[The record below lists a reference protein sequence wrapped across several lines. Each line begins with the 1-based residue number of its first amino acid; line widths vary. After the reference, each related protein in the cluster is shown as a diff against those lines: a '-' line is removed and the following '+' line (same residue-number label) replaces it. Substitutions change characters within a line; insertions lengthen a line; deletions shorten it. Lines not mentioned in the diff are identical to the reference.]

1 MVSKNNKKLI
11 AEKNRRNEKQRFA
24 IRKLNIGVASVLL
37 GITFSIYGGGQVVA
51 HADTANASDQVDTI
65 DTGDNSLADKSEV
78 TLSSATS
85 STSQSSTSATSANSA
100 VQSQLSANSQPAATA
115 SESAVASSA
124 AVEATKDQSTAENQP
139 SASQEVQTPAQTQP
153 VAQENGSE
161 DTSLDATRQ
170 VLKTIANRNSVPA
183 AIHLMSFAAVPT
195 SVETTT
201 LNLFT
206 NQETNANALAE
217 SKVAATALAAEAE
230 DPNAVTVSDAKGF
243 INAIQNGTATTI
255 NVAKDL
261 NLAEQRD
268 SKYTEINIKNKRN
281 IVIQSDNPEEKRTI
295 DFSGYSFDMN
305 TQNSVTFKDLNI
317 YARSY
322 WGLVYNAGGYTFNN
336 VNFTGSQLIYT
347 KPSINSTLTFKNNIT
362 ANSVSSYVG
371 PLDGKTR
378 DTQQSGGQ
386 QILQFEGGTNQIIF
400 DENSNVTLT
409 TEDANALEIDG
420 GITTIDVKDGANVAI
435 NPHSKGNPENRNG
448 IGTGYVARAIAANAK
463 MTINIDPNST
473 LTINTEKVD
482 GDKDVAGALYLN
494 SDAALNVNGKLVI
507 NSNGTPSA
515 NKSNGVPVYING
527 SAKINVGN
535 GGSFSLD
542 ATNLGNYSSS
552 LISINGTGTVKL
564 DPHSS
569 FKISGDGTGAVTAI
583 NLSSGSTFTSDQPDS
598 FTIDLSANTSN
609 DKSLIKNG
617 TINFSRVKTVTD
629 GNESQPLGKID
640 VTYDRNGNATSYTIT
655 AQDKNTVKQVAD
667 GLTNKSLIS
676 LVKAGEDVTLSNL
689 HLSKNNVLTGTV
701 ASSGSNNPV
710 YVTVTVG
717 GVSTNVPV
725 AGNYTV
731 YTNAN
736 GTVTSNNVDYAAQTA
751 STGGNFSIDL
761 SKLASKLTDDA
772 QVTVTATKD
781 FVESA
786 QTESVA
792 ALRALNTTTLQELV
806 DDAPTEEAK
815 PSYYNATAEAQKAY
829 TDAISTG
836 KTILAN
842 PNNYDQ
848 VDVDNAVTA
857 IQTAQKALTG
867 KETNKTELQDA
878 IDQASTVES
887 SDNYTNSDADLQKAY
902 TDAISAGQTVL
913 SNDNA
918 TQTEVD
924 NALTTINNAKDALNG
939 DAKKAASK
947 EALQKAVDEAP
958 TVKSDDAA
966 YYNGSDEA
974 KTAYDKAVSAGQT
987 VLADPDATAT
997 QITDALNAINTAKG
1011 NLKGEATDKSV
1022 LQKVVDNSATVKESN
1037 NYTNAD
1043 ETQKT
1048 AYDSAVTSAQTVLN
1062 KTNATQAE
1070 VNQALQDLETANNNL
1085 NGDAKT
1091 EAANKAALEGAV
1103 KDAPNVRNTP
1113 AYYNG
1118 SEEAQ
1123 TAYNNAINAGQAVLN
1138 QANPSASEVK
1148 NALDAINAAKD
1159 NLKGEATNT
1168 EALETALTN
1177 ANNAKQTG
1185 NYTNADQANQ
1195 EALNNA
1201 ITVGQEI
1208 LKNTKATQADVDNA
1222 AKVITD
1228 AINGLN
1234 GDTNLANAKNAATED
1249 IQKALDTKTTEIT
1262 DATNIDQATK
1272 DQLIADAKKAAEDAN
1287 TAINQ
1292 ATNANAVNT
1301 AKTEGI
1307 TKINNVKIP
1316 SLDDA
1321 KTNAAKEIDQAL
1333 TDKTKEITDAENI
1346 DQTTKDQL
1354 IKEATDAATTAKDA
1368 IEKSTTNDEA
1378 TKAGQAGVD
1387 AINNVKVP
1395 SVTDSQNAAKD
1406 AIDDALNAK
1415 TKEINDAN
1423 NIDQTTKDQ
1432 LIKEATDAANNA
1444 KEAIDKATTAD
1455 AIKTAQDEGT
1465 TNINNVTVPSLED
1478 AKTKAAANIDQA
1490 LTDKTK
1496 EINAANN
1503 IDQATKDQLIKAATD
1518 AATTAKDAIEKATTN
1533 DAATK
1538 AGQDGVDAIN
1548 NVKIPS
1554 VTDSQ
1559 NAAKEAIDNAL
1570 NAKTKEINDA
1580 NNINQTTKDQL
1591 IKAATDAANN
1601 AKEAIDQAT
1610 TNAAV
1615 TKAQTNGV
1623 NAINGIKVPTESAV
1637 KEAAKKAVVDAATAK
1652 NNAIDSS
1659 NLTAEEKAALKQKVT
1674 EAQNAADQAI
1684 DNATSNAA
1692 VTEAQNSGVN
1702 AIDGIKVPTTSTT
1715 KEQAITDLN
1724 KAVDEA
1730 KKAIDQDNNLTN
1742 EEKQTVKDQIDSDA
1756 KNAQDTINNAK
1767 TNDDVK
1773 KAAADGT
1780 LAIDKDVAN
1789 AAIDNAAAGKKEEI
1803 SNSSLTDEEKTALN
1817 NEVDQKAQDAKEAIN
1832 NATTPEAVTTA
1843 QENGI
1848 KNINDIDV
1856 PTESAAKQA
1865 AKEAVANAANEK
1877 NAAIDSSNLT
1887 AEEKAALKQDVT
1899 EAQNAANT
1907 AIDNATT
1914 NADVTEAKDNGISAI
1929 DGIKVPTTSAN
1940 KEKAITDLNN
1950 EVENAK
1956 KAIDQDS
1963 NLTDEQ
1969 KQAAKDQIDSDA
1981 KTAQEAI
1988 NNAKTDNEVNNA
2000 VNSGKVSIDKDVA
2013 NAAIDNAVAGKKSE
2027 ISNLPLTDEEKTALN
2042 NEVDQKA
2049 QDAKEAINNATTPE
2063 AVTTAQENG
2072 IKNINE
2078 TSVPTQSAAK
2088 EAAKKAVAEAAEA
2101 KNNAID
2107 SSNLTAEEKAALK
2120 QKVTEAQTAADQAID
2135 NATTNAAVTEAQ
2147 TNGVNAINGIEVPN
2161 KSDAKDQATAALNTA
2176 VENAKKAID
2185 QDSNLTDEQKQAAK
2199 DQIDSDAKTAQDAID
2214 NAKTDDEVNT
2224 AVDNGQLSIDKDV
2237 ANAAIDNAVA
2247 GKKAEI
2253 SNSPLT
2259 DEEKTA
2265 LNNEVDQK
2273 ANTAKKAINAA
2284 TTPETVT
2291 SAQDNC
2297 IKNINETSVP
2307 TQSAAKE
2314 AAKKAVAEAAEAK
2327 NNAIDSSNLTDEEKA
2342 TLKQKVTDAQNA
2354 ADQAIDNATTNA
2366 AVTEAQTNGVN
2377 TINGIEVPTK
2387 SDAKD
2392 QATAELN
2399 TAVENAKKAIDQDSN
2414 LTDEQKQAAKD
2425 QIDSDAKTAQ
2435 EAINNAKTNDD
2446 VKKAADNGTLAID
2459 KDVANA
2465 AIDNALA
2472 GKKSEISN
2480 SSLTDEEKATLN
2492 NEVDQKANIAKDAI
2506 NTATTPE
2513 AVTTSQD
2520 KGIKD
2525 INKTSVPTESAA
2537 KQAAKEAVAKAADEK
2552 NAAIDASNLTDEEK
2566 ATLKQKVTEAQNAA
2580 DQAIDNATTNAAV
2593 TEAKDNG
2600 VTAIDHIKVPTTSAN
2615 KEKAITDLNTAVDE
2629 AKEAIDQDSNLTD
2642 EEKQAAK
2649 DQIDSDA
2656 KTAQDAINNAKTN
2669 DDVKKAAADGTLA
2682 IDKDVANTAIDNAVA
2697 GKKSEIS
2704 NLPLTDEEKTALNNE
2719 VDQKANIA
2727 KEAINTATTPEAVTS
2742 AQESGIKNINDTSVP
2757 AESAAKQAAKKA
2769 VAKAADEKNA
2779 AIDASNLTDEEKA
2792 TLKQKVTEAQNAADQ
2807 AIDNA
2812 TTNAA
2817 VTEAKNNGVS
2827 AIDHIKV
2834 PTTSANKEKAITD
2847 LNNEVE
2853 KAKQAIDQDSNLTD
2867 EEKQAVKSQIDT
2879 EAKTAQD
2886 AINSAKTDNEVN
2898 NAVNS
2903 GKVSIDKDVANAAID
2918 NAVAGKLKEIQDPL
2932 TTDEKQAYTDLINSE
2947 ANNAKQNIA
2956 NATTVEEVTTAQNSG
2971 VDAINKIEVPT
2982 TSTVKDDAIKA
2993 IDKALQNKTDEINNA
3008 SNINPQEKTDLINQA
3023 TEAANVAKNNINN
3036 ATTNA
3041 DVDTAQTNGEKAIAD
3056 VTVPNLSDVKKESID
3071 LVNKALDAKTA
3082 EINNASNLS
3091 QDEKQSLINDATNAA
3106 TEAINNIN
3114 ESQTNDD
3121 AKAAA
3126 TTGVQN
3132 IENVTIPTLDDAKK
3146 NANQAIDDALNS
3158 KVNEINNASN
3168 LNDTEKQKLV
3178 DQATEVATTAKNNV
3192 ENATTNDAARDAANA
3207 GIDNIKGIRFTSLE
3221 DAKKVANTAID
3232 NALQVKTDEINNA
3245 SNLSTEEK
3253 QDLINQASEAAKNAK
3268 DNINNATTNDAVTD
3282 AQNKGIADI
3291 ANVTVPSLAQAKQDA
3306 INAIKQVQ
3314 DAKNKQISAAS
3325 NLSAKE
3331 QKELSDQVDKIAND
3345 AIAKINDAA
3354 TTTNDAVTAIR
3365 DDAIKQITDLF
3376 IPTLDGAQ
3384 TDALNAI
3391 ESAKNAKLNDINN
3404 AVHLTD
3410 QEKQALVDQ
3419 TNKAA
3424 DEATKAIN
3432 AAQTNDEVK
3441 SAETAGLDII
3451 NNITIPTLVQKQ
3463 QEAIEE
3469 LNAARD
3475 AKNSAIDNA
3484 ADLTT
3489 DEKNALKDKVQAEYS
3504 NAVSNI
3510 TSATTDEA
3518 VTAAKENGIA
3528 AIKDIQIP
3536 TMSAAK
3542 EQATTDLKTA
3552 VDDAKKAIDQDSNL
3566 TDEEKQAAK
3575 DQIDSDAKKAQE
3587 AIDNA
3592 KTDDEVNS
3600 AVDNGKLAIDKDI
3613 ANAAIDN
3620 AVAGK
3625 KAEIAKSPLT
3635 DEEKTALNNEVDQK
3649 AQDAKEAINDATTPE
3664 AVTTAQEN
3672 GIKKINDTEVP
3683 TESAAK
3689 EAAKKAVA
3697 EAAET
3702 KNNAIDSSNLTNEEK
3717 TALKQEVTDAQNAAN
3732 TAIDNATTNAAVTE
3746 AEDNGIKAINGIE
3759 IPTKSPAKEQATT
3772 DLNDAVDDAKK
3783 AIDQDNNLTDEEK
3796 QAAKDQIDSDAKKA
3810 QEAIDNAKTA
3820 DEVKTAVDNGQL
3832 AIDKDVANTA
3842 IDNAVAGK
3850 KAEIAKAPLTT
3861 DEAKALNDLVD
3872 QEAKAAKKAIDSAT
3886 TIPAVDDAKNT
3897 GVAAIN
3903 DIAVPTTSSTKDQAN
3918 QTIDDALANKIKEI
3932 NDATNLSDKQKQDL
3946 IDQANEE
3953 AVKAKE
3959 NIKNATSNE
3968 AVNKATTDGVDAIA
3982 NVTVPSLDDAKKDAS
3997 QLIDDVLKQKED
4009 EINNASHLTNQEKQ
4023 DLINQAQNAA
4033 DEAKDKINQAT
4044 TNDDVATERDAGAE
4058 KIANIV
4064 VPSLEDAKDKATKA
4078 IDDALAD
4085 KTKEINDQTHLS
4097 DQEKKDLINQI
4108 TDIADKAKDKIN
4120 NDSNDAEVAKD
4131 EKDGIDAIVDTK
4143 VPGLEDRKQNAIKSL
4158 DEAKSTKLAQIDEAT
4173 HLTADEKANLTQQV
4187 DAEYNKALDNINKAT
4202 TNDDADKASADG
4214 VEAILNIAV
4223 PSLNEKKQDSIDALN
4238 EVRDAKK
4245 EEINNANNLNQDEK
4259 DELTKQVD
4267 QIADNAIN
4275 AINGAKDDQTAKNAE
4290 NKGIQDIL
4298 DVKVPSLDEV
4308 KTNAKQAIADA
4319 LESKTNEINAA
4330 SNLDSATKQELIN
4343 RANAEADT
4351 AIEKIDQA
4359 TSNDQALAAS
4369 QAGIDKILGIEVP
4382 TLADAKQS
4390 AIDAINDALKQKE
4403 AEINNASQLTS
4414 DEKQNLINQVNS
4426 IADNAKNAINN
4437 ATTNQSVEETKNA
4450 GIEKINA
4457 INVPTISATKDEAIK
4472 AIDDALTNK
4481 VNEINN
4487 ATNITA
4493 DEKANLIDEAN
4504 NAANTAKDNI
4514 TKATSDSE
4522 VATATTDGINAI
4534 ANVTVPSLETAKDQ
4548 AKNLIDD
4555 VLNEKKNEI
4564 NNADNLSDSQKQ
4576 DLINQA
4582 TDEADQAKKNI
4593 DNATTNNDVQTA
4605 EDNGAQAIENVTV
4618 SSLDEAKKASTKV
4631 IDEVLKEKTAEI
4643 NAATNLSNTEKDAL
4657 IKDATTAANTAKDN
4671 IAKATTNDAVKDA
4684 ETDGV
4689 KAILDIKVPG
4699 REDQQKDAIA
4709 ALDRALADKVSE
4721 IDNANNLSETTKQD
4735 LKQQAQAAY
4744 TTAVDNVNNAQT
4756 SAEINAARDN
4766 GVQAILDITVPT
4778 LTDAQDAS
4786 ITAVEQ
4792 VRDAKKTQIEAAK
4805 NLTETQKEALKNQ
4818 VDEIADKAIDNIKNA
4833 TTDATVKDAETA
4845 GINEIL
4851 NVTIPTLDAAKSDAK
4866 QAIADALTAK
4876 TAEINAAQNLTDA
4889 EKQKLI
4895 DQAQTEAAAANKNID
4910 AATTNDAAELAAKN
4924 GVQAILDI
4932 QVPTVEETRD
4942 QAKKNVD
4949 NALNSKKEEINNSNL
4964 SPAAKEALIN
4974 EAEQAAENARTA
4986 IDNATTA
4993 SAIGEAEAAGI
5004 AAIENIKVSNASTES
5019 DNSSNHQTNTETP
5032 TEGNSA
5038 SQDNN
5043 NATQAPVQGN
5053 NTQADLT
5060 GSHGTNLTIGQ
5071 QTEKAADTN
5080 SKETLPQ
5087 TGNETERGLSIAG
5100 LAIASLLG
5108 LFGLSGLGKKRD

>member
-37 GITFSIYGGGQVVA
+37 GITFSIYGGGQAVA
-51 HADTANASDQVDTI
+51 HADTANASDQVAASNTD
-65 DTGDNSLADKSEV
+65 DNSLTDKSAV
-78 TLSSATS
+78 TLSSTAANA
-85 STSQSSTSATSANSA
+85 SQSSTSATSANSA
-100 VQSQLSANSQPAATA
+100 AQSQASANSQPAAIA
-115 SESAVASSA
+115 SNNAPASTA
-124 AVEATKDQSTAENQP
+124 AVEATKDQSTSENQ
-139 SASQEVQTPAQTQP
+139 SSTSQEVQTPAPAQP
-153 VAQENGSE
+153 VGQENSSGN
-161 DTSLDATRQ
+161 TSLDATRQ
-170 VLKTIANRNSVPA
+170 VLNAVARRNSNSA
-183 AIHLMSFAAVPT
+183 GAIHLTSFAAVPA
-195 SVETTT
+195 SDGVETTT

-206 NQETNANALAE
+206 NQETNANNLAE
-217 SKVAATALAAEAE
+217 SKVATTALATEAE
-230 DPNAVTVSDAKGF
+230 DPKAVTVSDADGL
-243 INAIQNGTATTI
+243 INAIQGTATTI
-255 NVAKDL
+255 NVANDI
-261 NLAEQRD
+261 NLGTKT
-268 SKYTEINIKNKRN
+268 SSYYTGTSISNKRD
-281 IVIQSDNPEEKRTI
+281 ITIQSAIPGTKYTI
-295 DFSGYSFDMN
+295 DFAGYGFNMYSNDYG
-305 TQNSVTFKDLNI
+305 VTFKDLNLYGQSYYGI
-317 YARSY
+317 VRS
-322 WGLVYNAGGYTFNN
+322 AGSYTFDN
-336 VNFTGSQLIYT
+336 VDYTGSQLVYT
-347 KPSINSTLTFKNNIT
+347 DSGYNATVTFKNTVNAT
-362 ANSVSSYVG
+362 SVASYVG
-371 PLDGKTR
+371 PLDKKTR
-378 DTQQSGGQ
+378 SAQGNNGNQQV
-386 QILQFEGGTNQIIF
+386 LQFRDGTNSIVF
-400 DENSNVTLT
+400 DEGSNVHLKTVNSNVI
-409 TEDANALEIDG
+409 EIDG
-420 GITTIDVKDGANVAI
+420 GTTTIDVKTGSNVTLE
-435 NPHSKGNPENRNG
+435 PHTTTGPESNFMNVNG
-448 IGTGYVARAIAANAK
+448 IGRGIASSGTTTLNIEKDATLNIPLTMDSGDKYLSSALDLNYGA
-463 MTINIDPNST
+463 TINN
-473 LTINTEKVD
+473 
-482 GDKDVAGALYLN
+482 
-494 SDAALNVNGKLVI
+494 
-507 NSNGTPSA
+507 NGTLKITSDGSPYYRSD
-515 NKSNGVPVYING
+515 GWDDPVYING
-527 SAKINVGN
+527 DASINVGN
-535 GGSFSLD
+535 GASFILES
-542 ATNLGNYSSS
+542 TNLGSYNGH
-552 LISINGTGTVKL
+552 LITISGTGTVKL

-569 FKISGDGTGAVTAI
+569 FKINGDGTGAVTAI
-583 NLSSGSTFTSDQPDS
+583 NLSSGSKFTSDQPDS
-598 FTIDLSANTSN
+598 FTIDLSKNTSTG
-609 DKSLIKNG
+609 KSLIKNG

-629 GNESQPLGKID
+629 GSESQPLGKID
-640 VTYDRNGNATSYTIT
+640 ITYNGNGNVKSYLIT
-655 AQDKNTVKQVAD
+655 AQDENTVKQVAD
-667 GLTNKSLIS
+667 GLANKSLIS

-701 ASSGSNNPV
+701 ASSGSYNPI

-725 AGNYTV
+725 VGNYTV
-731 YTNAN
+731 YTNTN
-736 GTVTSNNVDYAAQTA
+736 GTVTSNNVDYATQTA

-761 SKLASKLTDDA
+761 SSLASSLTDDTKVA
-772 QVTVTATKD
+772 VTATKD

-792 ALRALNTTTLQELV
+792 ALRALNTTTLQGLV
-806 DDAPTEEAK
+806 DAAPEEEAK
-815 PSYYNATAEAQKAY
+815 SSYYNATPEAQKAY
-829 TDAISTG
+829 TDAISNG
-836 KTILAN
+836 QTILN
-842 PNNYDQ
+842 NIKNSTENYDQ
-848 VDVDNAVTA
+848 SDIDDAVTA

-887 SDNYTNSDADLQKAY
+887 SNNYTNADANLQKAY

-913 SNDNA
+913 SNANA

-966 YYNGSDEA
+966 YYNGSAEA
-974 KTAYDKAVSAGQT
+974 KTAYDNAITAGQT
-987 VLADPDATAT
+987 VLDNPDATAT

-1011 NLKGEATDKSV
+1011 NLKGEATDKAA
-1022 LQKVVDNSATVKESN
+1022 LQTAVDNSATVKESN

-1048 AYDSAVTSAQTVLN
+1048 AYDNAVTAAQTVLN

-1091 EAANKAALEGAV
+1091 EAANKAALEAAV

-1123 TAYNNAINAGQAVLN
+1123 TAYNNAITAGQAVLN
-1138 QANPSASEVK
+1138 QANPSASDVK

-1159 NLKGEATNT
+1159 NLKGETTST

-1177 ANNAKQTG
+1177 ANNAKETG

-1201 ITVGQEI
+1201 ITAGQEI
-1208 LKNTKATQADVDNA
+1208 LKNTNATQAEVDNA
-1222 AKVITD
+1222 AKAITD

-1234 GDTNLANAKNAATED
+1234 GDTNLANAKNVATED
-1249 IQKALDTKTTEIT
+1249 IQKALNTKTTEIT

-1272 DQLIADAKKAAEDAN
+1272 DQLIADAKKSAEDAN

-1292 ATNANAVNT
+1292 ATDTNAVNT

-1316 SLDDA
+1316 SLDRA
-1321 KTNAAKEIDQAL
+1321 KQAAKQAIDQAL
-1333 TDKTKEITDAENI
+1333 DTKTKEINAANSI

-1368 IEKSTTNDEA
+1368 IEKATTNDAA

-1406 AIDDALNAK
+1406 VINDALNAK

-1432 LIKEATDAANNA
+1432 LIKEATDAANTA

-1465 TNINNVTVPSLED
+1465 TNINKVTVPSLED
-1478 AKTKAAANIDQA
+1478 AKKAATKAVDDA
-1490 LTDKTK
+1490 LTAQT
-1496 EINAANN
+1496 EVINKADNLSDAEKKDL
-1503 IDQATKDQLIKAATD
+1503 IDQATTEANKAKENIE
-1518 AATTAKDAIEKATTN
+1518 AATTNNEAAQAGQAGVDAIKKIVPTSLDTVKSDANKAIDDALTKKLEEINSTNALTTDEKTALTQEVNTAADKAKEEITNATTN
-1533 DAATK
+1533 DAVIEAQNT
-1538 AGQDGVDAIN
+1538 GV
-1548 NVKIPS
+1548 
-1554 VTDSQ
+1554 T
-1559 NAAKEAIDNAL
+1559 AID
-1570 NAKTKEINDA
+1570 
-1580 NNINQTTKDQL
+1580 
-1591 IKAATDAANN
+1591 
-1601 AKEAIDQAT
+1601 
-1610 TNAAV
+1610 
-1615 TKAQTNGV
+1615 
-1623 NAINGIKVPTESAV
+1623 GIKVPTESAV
-1637 KEAAKKAVVDAATAK
+1637 KEAAKKAVAEAATAK
-1652 NNAIDSS
+1652 NNAIDASNLTNEEKTALKQKVTDAQNAADQAIDNATTNAAVTEAQNNGIKAINGIEVTTSTAKEAAKKAVAEAATAKNNAIDASNLTAEEKTALKQKVTDAQNAADQAIDKATTNTAVTEAQTNGVNAIDGIKVPTTSTTKEQAKTDLNKAVDEAKKAIDQDSNLTDEEKQAAKDQIDSDAKTAQDAINNAKTNDDVKKAAGDGTLTIDKDVANAAIDNAVAGKKAEISKSPLTDEEKTALNNEVDQKAQDAKGAINNATTPETVTTAQDNGIKNINDTEVPTKSAAKEAAKKAVAEAAEAKNNAIDSSNLTDEEKAALKQEVTDAQNAANTAIDNATTNAAVTEAEDNGIKAINGIEIPTKSDAKDQATTDLNDAVDDAKKAIDQDNNLTDAEKQAAKDQIDSAAKKAQEAINNAKTDDEVKTAVDNGQLSIDKDVANAAIDNAVAGKKAEISNSPLTDEEKTALNNGVDQKAQDAKEAINNATTPEAVTTAQENGIKNINETSVPTKSAAKEAAKKAVAKAADEKNAAIDSSNLTAEEKATLKQEVTDAQTAADQAIDNATTNAAVTEAQTNGVTAIDGIKVPTESTAKEAAKKAVADAVTAKNDAINAS

-1684 DNATSNAA
+1684 DNATTNAA

-1702 AIDGIKVPTTSTT
+1702 AIDGIKVPITSTT
-1715 KEQAITDLN
+1715 KEQATTDLN

-1730 KKAIDQDNNLTN
+1730 KKAIDQDSNLTD
-1742 EEKQTVKDQIDSDA
+1742 EEKQATKDQIDSDA
-1756 KNAQDTINNAK
+1756 KTAQDVINNAK

-1773 KAAADGT
+1773 KAAAAGT

-1789 AAIDNAAAGKKEEI
+1789 AAIDNAVAGKKAEI
-1803 SNSSLTDEEKTALN
+1803 SKTPLTDEEKTTLN

-1848 KNINDIDV
+1848 KDINETSV

-1887 AEEKAALKQDVT
+1887 AEEKAALKQEVT

-1940 KEKAITDLNN
+1940 KEKATTDLNTAVD
-1950 EVENAK
+1950 EAK

-2013 NAAIDNAVAGKKSE
+2013 NV
-2027 ISNLPLTDEEKTALN
+2027 
-2042 NEVDQKA
+2042 
-2049 QDAKEAINNATTPE
+2049 
-2063 AVTTAQENG
+2063 
-2072 IKNINE
+2072 
-2078 TSVPTQSAAK
+2078 
-2088 EAAKKAVAEAAEA
+2088 
-2101 KNNAID
+2101 
-2107 SSNLTAEEKAALK
+2107 
-2120 QKVTEAQTAADQAID
+2120 
-2135 NATTNAAVTEAQ
+2135 
-2147 TNGVNAINGIEVPN
+2147 
-2161 KSDAKDQATAALNTA
+2161 
-2176 VENAKKAID
+2176 
-2185 QDSNLTDEQKQAAK
+2185 
-2199 DQIDSDAKTAQDAID
+2199 
-2214 NAKTDDEVNT
+2214 
-2224 AVDNGQLSIDKDV
+2224 
-2237 ANAAIDNAVA
+2237 
-2247 GKKAEI
+2247 
-2253 SNSPLT
+2253 
-2259 DEEKTA
+2259 
-2265 LNNEVDQK
+2265 
-2273 ANTAKKAINAA
+2273 
-2284 TTPETVT
+2284 
-2291 SAQDNC
+2291 
-2297 IKNINETSVP
+2297 
-2307 TQSAAKE
+2307 
-2314 AAKKAVAEAAEAK
+2314 
-2327 NNAIDSSNLTDEEKA
+2327 
-2342 TLKQKVTDAQNA
+2342 
-2354 ADQAIDNATTNA
+2354 
-2366 AVTEAQTNGVN
+2366 
-2377 TINGIEVPTK
+2377 
-2387 SDAKD
+2387 
-2392 QATAELN
+2392 
-2399 TAVENAKKAIDQDSN
+2399 
-2414 LTDEQKQAAKD
+2414 
-2425 QIDSDAKTAQ
+2425 
-2435 EAINNAKTNDD
+2435 
-2446 VKKAADNGTLAID
+2446 
-2459 KDVANA
+2459 
-2465 AIDNALA
+2465 
-2472 GKKSEISN
+2472 
-2480 SSLTDEEKATLN
+2480 
-2492 NEVDQKANIAKDAI
+2492 
-2506 NTATTPE
+2506 
-2513 AVTTSQD
+2513 
-2520 KGIKD
+2520 
-2525 INKTSVPTESAA
+2525 
-2537 KQAAKEAVAKAADEK
+2537 
-2552 NAAIDASNLTDEEK
+2552 
-2566 ATLKQKVTEAQNAA
+2566 
-2580 DQAIDNATTNAAV
+2580 
-2593 TEAKDNG
+2593 
-2600 VTAIDHIKVPTTSAN
+2600 
-2615 KEKAITDLNTAVDE
+2615 
-2629 AKEAIDQDSNLTD
+2629 
-2642 EEKQAAK
+2642 
-2649 DQIDSDA
+2649 
-2656 KTAQDAINNAKTN
+2656 
-2669 DDVKKAAADGTLA
+2669 
-2682 IDKDVANTAIDNAVA
+2682 
-2697 GKKSEIS
+2697 
-2704 NLPLTDEEKTALNNE
+2704 
-2719 VDQKANIA
+2719 
-2727 KEAINTATTPEAVTS
+2727 
-2742 AQESGIKNINDTSVP
+2742 
-2757 AESAAKQAAKKA
+2757 
-2769 VAKAADEKNA
+2769 
-2779 AIDASNLTDEEKA
+2779 
-2792 TLKQKVTEAQNAADQ
+2792 
-2807 AIDNA
+2807 
-2812 TTNAA
+2812 
-2817 VTEAKNNGVS
+2817 
-2827 AIDHIKV
+2827 
-2834 PTTSANKEKAITD
+2834 
-2847 LNNEVE
+2847 
-2853 KAKQAIDQDSNLTD
+2853 
-2867 EEKQAVKSQIDT
+2867 
-2879 EAKTAQD
+2879 
-2886 AINSAKTDNEVN
+2886 
-2898 NAVNS
+2898 
-2903 GKVSIDKDVANAAID
+2903 AID

-3178 DQATEVATTAKNNV
+3178 DQATEAATTAKNNV

-3489 DEKNALKDKVQAEYS
+3489 DEKNSLKDKVQAEYS

-3518 VTAAKENGIA
+3518 VTTAKENGIA

-3536 TMSAAK
+3536 TKSAAK
-3542 EQATTDLKTA
+3542 EQATTDLNTA

-3620 AVAGK
+3620 AAAGK

-3635 DEEKTALNNEVDQK
+3635 DEEKTALNNKVAQK

-3759 IPTKSPAKEQATT
+3759 VPTKSAAKEQATT

-3783 AIDQDNNLTDEEK
+3783 AIDQDSNLTDEEK

-3810 QEAIDNAKTA
+3810 QEVIDNAKTA

-3832 AIDKDVANTA
+3832 AIDKDVANAA

-3886 TIPAVDDAKNT
+3886 TIPAVEDAKNT

-3918 QTIDDALANKIKEI
+3918 QTIDDALANKTKEI
-3932 NDATNLSDKQKQDL
+3932 NDATNLSNKQKQDL
-3946 IDQANEE
+3946 IDEATEE
-3953 AVKAKE
+3953 AAKAKE

-3997 QLIDDVLKQKED
+3997 QLIDDVLKQKEA
-4009 EINNASHLTNQEKQ
+4009 EINNASHLTDQEKQ
-4023 DLINQAQNAA
+4023 DLIHQAQNAA

-4058 KIANIV
+4058 KIANIA
-4064 VPSLEDAKDKATKA
+4064 VPSLDDAKDKATKA

-4085 KTKEINDQTHLS
+4085 KTKEINEQTHLS
-4097 DQEKKDLINQI
+4097 DQEKNDLIKQI

-4131 EKDGIDAIVDTK
+4131 EKEGIDAIVDTK
-4143 VPGLEDRKQNAIKSL
+4143 VPGLEDHKQNAIKSL
-4158 DEAKSTKLAQIDEAT
+4158 DEAKSTKLAQIDEAG

-4369 QAGIDKILGIEVP
+4369 QAGVDKILGIEVP

-4403 AEINNASQLTS
+4403 TEINNALQLTS

-4457 INVPTISATKDEAIK
+4457 INVPTTSATKDEAIK

-4564 NNADNLSDSQKQ
+4564 NNADNLSNSQKQ

-4618 SSLDEAKKASTKV
+4618 PSLDEAKKASTKV

-4689 KAILDIKVPG
+4689 KAILDIKVPS

-4818 VDEIADKAIDNIKNA
+4818 VDKIADKAIDNIKNA

-4910 AATTNDAAELAAKN
+4910 AATTNDSAELAAKN

>member
-37 GITFSIYGGGQVVA
+37 GITFSIYGGGQAVA
-51 HADTANASDQVDTI
+51 HADTANASDQVAASNTD
-65 DTGDNSLADKSEV
+65 DNSLTDKSAV
-78 TLSSATS
+78 TLSSTAANA
-85 STSQSSTSATSANSA
+85 SQSSTSATSANSA
-100 VQSQLSANSQPAATA
+100 AQSQASANSQPAAIA
-115 SESAVASSA
+115 SNNAPASTA
-124 AVEATKDQSTAENQP
+124 AVEATKDQSTSENQ
-139 SASQEVQTPAQTQP
+139 SSTSQEVQTPAPAQP
-153 VAQENGSE
+153 VGQENSSGN
-161 DTSLDATRQ
+161 TSLDATRQ
-170 VLKTIANRNSVPA
+170 VLNAVARRNSNSA
-183 AIHLMSFAAVPT
+183 GAIHLTSFAAVPA
-195 SVETTT
+195 SDGVETTT

-206 NQETNANALAE
+206 NQETNANNLAE
-217 SKVAATALAAEAE
+217 SKVATTALATEAE
-230 DPNAVTVSDAKGF
+230 DPKAVTVSDADGL
-243 INAIQNGTATTI
+243 INAIQGTATTI
-255 NVAKDL
+255 NVANDI
-261 NLAEQRD
+261 NLGTKT
-268 SKYTEINIKNKRN
+268 SSYYTGTSISNKRD
-281 IVIQSDNPEEKRTI
+281 ITIQSAIPGTKYTI
-295 DFSGYSFDMN
+295 DFAGYGFNMYSNDYG
-305 TQNSVTFKDLNI
+305 VTFKDLNLYGQSYYGI
-317 YARSY
+317 VRS
-322 WGLVYNAGGYTFNN
+322 AGSYTFDN
-336 VNFTGSQLIYT
+336 VDYTGSQLVYT
-347 KPSINSTLTFKNNIT
+347 DSGYNATVTFKNTVNAT
-362 ANSVSSYVG
+362 SVASYVG
-371 PLDGKTR
+371 PLDKKTR
-378 DTQQSGGQ
+378 SAQGNNGNQQV
-386 QILQFEGGTNQIIF
+386 LQFRDGTNSIVF
-400 DENSNVTLT
+400 DEGSNVHLKTVNSNVI
-409 TEDANALEIDG
+409 EIDG
-420 GITTIDVKDGANVAI
+420 GTTTIDVKTGSNVTLE
-435 NPHSKGNPENRNG
+435 PHTTTGPESNFMNVNG
-448 IGTGYVARAIAANAK
+448 IGRGIASSGTTTLNIEKDATLNIPLTMDSGDKYLSSALDLNYGA
-463 MTINIDPNST
+463 TINN
-473 LTINTEKVD
+473 
-482 GDKDVAGALYLN
+482 
-494 SDAALNVNGKLVI
+494 
-507 NSNGTPSA
+507 NGTLKITSDGSPYYRSD
-515 NKSNGVPVYING
+515 GWDDPVYING
-527 SAKINVGN
+527 DASINVGN
-535 GGSFSLD
+535 GASFILES
-542 ATNLGNYSSS
+542 TNLGSYNGH
-552 LISINGTGTVKL
+552 LITISGTGTVKL

-569 FKISGDGTGAVTAI
+569 FKINGDGTGAVTAI
-583 NLSSGSTFTSDQPDS
+583 NLSSGSKFTSDQPDS
-598 FTIDLSANTSN
+598 FTIDLSKNTSTG
-609 DKSLIKNG
+609 KSLIKNG

-629 GNESQPLGKID
+629 GSESQPLGKID
-640 VTYDRNGNATSYTIT
+640 ITYNGNGNVKSYLIT
-655 AQDKNTVKQVAD
+655 AQDENTVKQVAD
-667 GLTNKSLIS
+667 GLANKSLIS

-701 ASSGSNNPV
+701 ASSGSYNPI

-725 AGNYTV
+725 VGNYTV
-731 YTNAN
+731 YTNTN
-736 GTVTSNNVDYAAQTA
+736 GTVTSNNVDYATQTA

-761 SKLASKLTDDA
+761 SSLASSLTDDTKVA
-772 QVTVTATKD
+772 VTATKD

-792 ALRALNTTTLQELV
+792 ALRALNTTTLQGLV
-806 DDAPTEEAK
+806 DAAPEEEAK
-815 PSYYNATAEAQKAY
+815 SSYYNATPEAQKAY
-829 TDAISTG
+829 TDAISNG
-836 KTILAN
+836 QTILN
-842 PNNYDQ
+842 NIKNSTENYDQ
-848 VDVDNAVTA
+848 SDIDDAVTA

-887 SDNYTNSDADLQKAY
+887 SNNYTNADANLQKAY

-913 SNDNA
+913 SNANA

-966 YYNGSDEA
+966 YYNGSAEA
-974 KTAYDKAVSAGQT
+974 KTAYDNAITAGQT
-987 VLADPDATAT
+987 VLDNPDATAT

-1011 NLKGEATDKSV
+1011 NLKGEATDKAA
-1022 LQKVVDNSATVKESN
+1022 LQTAVDNSATVKESN

-1043 ETQKT
+1043 QTQKT
-1048 AYDSAVTSAQTVLN
+1048 AYDKAVTAAQTVLD

-1070 VNQALQDLETANNNL
+1070 VNQALQDLEIANRNL

-1091 EAANKAALEGAV
+1091 EAANKAALEAAV

-1118 SEEAQ
+1118 SEETQ
-1123 TAYNNAINAGQAVLN
+1123 TAYNNAITAGQTVLN
-1138 QANPSASEVK
+1138 EANPSASEVK

-1159 NLKGEATNT
+1159 NLKGKATNT

-1177 ANNAKQTG
+1177 ANNAKETG

-1201 ITVGQEI
+1201 IIAGQEI
-1208 LKNTKATQADVDNA
+1208 LKNTSATQAQVDSA
-1222 AKVITD
+1222 AKAITD
-1228 AINGLN
+1228 AISGLN
-1234 GDTNLANAKNAATED
+1234 GDTNLANAKTAATED

-1272 DQLIADAKKAAEDAN
+1272 DQLIADAKKSAEDAN

-1292 ATNANAVNT
+1292 ATDTNAVNT

-1316 SLDDA
+1316 SLDRA
-1321 KTNAAKEIDQAL
+1321 KQAAKQAIDQAL
-1333 TDKTKEITDAENI
+1333 DTKTKEINAANSI

-1368 IEKSTTNDEA
+1368 IEKATTNDAA

-1387 AINNVKVP
+1387 AIKKIVPTSLDTVK
-1395 SVTDSQNAAKD
+1395 SDANK
-1406 AIDDALNAK
+1406 AIDDAL
-1415 TKEINDAN
+1415 TKKLEEINSAN
-1423 NIDQTTKDQ
+1423 DLTTDEKTALTQ
-1432 LIKEATDAANNA
+1432 EANTAADKA
-1444 KEAIDKATTAD
+1444 KEEI
-1455 AIKTAQDEGT
+1455 
-1465 TNINNVTVPSLED
+1465 TN
-1478 AKTKAAANIDQA
+1478 
-1490 LTDKTK
+1490 
-1496 EINAANN
+1496 
-1503 IDQATKDQLIKAATD
+1503 
-1518 AATTAKDAIEKATTN
+1518 ATTN
-1533 DAATK
+1533 DAVIEA
-1538 AGQDGVDAIN
+1538 QNNGV
-1548 NVKIPS
+1548 
-1554 VTDSQ
+1554 T
-1559 NAAKEAIDNAL
+1559 AID
-1570 NAKTKEINDA
+1570 
-1580 NNINQTTKDQL
+1580 
-1591 IKAATDAANN
+1591 
-1601 AKEAIDQAT
+1601 
-1610 TNAAV
+1610 
-1615 TKAQTNGV
+1615 
-1623 NAINGIKVPTESAV
+1623 GIKVPTESAV
-1637 KEAAKKAVVDAATAK
+1637 KEAAKKAVAEAATAK
-1652 NNAIDSS
+1652 NNAIDASNLTNEEKTALKQKVTDAQNAADQAIDNATTNAAVTEAQNNGIKAINGIEVTTSTAKEAAKKAVAEAATAKNNAIDASNLTAEEKTALKQKVTDAQNAADQAIDKATTNTAVTEAQTNGVNAIDGIKVPTTSTTKEQAKTDLNKAVDEAKKAIDQDSNLTDEEKQAAKDQIDSDAKTAQDAINNAKTNDDVKKAAGDGTLTIDKDVANAAIDNAVAGKKAEISKSPLTDEEKTALNNEVDQKAQDAKGAINNATTPETVTTAQDNGIKNINDTEVPTKSAAKEAAKKAVAEAAEAKNNAIDSSNLTDEEKAALKQEVTDAQNAANTAIDNATTNAAVTEAEDNGIKAINGIEIPTKSDAKDQATTDLNDAVDDAKKAIDQDNNLTDAEKQAAKDQIDSAAKKAQEAINNAKTDDEVKTAVDNGQLSIDKDVANAAIDNAVAGKKAEISNSPLTDEEKTALNNGVDQKAQDAKEAINNATTPEAVTTAQENGIKNINETSVPTKSAAKEAAKKAVAKAADEKNAAIDSSNLTAEEKATLKQEVTDAQTAADQAIDNATTNAAVTEAQTNGVTAIDGIKVPTESTAKEAAKKAVADAVTAKNDAINAS

-1684 DNATSNAA
+1684 DNATTNAA

-1702 AIDGIKVPTTSTT
+1702 AIDGIKVPITSTT
-1715 KEQAITDLN
+1715 KEQATTDLN

-1730 KKAIDQDNNLTN
+1730 KKAIDQDSNLTD
-1742 EEKQTVKDQIDSDA
+1742 EEKQATKDQIDSDA
-1756 KNAQDTINNAK
+1756 KTAQDVINNAK

-1773 KAAADGT
+1773 KAAAAGT

-1789 AAIDNAAAGKKEEI
+1789 AAIDNAVAGKKAEI
-1803 SNSSLTDEEKTALN
+1803 SKTPLTDEEKTTLN

-1848 KNINDIDV
+1848 KDINETSV

-1887 AEEKAALKQDVT
+1887 AEEKAALKQEVT

-1940 KEKAITDLNN
+1940 KEKATTDLNTAVD
-1950 EVENAK
+1950 EAK

-2013 NAAIDNAVAGKKSE
+2013 NV
-2027 ISNLPLTDEEKTALN
+2027 
-2042 NEVDQKA
+2042 
-2049 QDAKEAINNATTPE
+2049 
-2063 AVTTAQENG
+2063 
-2072 IKNINE
+2072 
-2078 TSVPTQSAAK
+2078 
-2088 EAAKKAVAEAAEA
+2088 
-2101 KNNAID
+2101 
-2107 SSNLTAEEKAALK
+2107 
-2120 QKVTEAQTAADQAID
+2120 
-2135 NATTNAAVTEAQ
+2135 
-2147 TNGVNAINGIEVPN
+2147 
-2161 KSDAKDQATAALNTA
+2161 
-2176 VENAKKAID
+2176 
-2185 QDSNLTDEQKQAAK
+2185 
-2199 DQIDSDAKTAQDAID
+2199 
-2214 NAKTDDEVNT
+2214 
-2224 AVDNGQLSIDKDV
+2224 
-2237 ANAAIDNAVA
+2237 
-2247 GKKAEI
+2247 
-2253 SNSPLT
+2253 
-2259 DEEKTA
+2259 
-2265 LNNEVDQK
+2265 
-2273 ANTAKKAINAA
+2273 
-2284 TTPETVT
+2284 
-2291 SAQDNC
+2291 
-2297 IKNINETSVP
+2297 
-2307 TQSAAKE
+2307 
-2314 AAKKAVAEAAEAK
+2314 
-2327 NNAIDSSNLTDEEKA
+2327 
-2342 TLKQKVTDAQNA
+2342 
-2354 ADQAIDNATTNA
+2354 
-2366 AVTEAQTNGVN
+2366 
-2377 TINGIEVPTK
+2377 
-2387 SDAKD
+2387 
-2392 QATAELN
+2392 
-2399 TAVENAKKAIDQDSN
+2399 
-2414 LTDEQKQAAKD
+2414 
-2425 QIDSDAKTAQ
+2425 
-2435 EAINNAKTNDD
+2435 
-2446 VKKAADNGTLAID
+2446 
-2459 KDVANA
+2459 
-2465 AIDNALA
+2465 
-2472 GKKSEISN
+2472 
-2480 SSLTDEEKATLN
+2480 
-2492 NEVDQKANIAKDAI
+2492 
-2506 NTATTPE
+2506 
-2513 AVTTSQD
+2513 
-2520 KGIKD
+2520 
-2525 INKTSVPTESAA
+2525 
-2537 KQAAKEAVAKAADEK
+2537 
-2552 NAAIDASNLTDEEK
+2552 
-2566 ATLKQKVTEAQNAA
+2566 
-2580 DQAIDNATTNAAV
+2580 
-2593 TEAKDNG
+2593 
-2600 VTAIDHIKVPTTSAN
+2600 
-2615 KEKAITDLNTAVDE
+2615 
-2629 AKEAIDQDSNLTD
+2629 
-2642 EEKQAAK
+2642 
-2649 DQIDSDA
+2649 
-2656 KTAQDAINNAKTN
+2656 
-2669 DDVKKAAADGTLA
+2669 
-2682 IDKDVANTAIDNAVA
+2682 
-2697 GKKSEIS
+2697 
-2704 NLPLTDEEKTALNNE
+2704 
-2719 VDQKANIA
+2719 
-2727 KEAINTATTPEAVTS
+2727 
-2742 AQESGIKNINDTSVP
+2742 
-2757 AESAAKQAAKKA
+2757 
-2769 VAKAADEKNA
+2769 
-2779 AIDASNLTDEEKA
+2779 
-2792 TLKQKVTEAQNAADQ
+2792 
-2807 AIDNA
+2807 
-2812 TTNAA
+2812 
-2817 VTEAKNNGVS
+2817 
-2827 AIDHIKV
+2827 
-2834 PTTSANKEKAITD
+2834 
-2847 LNNEVE
+2847 
-2853 KAKQAIDQDSNLTD
+2853 
-2867 EEKQAVKSQIDT
+2867 
-2879 EAKTAQD
+2879 
-2886 AINSAKTDNEVN
+2886 
-2898 NAVNS
+2898 
-2903 GKVSIDKDVANAAID
+2903 AID

-3178 DQATEVATTAKNNV
+3178 DQATEAATTAKNNV

-3253 QDLINQASEAAKNAK
+3253 QDLINQASEVAKNAK
-3268 DNINNATTNDAVTD
+3268 DNINNATTNDAVTE

-3291 ANVTVPSLAQAKQDA
+3291 ANVTVPSLDQVKQDA

-3325 NLSAKE
+3325 NLSTEE

-3345 AIAKINDAA
+3345 AIAQINDSS
-3354 TTTNDAVTAIR
+3354 TTTNDAVTATR

-3404 AVHLTD
+3404 ATHLTD

-3419 TNKAA
+3419 TNKVA
-3424 DEATKAIN
+3424 DDATKEIK
-3432 AAQTNDEVK
+3432 AAQTNDAVK
-3441 SAETAGLDII
+3441 SAETAGLDNI
-3451 NNITIPTLVQKQ
+3451 NNIAIPTLVQKQ

-3469 LNAARD
+3469 LNVARD
-3475 AKNSAIDNA
+3475 AKSSAIDNA
-3484 ADLTT
+3484 TDLTT
-3489 DEKNALKDKVQAEYS
+3489 DEKNSLKDKVQAEYS

-3518 VTAAKENGIA
+3518 VTTAKENGIA

-3536 TMSAAK
+3536 TKSPAK
-3542 EQATTDLKTA
+3542 EQATSDLNTA
-3552 VDDAKKAIDQDSNL
+3552 VDEAKNAIDQDNNL

-3592 KTDDEVNS
+3592 TTDDEVNT
-3600 AVDNGKLAIDKDI
+3600 AVDNGKLAIDKDV

-3620 AVAGK
+3620 AVSGK
-3625 KAEIAKSPLT
+3625 KNEISKSLLT
-3635 DEEKTALNNEVDQK
+3635 DEEKAALNDEVDEK
-3649 AQDAKEAINDATTPE
+3649 AQAAKDAINNAITPE
-3664 AVTTAQEN
+3664 AVSTAQEN

-3759 IPTKSPAKEQATT
+3759 VPTKSAAKEQATT

-3783 AIDQDNNLTDEEK
+3783 AIDQDSNLTDEEK

-3810 QEAIDNAKTA
+3810 QEVIDNAKTA

-3832 AIDKDVANTA
+3832 AIDKDVANAA

-3886 TIPAVDDAKNT
+3886 TIPAVEDAKNT

-3918 QTIDDALANKIKEI
+3918 QTIDDALANKTKEI
-3932 NDATNLSDKQKQDL
+3932 NDATNLSNKQKQDL
-3946 IDQANEE
+3946 IDEATEE
-3953 AVKAKE
+3953 AAKAKE

-3997 QLIDDVLKQKED
+3997 QLIDDVLKQKEA
-4009 EINNASHLTNQEKQ
+4009 EINNASHLTDQEKQ
-4023 DLINQAQNAA
+4023 DLIHQAQNAA

-4058 KIANIV
+4058 KIANIA
-4064 VPSLEDAKDKATKA
+4064 VPSLDDAKDKATKA

-4085 KTKEINDQTHLS
+4085 KTKEINEQTHLS
-4097 DQEKKDLINQI
+4097 DQEKNDLIKQI

-4131 EKDGIDAIVDTK
+4131 EKEGIDAIVDTK
-4143 VPGLEDRKQNAIKSL
+4143 VPGLEDHKQNAIKSL
-4158 DEAKSTKLAQIDEAT
+4158 DEAKSTKLAQIDEAG

-4369 QAGIDKILGIEVP
+4369 QAGVDKILGIEVP

-4403 AEINNASQLTS
+4403 TEINNALQLTS

-4457 INVPTISATKDEAIK
+4457 INVPTTSATKDEAIK

-4564 NNADNLSDSQKQ
+4564 NNADNLSNSQKQ

-4618 SSLDEAKKASTKV
+4618 PSLDEAKKASTKV

-4689 KAILDIKVPG
+4689 KAILDIKVPS

-4818 VDEIADKAIDNIKNA
+4818 VDKIADKAIDNIKNA

-4910 AATTNDAAELAAKN
+4910 AATTNDSAELAAKN

>member
-37 GITFSIYGGGQVVA
+37 GITFSIYGGGQAVA
-51 HADTANASDQVDTI
+51 HADTANASDQVAASNTD
-65 DTGDNSLADKSEV
+65 DNSLTDKSAV
-78 TLSSATS
+78 TLSSTAANA
-85 STSQSSTSATSANSA
+85 SQSSTSATSANSA
-100 VQSQLSANSQPAATA
+100 AQSQASANSQPAAIA
-115 SESAVASSA
+115 SNNAPASTA
-124 AVEATKDQSTAENQP
+124 AVEATKDQSTSENQ
-139 SASQEVQTPAQTQP
+139 SSTSQEVQTPAPAQP
-153 VAQENGSE
+153 VGQENSSGN
-161 DTSLDATRQ
+161 TSLDATRQ
-170 VLKTIANRNSVPA
+170 VLNAVARRNSNSA
-183 AIHLMSFAAVPT
+183 GAIHLTSFAAVPA
-195 SVETTT
+195 SDGVETTT

-206 NQETNANALAE
+206 NQETNANNLAE
-217 SKVAATALAAEAE
+217 SKVATTALATEAE
-230 DPNAVTVSDAKGF
+230 DPKAVTVSDADGL
-243 INAIQNGTATTI
+243 INAIQGTATTI
-255 NVAKDL
+255 NVANDI
-261 NLAEQRD
+261 NLGTKT
-268 SKYTEINIKNKRN
+268 SSYYTGTSISNKRD
-281 IVIQSDNPEEKRTI
+281 ITIQSAIPGTKYTI
-295 DFSGYSFDMN
+295 DFAGYGFNMYSNDYG
-305 TQNSVTFKDLNI
+305 VTFKDLNLYGQSYYGI
-317 YARSY
+317 VRS
-322 WGLVYNAGGYTFNN
+322 AGSYTFDN
-336 VNFTGSQLIYT
+336 VDYTGSQLVYT
-347 KPSINSTLTFKNNIT
+347 DSGYNATVTFKNTVNAT
-362 ANSVSSYVG
+362 SVASYVG
-371 PLDGKTR
+371 PLDKKTR
-378 DTQQSGGQ
+378 SAQGNNGNQQV
-386 QILQFEGGTNQIIF
+386 LQFRDGTNSIVF
-400 DENSNVTLT
+400 DEGSNVHLKTVNSNVI
-409 TEDANALEIDG
+409 EIDG
-420 GITTIDVKDGANVAI
+420 GTTTIDVKTGSNVTLE
-435 NPHSKGNPENRNG
+435 PHTTTGPESNFMNVNG
-448 IGTGYVARAIAANAK
+448 IGRGIASSGTTTLNIEKDATLNIPLTMDSGDKYLSSALDLNSGA
-463 MTINIDPNST
+463 TINN
-473 LTINTEKVD
+473 
-482 GDKDVAGALYLN
+482 
-494 SDAALNVNGKLVI
+494 
-507 NSNGTPSA
+507 NGTLKITSDGSPYYRSD
-515 NKSNGVPVYING
+515 GWDDPVYING
-527 SAKINVGN
+527 DASINVGN
-535 GGSFSLD
+535 GASFILES
-542 ATNLGNYSSS
+542 TNLGSYNGH
-552 LISINGTGTVKL
+552 LITISGTGTVKL

-569 FKISGDGTGAVTAI
+569 FKINGDGTGAVTAI
-583 NLSSGSTFTSDQPDS
+583 NLSSGSKFTSDQPDS
-598 FTIDLSANTSN
+598 FTIDLSKNTSTG
-609 DKSLIKNG
+609 KSLIKNG

-629 GNESQPLGKID
+629 GSESQPLGKID
-640 VTYDRNGNATSYTIT
+640 ITYNGNGNVKSYLIT
-655 AQDKNTVKQVAD
+655 AQDENTVKQVAD
-667 GLTNKSLIS
+667 GLANKSLIS

-701 ASSGSNNPV
+701 ASSGSYNPI

-725 AGNYTV
+725 VGNYTV
-731 YTNAN
+731 YTNTN

-761 SKLASKLTDDA
+761 SSLASSLTDDTKVA
-772 QVTVTATKD
+772 VTATKD

-792 ALRALNTTTLQELV
+792 ALRALNTTTLQGLV
-806 DDAPTEEAK
+806 DAAPEEEAK
-815 PSYYNATAEAQKAY
+815 SSYYNATPEAQKAY
-829 TDAISTG
+829 TDAISNG
-836 KTILAN
+836 QTILN
-842 PNNYDQ
+842 NIKNSTENYDQ
-848 VDVDNAVTA
+848 SDIDDAVTA

-887 SDNYTNSDADLQKAY
+887 SNNYTNADANLQKAY

-966 YYNGSDEA
+966 YYNGSDET
-974 KTAYDKAVSAGQT
+974 KTAYDKAISAGQT

-1011 NLKGEATDKSV
+1011 NLKGEATDKSA
-1022 LQKVVDNSATVKESN
+1022 LQTAVDNSATVKESN

-1048 AYDSAVTSAQTVLN
+1048 AYDNAVTAAQTVLD

-1091 EAANKAALEGAV
+1091 EAANKAALEAAV

-1123 TAYNNAINAGQAVLN
+1123 TAYNNAITAGQAVLN
-1138 QANPSASEVK
+1138 QANPSASDVK

-1159 NLKGEATNT
+1159 NLKGETTST

-1177 ANNAKQTG
+1177 ANNAKETG

-1201 ITVGQEI
+1201 TTAGQEI
-1208 LKNTKATQADVDNA
+1208 LKNTNATQAEVDNA
-1222 AKVITD
+1222 AKAITD

-1234 GDTNLANAKNAATED
+1234 GDTNLANAKNVATED
-1249 IQKALDTKTTEIT
+1249 IQKALNTKTTEIT

-1272 DQLIADAKKAAEDAN
+1272 DQLIADAKKSAEDAN

-1292 ATNANAVNT
+1292 ATDTNAVNT

-1316 SLDDA
+1316 SLDRA
-1321 KTNAAKEIDQAL
+1321 KQAAKQAIDQAL
-1333 TDKTKEITDAENI
+1333 DTKTKEINAANSI

-1368 IEKSTTNDEA
+1368 IEKATTNDAA

-1387 AINNVKVP
+1387 AIKKIVPTSLDTVK
-1395 SVTDSQNAAKD
+1395 SDANK
-1406 AIDDALNAK
+1406 AIDDAL
-1415 TKEINDAN
+1415 TKKLEEINSTNAL
-1423 NIDQTTKDQ
+1423 TTDEKTALTQ
-1432 LIKEATDAANNA
+1432 EVNTAADKA
-1444 KEAIDKATTAD
+1444 KEEI
-1455 AIKTAQDEGT
+1455 
-1465 TNINNVTVPSLED
+1465 TN
-1478 AKTKAAANIDQA
+1478 
-1490 LTDKTK
+1490 
-1496 EINAANN
+1496 
-1503 IDQATKDQLIKAATD
+1503 
-1518 AATTAKDAIEKATTN
+1518 ATTN
-1533 DAATK
+1533 DAVIEAQNT
-1538 AGQDGVDAIN
+1538 GV
-1548 NVKIPS
+1548 
-1554 VTDSQ
+1554 T
-1559 NAAKEAIDNAL
+1559 AID
-1570 NAKTKEINDA
+1570 
-1580 NNINQTTKDQL
+1580 
-1591 IKAATDAANN
+1591 
-1601 AKEAIDQAT
+1601 
-1610 TNAAV
+1610 
-1615 TKAQTNGV
+1615 
-1623 NAINGIKVPTESAV
+1623 GIKVPTESAV
-1637 KEAAKKAVVDAATAK
+1637 KEAAKKAVAEAATAK
-1652 NNAIDSS
+1652 NNAIDAS
-1659 NLTAEEKAALKQKVT
+1659 NLTNEEKTALKQKVT
-1674 EAQNAADQAI
+1674 DAQNAADQAI
-1684 DNATSNAA
+1684 DNATTNAA
-1692 VTEAQNSGVN
+1692 VTEAQNNGIKAINGIEVTTSTAKEAAKKAVAEAATAKNNAIDASNLTAEEKTALKQKVTDAQNAADQAIDKATTNTAVTEAQTNGVN

-1715 KEQAITDLN
+1715 KEQAKTDLNKAVDEAKKAIDQDSNLTDEEKQAAKDQIDSDAKTAQDAINNAKTNDDVKKAAGDGTLTIDKDVANAAIDNAVAGKKAEISKSPLTDEEKTALNNEVDQKAQDAKGAINNATTPETVTTAQDNGIKNINDTEVPTKSAAKEAAKKAVAEAAEAKNNAIDSSNLTDEEKAALKQEVTDAQNAANTAIDNATTNAAVTEAEDNGIKAINGIEIPTKSDAKDQATTDLNDAVDDAKKAIDQDNNLTDAEKQAAKDQIDSAAKKAQEAINNAKTDDEVKTAVDNGQLSIDKDVANAAIDNAVAGKKAEISNSPLTDEEKTALNNGVDQKAQDAKEAINNATTPEAVTTAQENGIKNINETSVPTKSAAKEAAKKAVAKAADEKNAAIDSSNLTAEEKATLKQEVTDAQTAADQAIDNATTNAAVTEAQTNGVNAINGINVPSASTTKEQAKTDFN

-1730 KKAIDQDNNLTN
+1730 KKAIDQDNNLTD
-1742 EEKQTVKDQIDSDA
+1742 EQKQAAKDQIDSDA
-1756 KNAQDTINNAK
+1756 KTAQEAINNAK

-1773 KAAADGT
+1773 KAVDAGT
-1780 LAIDKDVAN
+1780 LVIDKDVAN
-1789 AAIDNAAAGKKEEI
+1789 AAIDNAVAGKKAEI
-1803 SNSSLTDEEKTALN
+1803 SKTPLTDEEKTTLN

-1848 KNINDIDV
+1848 KDINETSV

-1887 AEEKAALKQDVT
+1887 AEEKAALKQEVT

-1914 NADVTEAKDNGISAI
+1914 NADVIEAKDNGISAI

-1940 KEKAITDLNN
+1940 KEKATTDLNTAVD
-1950 EVENAK
+1950 EAK

-2013 NAAIDNAVAGKKSE
+2013 NV
-2027 ISNLPLTDEEKTALN
+2027 
-2042 NEVDQKA
+2042 
-2049 QDAKEAINNATTPE
+2049 
-2063 AVTTAQENG
+2063 
-2072 IKNINE
+2072 
-2078 TSVPTQSAAK
+2078 
-2088 EAAKKAVAEAAEA
+2088 
-2101 KNNAID
+2101 
-2107 SSNLTAEEKAALK
+2107 
-2120 QKVTEAQTAADQAID
+2120 
-2135 NATTNAAVTEAQ
+2135 
-2147 TNGVNAINGIEVPN
+2147 
-2161 KSDAKDQATAALNTA
+2161 
-2176 VENAKKAID
+2176 
-2185 QDSNLTDEQKQAAK
+2185 
-2199 DQIDSDAKTAQDAID
+2199 
-2214 NAKTDDEVNT
+2214 
-2224 AVDNGQLSIDKDV
+2224 
-2237 ANAAIDNAVA
+2237 
-2247 GKKAEI
+2247 
-2253 SNSPLT
+2253 
-2259 DEEKTA
+2259 
-2265 LNNEVDQK
+2265 
-2273 ANTAKKAINAA
+2273 
-2284 TTPETVT
+2284 
-2291 SAQDNC
+2291 
-2297 IKNINETSVP
+2297 
-2307 TQSAAKE
+2307 
-2314 AAKKAVAEAAEAK
+2314 
-2327 NNAIDSSNLTDEEKA
+2327 
-2342 TLKQKVTDAQNA
+2342 
-2354 ADQAIDNATTNA
+2354 
-2366 AVTEAQTNGVN
+2366 
-2377 TINGIEVPTK
+2377 
-2387 SDAKD
+2387 
-2392 QATAELN
+2392 
-2399 TAVENAKKAIDQDSN
+2399 
-2414 LTDEQKQAAKD
+2414 
-2425 QIDSDAKTAQ
+2425 
-2435 EAINNAKTNDD
+2435 
-2446 VKKAADNGTLAID
+2446 
-2459 KDVANA
+2459 
-2465 AIDNALA
+2465 
-2472 GKKSEISN
+2472 
-2480 SSLTDEEKATLN
+2480 
-2492 NEVDQKANIAKDAI
+2492 
-2506 NTATTPE
+2506 
-2513 AVTTSQD
+2513 
-2520 KGIKD
+2520 
-2525 INKTSVPTESAA
+2525 
-2537 KQAAKEAVAKAADEK
+2537 
-2552 NAAIDASNLTDEEK
+2552 
-2566 ATLKQKVTEAQNAA
+2566 
-2580 DQAIDNATTNAAV
+2580 
-2593 TEAKDNG
+2593 
-2600 VTAIDHIKVPTTSAN
+2600 
-2615 KEKAITDLNTAVDE
+2615 
-2629 AKEAIDQDSNLTD
+2629 
-2642 EEKQAAK
+2642 
-2649 DQIDSDA
+2649 
-2656 KTAQDAINNAKTN
+2656 
-2669 DDVKKAAADGTLA
+2669 
-2682 IDKDVANTAIDNAVA
+2682 
-2697 GKKSEIS
+2697 
-2704 NLPLTDEEKTALNNE
+2704 
-2719 VDQKANIA
+2719 
-2727 KEAINTATTPEAVTS
+2727 
-2742 AQESGIKNINDTSVP
+2742 
-2757 AESAAKQAAKKA
+2757 
-2769 VAKAADEKNA
+2769 
-2779 AIDASNLTDEEKA
+2779 
-2792 TLKQKVTEAQNAADQ
+2792 
-2807 AIDNA
+2807 
-2812 TTNAA
+2812 
-2817 VTEAKNNGVS
+2817 
-2827 AIDHIKV
+2827 
-2834 PTTSANKEKAITD
+2834 
-2847 LNNEVE
+2847 
-2853 KAKQAIDQDSNLTD
+2853 
-2867 EEKQAVKSQIDT
+2867 
-2879 EAKTAQD
+2879 
-2886 AINSAKTDNEVN
+2886 
-2898 NAVNS
+2898 
-2903 GKVSIDKDVANAAID
+2903 AID

-2956 NATTVEEVTTAQNSG
+2956 NATTVEEVTTAQING
-2971 VDAINKIEVPT
+2971 VDEITNTEIPT
-2982 TSTVKDDAIKA
+2982 TSSAKDKA
-2993 IDKALQNKTDEINNA
+2993 IAAINDALQKKSDEINNA
-3008 SNINPQEKTDLINQA
+3008 SNINTQEKTDLIKQA
-3023 TEAANVAKNNINN
+3023 TEAANTAKDNINN

-3041 DVDTAQTNGEKAIAD
+3041 AVDTAQTNGEKAIAD

-3178 DQATEVATTAKNNV
+3178 DQATEAATTAKNNV

-3221 DAKKVANTAID
+3221 DAKNAANTAID

-3245 SNLSTEEK
+3245 SNLSTDEK
-3253 QDLINQASEAAKNAK
+3253 QDLINQATEVAKNAK
-3268 DNINNATTNDAVTD
+3268 DNINNATTNDAVTE

-3291 ANVTVPSLAQAKQDA
+3291 ANVTVPSLDQVKQDA

-3325 NLSAKE
+3325 NLSTEE

-3489 DEKNALKDKVQAEYS
+3489 DEKNSLKDKVQAEYS

-3518 VTAAKENGIA
+3518 VTTAKENGIA

-3536 TMSAAK
+3536 TKSAAK
-3542 EQATTDLKTA
+3542 EQATTDLNTA

-3620 AVAGK
+3620 AAAGK

-3635 DEEKTALNNEVDQK
+3635 DEEKTALNNKVAQK

-3759 IPTKSPAKEQATT
+3759 VPTKSAAKEQATT

-3783 AIDQDNNLTDEEK
+3783 AIDQDSNLTDEEK

-3810 QEAIDNAKTA
+3810 QEVIDNAKTA
-3820 DEVKTAVDNGQL
+3820 DEVKTAVDNGHL
-3832 AIDKDVANTA
+3832 AIDKDVANAA

-3886 TIPAVDDAKNT
+3886 TIPAVEDAKNT

-3918 QTIDDALANKIKEI
+3918 QTIDDALANKTKEI
-3932 NDATNLSDKQKQDL
+3932 NDATNLSNKQKQDL
-3946 IDQANEE
+3946 IDEANEE
-3953 AVKAKE
+3953 AAKAKE

-3997 QLIDDVLKQKED
+3997 QLIDDVLKQKEA
-4009 EINNASHLTNQEKQ
+4009 EINNASHLTDQEKQ
-4023 DLINQAQNAA
+4023 DLIHQVQNAA

-4085 KTKEINDQTHLS
+4085 KTKEINEQTHLS
-4097 DQEKKDLINQI
+4097 DQEKNDLIKQI

-4131 EKDGIDAIVDTK
+4131 EKEGIDAIVDTK
-4143 VPGLEDRKQNAIKSL
+4143 VPGLEDHKQNAIKSL
-4158 DEAKSTKLAQIDEAT
+4158 DEAKSTKLAQIDEAG

-4238 EVRDAKK
+4238 EVREAKK
-4245 EEINNANNLNQDEK
+4245 EEINNANNLSQDEK

-4275 AINGAKDDQTAKNAE
+4275 AINGAKDDQTAKDAE

-4330 SNLDSATKQELIN
+4330 SNLDSATKQDLIN
-4343 RANAEADT
+4343 RANVEADT

-4369 QAGIDKILGIEVP
+4369 QAGVDKILGIEVP

-4403 AEINNASQLTS
+4403 TEINNASQLTS

-4426 IADNAKNAINN
+4426 IADDAKNAINN
-4437 ATTNQSVEETKNA
+4437 ATTNQSVEEAKNA

-4457 INVPTISATKDEAIK
+4457 INVPTTSATKDEAIK

-4481 VNEINN
+4481 INEINN

-4493 DEKANLIDEAN
+4493 EEKANLIDEAN

-4564 NNADNLSDSQKQ
+4564 NNAQNLSDSQKQ

-4618 SSLDEAKKASTKV
+4618 PSLDDAKKASTKV

-4671 IAKATTNDAVKDA
+4671 ISKATTNDAVKDA

-4786 ITAVEQ
+4786 ITAIEQ

-4833 TTDATVKDAETA
+4833 TTDVTVKDAETV

-4876 TAEINAAQNLTDA
+4876 TAEINAAQNLTDT

-4910 AATTNDAAELAAKN
+4910 AATTNDTAELAAKN

-5019 DNSSNHQTNTETP
+5019 DTSSNHQTNTETP

>member
-37 GITFSIYGGGQVVA
+37 GITFSIYGGGQAVA
-51 HADTANASDQVDTI
+51 HADTANASDQVAASNTD
-65 DTGDNSLADKSEV
+65 DNSLTDKSAV
-78 TLSSATS
+78 TLSSTAANA
-85 STSQSSTSATSANSA
+85 SQSSTSATSANSA
-100 VQSQLSANSQPAATA
+100 AQSQASANSQPAAIA
-115 SESAVASSA
+115 SNNAPASTA
-124 AVEATKDQSTAENQP
+124 AVEATKDQSTSENQ
-139 SASQEVQTPAQTQP
+139 SSTSQEVQTPAPAQP
-153 VAQENGSE
+153 VGQENSSGN
-161 DTSLDATRQ
+161 TSLDATRQ
-170 VLKTIANRNSVPA
+170 VLNAVARRNSNSA
-183 AIHLMSFAAVPT
+183 GAIHLTSFAAVPA
-195 SVETTT
+195 SDGVETTT

-206 NQETNANALAE
+206 NQETNANNLAE
-217 SKVAATALAAEAE
+217 SKVATTALATEAE
-230 DPNAVTVSDAKGF
+230 DPKAVTVSDADGL
-243 INAIQNGTATTI
+243 INAIQGTATTI
-255 NVAKDL
+255 NVANDI
-261 NLAEQRD
+261 NLGTKT
-268 SKYTEINIKNKRN
+268 SSYYTGTSISNKRD
-281 IVIQSDNPEEKRTI
+281 ITIQSAIPGTKYTI
-295 DFSGYSFDMN
+295 DFAGYGFNMYSNDYG
-305 TQNSVTFKDLNI
+305 VTFKDLNLYGQSYYGI
-317 YARSY
+317 VRS
-322 WGLVYNAGGYTFNN
+322 AGSYTFDN
-336 VNFTGSQLIYT
+336 VDYTGSQLVYT
-347 KPSINSTLTFKNNIT
+347 DSGYNATVTFKNTVNAT
-362 ANSVSSYVG
+362 SVASYVG
-371 PLDGKTR
+371 PLDKKTR
-378 DTQQSGGQ
+378 SAQGNNGNQQV
-386 QILQFEGGTNQIIF
+386 LQFRDGTNSIVF
-400 DENSNVTLT
+400 DEGSNVHLKTVNSNVI
-409 TEDANALEIDG
+409 EIDG
-420 GITTIDVKDGANVAI
+420 GTTTIDVKTGSNVTLE
-435 NPHSKGNPENRNG
+435 PHTTTGPESNFMNVNG
-448 IGTGYVARAIAANAK
+448 IGRGIASSGTTTLNIEKDATLNIPLTMDSGDKYLSSALDLNSGA
-463 MTINIDPNST
+463 TINN
-473 LTINTEKVD
+473 
-482 GDKDVAGALYLN
+482 
-494 SDAALNVNGKLVI
+494 
-507 NSNGTPSA
+507 NGTLKITSDGSPYYRSD
-515 NKSNGVPVYING
+515 GWDDPVYING
-527 SAKINVGN
+527 DASINVGN
-535 GGSFSLD
+535 GASFILES
-542 ATNLGNYSSS
+542 TNLGSYNGH
-552 LISINGTGTVKL
+552 LITISGTGTVKL

-569 FKISGDGTGAVTAI
+569 FKINGDGTGAVTAI
-583 NLSSGSTFTSDQPDS
+583 NLSSGSKFTSDQPDS
-598 FTIDLSANTSN
+598 FTIDLSKNTSTG
-609 DKSLIKNG
+609 KSLIKNG

-629 GNESQPLGKID
+629 GSESQPLGKID
-640 VTYDRNGNATSYTIT
+640 ITYNGNGNVKSYLIT
-655 AQDKNTVKQVAD
+655 AQDENTVKQVAD
-667 GLTNKSLIS
+667 GLANKSLIS

-701 ASSGSNNPV
+701 ASSGSYNPI

-725 AGNYTV
+725 VGNYTV
-731 YTNAN
+731 YTNTN

-761 SKLASKLTDDA
+761 SSLASSLTDDTKVA
-772 QVTVTATKD
+772 VTATKD

-792 ALRALNTTTLQELV
+792 ALRALNTTTLQGLV
-806 DDAPTEEAK
+806 DAAPEEEAK
-815 PSYYNATAEAQKAY
+815 SSYYNATPEAQKAY
-829 TDAISTG
+829 TDAISNG
-836 KTILAN
+836 QTILN
-842 PNNYDQ
+842 NIKNSTENYDQ
-848 VDVDNAVTA
+848 SDIDDAVTA

-887 SDNYTNSDADLQKAY
+887 SNNYTNADANLQKAY

-913 SNDNA
+913 SNANA

-966 YYNGSDEA
+966 YYNGSDET
-974 KTAYDKAVSAGQT
+974 KTAYDKAISAGQT

-1011 NLKGEATDKSV
+1011 NLKGEATDKSA
-1022 LQKVVDNSATVKESN
+1022 LQTAVDNSATVKESN

-1048 AYDSAVTSAQTVLN
+1048 AYDNAVTAAQTVLD

-1091 EAANKAALEGAV
+1091 EAANKAALEAAV

-1123 TAYNNAINAGQAVLN
+1123 TAYNNAITAGQAVLN
-1138 QANPSASEVK
+1138 QANPSASDVK

-1159 NLKGEATNT
+1159 NLKGETTST

-1177 ANNAKQTG
+1177 ANNAKETG

-1201 ITVGQEI
+1201 TTAGQEI
-1208 LKNTKATQADVDNA
+1208 LKNTNATQAEVDNA
-1222 AKVITD
+1222 AKAITD

-1234 GDTNLANAKNAATED
+1234 GDTNLANAKNVATED
-1249 IQKALDTKTTEIT
+1249 IQKALNTKTTEIT

-1272 DQLIADAKKAAEDAN
+1272 DQLIADAKKSAEDAN

-1292 ATNANAVNT
+1292 ATDTNAVNT

-1316 SLDDA
+1316 SLDRA
-1321 KTNAAKEIDQAL
+1321 KQAAKQAIDQAL
-1333 TDKTKEITDAENI
+1333 DTKTKEINAANSI

-1368 IEKSTTNDEA
+1368 IEKATTNDAA

-1387 AINNVKVP
+1387 AIKKIVPTSLDTVK
-1395 SVTDSQNAAKD
+1395 SDANK
-1406 AIDDALNAK
+1406 AIDDAL
-1415 TKEINDAN
+1415 TKKLEEINSTNAL
-1423 NIDQTTKDQ
+1423 TTDEKTALTQ
-1432 LIKEATDAANNA
+1432 EVNTAADKA
-1444 KEAIDKATTAD
+1444 KEEI
-1455 AIKTAQDEGT
+1455 
-1465 TNINNVTVPSLED
+1465 TN
-1478 AKTKAAANIDQA
+1478 
-1490 LTDKTK
+1490 
-1496 EINAANN
+1496 
-1503 IDQATKDQLIKAATD
+1503 
-1518 AATTAKDAIEKATTN
+1518 ATTN
-1533 DAATK
+1533 DAVIEAQNT
-1538 AGQDGVDAIN
+1538 GV
-1548 NVKIPS
+1548 
-1554 VTDSQ
+1554 T
-1559 NAAKEAIDNAL
+1559 AID
-1570 NAKTKEINDA
+1570 
-1580 NNINQTTKDQL
+1580 
-1591 IKAATDAANN
+1591 
-1601 AKEAIDQAT
+1601 
-1610 TNAAV
+1610 
-1615 TKAQTNGV
+1615 
-1623 NAINGIKVPTESAV
+1623 GIKVPTESAV
-1637 KEAAKKAVVDAATAK
+1637 KEAAKKAVAEAATAK
-1652 NNAIDSS
+1652 NNAIDAS
-1659 NLTAEEKAALKQKVT
+1659 NLTNEEKTALKQKVT
-1674 EAQNAADQAI
+1674 DAQNAADQAI
-1684 DNATSNAA
+1684 DNATTNAA
-1692 VTEAQNSGVN
+1692 VTEAQNNGIKAINGIEVTTSTAKEAAKKAVAEAATAKNNAIDASNLTAEEKTALKQKVTDAQNAADQAIDKATTNTAVTEAQTNGVN

-1715 KEQAITDLN
+1715 KEQAKTDLNKAVDEAKKAIDQDSNLTDEEKQAAKDQIDSDAKTAQDAINNAKTNDDVKKAAGDGTLTIDKDVANAAIDNAVAGKKAEISKSPLTDEEKTALNNEVDQKAQDAKGAINNATTPETVTTAQDNGIKNINDTEVPTKSAAKEAAKKAVAEAAEAKNNAIDSSNLTDEEKAALKQEVTDAQNAANTAIDNATTNAAVTEAEDNGIKAINGIEIPTKSDAKDQATTDLNDAVDDAKKAIDQDNNLTDAEKQAAKDQIDSAAKKAQEAINNAKTDDEVKTAVDNGQLSIDKDVANAAIDNAVAGKKAEISNSPLTDEEKTALNNGVDQKAQDAKEAINNATTPEAVTTAQENGIKNINETSVPTKSAAKEAAKKAVAKAADEKNAAIDSSNLTAEEKATLKQEVTDAQTAADQAIDNATTNAAVTEAQTNGVNAINGINVPSASTTKEQAKTDFN

-1730 KKAIDQDNNLTN
+1730 KKAIDQDNNLTD
-1742 EEKQTVKDQIDSDA
+1742 EQKQAAKDQIDSDA
-1756 KNAQDTINNAK
+1756 KTAQEAINNAK

-1773 KAAADGT
+1773 KAVDAGT
-1780 LAIDKDVAN
+1780 LVIDKDVAN
-1789 AAIDNAAAGKKEEI
+1789 AAIDNAVAGKKAEI
-1803 SNSSLTDEEKTALN
+1803 SKTPLTDEEKTTLN

-1848 KNINDIDV
+1848 KDINETSV

-1887 AEEKAALKQDVT
+1887 AEEKAALKQEVT

-1914 NADVTEAKDNGISAI
+1914 NADVIEAKDNGISAI

-1940 KEKAITDLNN
+1940 KEKATTDLNTAVD
-1950 EVENAK
+1950 EAK

-2013 NAAIDNAVAGKKSE
+2013 NV
-2027 ISNLPLTDEEKTALN
+2027 
-2042 NEVDQKA
+2042 
-2049 QDAKEAINNATTPE
+2049 
-2063 AVTTAQENG
+2063 
-2072 IKNINE
+2072 
-2078 TSVPTQSAAK
+2078 
-2088 EAAKKAVAEAAEA
+2088 
-2101 KNNAID
+2101 
-2107 SSNLTAEEKAALK
+2107 
-2120 QKVTEAQTAADQAID
+2120 
-2135 NATTNAAVTEAQ
+2135 
-2147 TNGVNAINGIEVPN
+2147 
-2161 KSDAKDQATAALNTA
+2161 
-2176 VENAKKAID
+2176 
-2185 QDSNLTDEQKQAAK
+2185 
-2199 DQIDSDAKTAQDAID
+2199 
-2214 NAKTDDEVNT
+2214 
-2224 AVDNGQLSIDKDV
+2224 
-2237 ANAAIDNAVA
+2237 
-2247 GKKAEI
+2247 
-2253 SNSPLT
+2253 
-2259 DEEKTA
+2259 
-2265 LNNEVDQK
+2265 
-2273 ANTAKKAINAA
+2273 
-2284 TTPETVT
+2284 
-2291 SAQDNC
+2291 
-2297 IKNINETSVP
+2297 
-2307 TQSAAKE
+2307 
-2314 AAKKAVAEAAEAK
+2314 
-2327 NNAIDSSNLTDEEKA
+2327 
-2342 TLKQKVTDAQNA
+2342 
-2354 ADQAIDNATTNA
+2354 
-2366 AVTEAQTNGVN
+2366 
-2377 TINGIEVPTK
+2377 
-2387 SDAKD
+2387 
-2392 QATAELN
+2392 
-2399 TAVENAKKAIDQDSN
+2399 
-2414 LTDEQKQAAKD
+2414 
-2425 QIDSDAKTAQ
+2425 
-2435 EAINNAKTNDD
+2435 
-2446 VKKAADNGTLAID
+2446 
-2459 KDVANA
+2459 
-2465 AIDNALA
+2465 
-2472 GKKSEISN
+2472 
-2480 SSLTDEEKATLN
+2480 
-2492 NEVDQKANIAKDAI
+2492 
-2506 NTATTPE
+2506 
-2513 AVTTSQD
+2513 
-2520 KGIKD
+2520 
-2525 INKTSVPTESAA
+2525 
-2537 KQAAKEAVAKAADEK
+2537 
-2552 NAAIDASNLTDEEK
+2552 
-2566 ATLKQKVTEAQNAA
+2566 
-2580 DQAIDNATTNAAV
+2580 
-2593 TEAKDNG
+2593 
-2600 VTAIDHIKVPTTSAN
+2600 
-2615 KEKAITDLNTAVDE
+2615 
-2629 AKEAIDQDSNLTD
+2629 
-2642 EEKQAAK
+2642 
-2649 DQIDSDA
+2649 
-2656 KTAQDAINNAKTN
+2656 
-2669 DDVKKAAADGTLA
+2669 
-2682 IDKDVANTAIDNAVA
+2682 
-2697 GKKSEIS
+2697 
-2704 NLPLTDEEKTALNNE
+2704 
-2719 VDQKANIA
+2719 
-2727 KEAINTATTPEAVTS
+2727 
-2742 AQESGIKNINDTSVP
+2742 
-2757 AESAAKQAAKKA
+2757 
-2769 VAKAADEKNA
+2769 
-2779 AIDASNLTDEEKA
+2779 
-2792 TLKQKVTEAQNAADQ
+2792 
-2807 AIDNA
+2807 
-2812 TTNAA
+2812 
-2817 VTEAKNNGVS
+2817 
-2827 AIDHIKV
+2827 
-2834 PTTSANKEKAITD
+2834 
-2847 LNNEVE
+2847 
-2853 KAKQAIDQDSNLTD
+2853 
-2867 EEKQAVKSQIDT
+2867 
-2879 EAKTAQD
+2879 
-2886 AINSAKTDNEVN
+2886 
-2898 NAVNS
+2898 
-2903 GKVSIDKDVANAAID
+2903 AID

-2956 NATTVEEVTTAQNSG
+2956 NATTVEEVTTAQTNG
-2971 VDAINKIEVPT
+2971 VNEITNTEIPT
-2982 TSTVKDDAIKA
+2982 TSSAKDKA
-2993 IDKALQNKTDEINNA
+2993 IAAINDALQKKTDEINNA
-3008 SNINPQEKTDLINQA
+3008 SNINTQEKTDLINQA
-3023 TEAANVAKNNINN
+3023 TEAANAAKNNINN

-3041 DVDTAQTNGEKAIAD
+3041 DVDTAQTKGEKAIAD

-3071 LVNKALDAKTA
+3071 LINKALDAKTN

-3091 QDEKQSLINDATNAA
+3091 QDEKQGLINDATNAA

-3114 ESQTNDD
+3114 QAQTNDD

-3132 IENVTIPTLDDAKK
+3132 IENITIPTLDEAKK

-3168 LNDTEKQKLV
+3168 LNETEKQKLV
-3178 DQATEVATTAKNNV
+3178 DQANEAATTAKNNV
-3192 ENATTNDAARDAANA
+3192 EKATTNDDARDAANA
-3207 GIDNIKGIRFTSLE
+3207 GIDNIKGITFTSLE
-3221 DAKKVANTAID
+3221 DAKNAANTAID

-3489 DEKNALKDKVQAEYS
+3489 DEKNSLKDKVQAEYS

-3518 VTAAKENGIA
+3518 VTTAKENGIA

-3536 TMSAAK
+3536 TKSAAK
-3542 EQATTDLKTA
+3542 EQATTDLNTA

-3620 AVAGK
+3620 AAAGK

-3635 DEEKTALNNEVDQK
+3635 DEEKTALNNKVAQK

-3759 IPTKSPAKEQATT
+3759 VPTKSAAKEQATT

-3783 AIDQDNNLTDEEK
+3783 AIDQDSNLTDEEK

-3810 QEAIDNAKTA
+3810 QEVIDNAKTA
-3820 DEVKTAVDNGQL
+3820 DEVKTAVDNGHL
-3832 AIDKDVANTA
+3832 AIDKDVANAA

-3886 TIPAVDDAKNT
+3886 TIPAVEDAKNT

-3918 QTIDDALANKIKEI
+3918 QTIDDALANKTKEI
-3932 NDATNLSDKQKQDL
+3932 NDATNLSNKQKQDL
-3946 IDQANEE
+3946 IDEANEE
-3953 AVKAKE
+3953 AAKAKE

-3997 QLIDDVLKQKED
+3997 QLIDDVLKQKEA
-4009 EINNASHLTNQEKQ
+4009 EINNASHLTDQEKQ
-4023 DLINQAQNAA
+4023 DLIHQVQNAA

-4085 KTKEINDQTHLS
+4085 KTKEINEQTHLS
-4097 DQEKKDLINQI
+4097 DQEKNDLIKQI

-4131 EKDGIDAIVDTK
+4131 EKEGIDAIVDTK
-4143 VPGLEDRKQNAIKSL
+4143 VPGLEDHKQNAIKSL
-4158 DEAKSTKLAQIDEAT
+4158 DEAKSTKLAQIDEAG

-4238 EVRDAKK
+4238 EVREAKK
-4245 EEINNANNLNQDEK
+4245 EEINNANNLSQDEK

-4275 AINGAKDDQTAKNAE
+4275 AINGAKDDQTAKDAE

-4330 SNLDSATKQELIN
+4330 SNLDSATKQDLIN
-4343 RANAEADT
+4343 RANVEADT

-4369 QAGIDKILGIEVP
+4369 QAGVDKILGIEVP

-4403 AEINNASQLTS
+4403 TEINNASQLTS

-4426 IADNAKNAINN
+4426 IADDAKNAINN
-4437 ATTNQSVEETKNA
+4437 ATTNQSVEEAKNA

-4457 INVPTISATKDEAIK
+4457 INVPTTSATKDEAIK

-4481 VNEINN
+4481 INEINN

-4493 DEKANLIDEAN
+4493 EEKANLIDEAN

-4564 NNADNLSDSQKQ
+4564 NNAQNLSDSQKQ

-4618 SSLDEAKKASTKV
+4618 PSLDDAKKASTKV

-4671 IAKATTNDAVKDA
+4671 ISKATTNDAVKDA

-4786 ITAVEQ
+4786 ITAIEQ

-4833 TTDATVKDAETA
+4833 TTDVTVKDAETV

-4876 TAEINAAQNLTDA
+4876 TAEINAAQNLTDT

-4910 AATTNDAAELAAKN
+4910 AATTNDTAELAAKN

-5019 DNSSNHQTNTETP
+5019 DTSSNHQTNTETP

>member
-37 GITFSIYGGGQVVA
+37 GITFSIYGGGQAVA
-51 HADTANASDQVDTI
+51 HADTANASDQVAASNTD
-65 DTGDNSLADKSEV
+65 DNSLTDKSAV
-78 TLSSATS
+78 TLSSTAANA
-85 STSQSSTSATSANSA
+85 SQSSTSATSANSA
-100 VQSQLSANSQPAATA
+100 AQSQASANSQPAAIA
-115 SESAVASSA
+115 SNNAPASTA
-124 AVEATKDQSTAENQP
+124 AVEATKDQSTSENQ
-139 SASQEVQTPAQTQP
+139 SSTSQEVQTPAPAQP
-153 VAQENGSE
+153 VGQENSSGN
-161 DTSLDATRQ
+161 TSLDATRQ
-170 VLKTIANRNSVPA
+170 VLNAVARRNSNSA
-183 AIHLMSFAAVPT
+183 GAIHLTSFAAVPA
-195 SVETTT
+195 SDGVETTT

-206 NQETNANALAE
+206 NQETNANNLAE
-217 SKVAATALAAEAE
+217 SKVATTALATEAE
-230 DPNAVTVSDAKGF
+230 DPKAVTVSDADGL
-243 INAIQNGTATTI
+243 INAIQGTATTI
-255 NVAKDL
+255 NVANDI
-261 NLAEQRD
+261 NLGTKT
-268 SKYTEINIKNKRN
+268 SSYYTGTSISNKRD
-281 IVIQSDNPEEKRTI
+281 ITIQSAIPGTKYTI
-295 DFSGYSFDMN
+295 DFAGYGFNMYSNDYG
-305 TQNSVTFKDLNI
+305 VTFKDLNLYGQSYYGI
-317 YARSY
+317 VRS
-322 WGLVYNAGGYTFNN
+322 AGSYTFDN
-336 VNFTGSQLIYT
+336 VDYTGSQLVYT
-347 KPSINSTLTFKNNIT
+347 DSGYNATVTFKNTVNAT
-362 ANSVSSYVG
+362 SVASYVG
-371 PLDGKTR
+371 PLDKKTR
-378 DTQQSGGQ
+378 SAQGNNGNQQV
-386 QILQFEGGTNQIIF
+386 LQFRDGTNSIVF
-400 DENSNVTLT
+400 DEGSNVHLKTVNSNVI
-409 TEDANALEIDG
+409 EIDG
-420 GITTIDVKDGANVAI
+420 GTTTIDVKTGSNVTLE
-435 NPHSKGNPENRNG
+435 PHTTTGPESNFMNVNG
-448 IGTGYVARAIAANAK
+448 IGRGIASSGTTTLNIEKDATLNIPLTMDSGDKYLSSALDLNSGA
-463 MTINIDPNST
+463 TINN
-473 LTINTEKVD
+473 
-482 GDKDVAGALYLN
+482 
-494 SDAALNVNGKLVI
+494 
-507 NSNGTPSA
+507 NGTLKITSDGSPYYRSD
-515 NKSNGVPVYING
+515 GWDDPVYING
-527 SAKINVGN
+527 DASINVGN
-535 GGSFSLD
+535 GASFILES
-542 ATNLGNYSSS
+542 TNLGSYNGH
-552 LISINGTGTVKL
+552 LITISGTGTVKL

-569 FKISGDGTGAVTAI
+569 FKINGDGTGAVTAI
-583 NLSSGSTFTSDQPDS
+583 NLSSGSKFTSDQPDS
-598 FTIDLSANTSN
+598 FTIDLSKNTSTG
-609 DKSLIKNG
+609 KSLIKNG

-629 GNESQPLGKID
+629 GSESQPLGKID
-640 VTYDRNGNATSYTIT
+640 ITYNGNGNVKSYLIT
-655 AQDKNTVKQVAD
+655 AQDENTVKQVAD
-667 GLTNKSLIS
+667 GLANKSLIS

-701 ASSGSNNPV
+701 ASSGSYNPI

-725 AGNYTV
+725 VGNYTV
-731 YTNAN
+731 YTNTN

-761 SKLASKLTDDA
+761 SSLASSLTDDTKVA
-772 QVTVTATKD
+772 VTATKD

-792 ALRALNTTTLQELV
+792 ALRALNTTTLQGLV
-806 DDAPTEEAK
+806 DAAPEEEAK
-815 PSYYNATAEAQKAY
+815 SSYYNATPEAQKAY
-829 TDAISTG
+829 TDAISNG
-836 KTILAN
+836 QTILN
-842 PNNYDQ
+842 NIKNSTENYDQ
-848 VDVDNAVTA
+848 SDIDDAVTA

-887 SDNYTNSDADLQKAY
+887 SNNYTNADANLQKAY

-913 SNDNA
+913 SNANA

-966 YYNGSDEA
+966 YYNGSDET
-974 KTAYDKAVSAGQT
+974 KTAYDKAISAGQT

-1011 NLKGEATDKSV
+1011 NLKGEATDKSA
-1022 LQKVVDNSATVKESN
+1022 LQTAVDNSATVKESN

-1048 AYDSAVTSAQTVLN
+1048 AYDNAVTAAQTVLD

-1091 EAANKAALEGAV
+1091 EAANKAALEAAV

-1123 TAYNNAINAGQAVLN
+1123 TAYNNAITAGQAVLN
-1138 QANPSASEVK
+1138 QANPSASDVK

-1159 NLKGEATNT
+1159 NLKGETTST

-1177 ANNAKQTG
+1177 ANNAKETG

-1201 ITVGQEI
+1201 TTAGQEI
-1208 LKNTKATQADVDNA
+1208 LKNTNATQAEVDNA
-1222 AKVITD
+1222 AKAITD

-1234 GDTNLANAKNAATED
+1234 GDTNLANAKNVATED
-1249 IQKALDTKTTEIT
+1249 IQKALNTKTTEIT

-1272 DQLIADAKKAAEDAN
+1272 DQLIADAKKSAEDAN

-1292 ATNANAVNT
+1292 ATDTNAVNT

-1316 SLDDA
+1316 SLDRA
-1321 KTNAAKEIDQAL
+1321 KQAAKQAIDQAL
-1333 TDKTKEITDAENI
+1333 DTKTKEINAANSI

-1368 IEKSTTNDEA
+1368 IEKATTNDAA

-1387 AINNVKVP
+1387 AIKKIVPTSLDTVK
-1395 SVTDSQNAAKD
+1395 SDANK
-1406 AIDDALNAK
+1406 AIDDAL
-1415 TKEINDAN
+1415 TKKLEEINSTNAL
-1423 NIDQTTKDQ
+1423 TTDEKTALTQ
-1432 LIKEATDAANNA
+1432 EVNTAADKA
-1444 KEAIDKATTAD
+1444 KEEI
-1455 AIKTAQDEGT
+1455 
-1465 TNINNVTVPSLED
+1465 TN
-1478 AKTKAAANIDQA
+1478 
-1490 LTDKTK
+1490 
-1496 EINAANN
+1496 
-1503 IDQATKDQLIKAATD
+1503 
-1518 AATTAKDAIEKATTN
+1518 ATTN
-1533 DAATK
+1533 DAVIEAQNT
-1538 AGQDGVDAIN
+1538 GV
-1548 NVKIPS
+1548 
-1554 VTDSQ
+1554 T
-1559 NAAKEAIDNAL
+1559 AID
-1570 NAKTKEINDA
+1570 
-1580 NNINQTTKDQL
+1580 
-1591 IKAATDAANN
+1591 
-1601 AKEAIDQAT
+1601 
-1610 TNAAV
+1610 
-1615 TKAQTNGV
+1615 
-1623 NAINGIKVPTESAV
+1623 GIKVPTESAV
-1637 KEAAKKAVVDAATAK
+1637 KEAAKKAVAEAATAK
-1652 NNAIDSS
+1652 NNAIDAS
-1659 NLTAEEKAALKQKVT
+1659 NLTNEEKTALKQKVT
-1674 EAQNAADQAI
+1674 DAQNAADQAI
-1684 DNATSNAA
+1684 DNATTNAA
-1692 VTEAQNSGVN
+1692 VTEAQNNGIKAINGIEVTTSTAKEAAKKAVAEAATAKNNAIDASNLTAEEKTALKQKVTDAQNAADQAIDKATTNTAVTEAQTNGVN

-1715 KEQAITDLN
+1715 KEQAKTDLNKAVDEAKKAIDQDSNLTDEEKQAAKDQIDSDAKTAQDAINNAKTNDDVKKAAGDGTLTIDKDVANAAIDNAVAGKKAEISKSPLTDEEKTALNNEVDQKAQDAKGAINNATTPETVTTAQDNGIKNINDTEVPTKSAAKEAAKKAVAEAAEAKNNAIDSSNLTDEEKAALKQEVTDAQNAANTAIDNATTNAAVTEAEDNGIKAINGIEIPTKSPAKDQATTDLNDAVDDAKKAIDQDSNLTDAEKQAAKDQIDSAAKKAQEAINNAKTDDEVKTAVDNGQLSIDKDVANAAIDNAVAGKKAEISNSPLTDEEKTALNNGVDQKAQDAKEAINNATTPEAVTTAQENGIKNINETSVPTKSAAKEAAKKAVAKAADEKNAAIDSSNLTAEEKATLKQEVTDAQTAADQAIDNATTNAAVTEAQTNGVNAINGINVPSASTTKEQAKTDFN

-1730 KKAIDQDNNLTN
+1730 KKAIDQDNNLTD
-1742 EEKQTVKDQIDSDA
+1742 EQKQAAKDQIDSDA
-1756 KNAQDTINNAK
+1756 KTAQEAINNAK

-1773 KAAADGT
+1773 KAVDAGT
-1780 LAIDKDVAN
+1780 LVIDKDVAN
-1789 AAIDNAAAGKKEEI
+1789 AAIDNAVAGKKAEI
-1803 SNSSLTDEEKTALN
+1803 SKTPLTDEEKTTLN

-1848 KNINDIDV
+1848 KDINETSV

-1887 AEEKAALKQDVT
+1887 AEEKAALKQEVT

-1914 NADVTEAKDNGISAI
+1914 NADVIEAKDNGISAI

-1940 KEKAITDLNN
+1940 KEKATTDLNTAVD
-1950 EVENAK
+1950 EAK

-2013 NAAIDNAVAGKKSE
+2013 NV
-2027 ISNLPLTDEEKTALN
+2027 
-2042 NEVDQKA
+2042 
-2049 QDAKEAINNATTPE
+2049 
-2063 AVTTAQENG
+2063 
-2072 IKNINE
+2072 
-2078 TSVPTQSAAK
+2078 
-2088 EAAKKAVAEAAEA
+2088 
-2101 KNNAID
+2101 
-2107 SSNLTAEEKAALK
+2107 
-2120 QKVTEAQTAADQAID
+2120 
-2135 NATTNAAVTEAQ
+2135 
-2147 TNGVNAINGIEVPN
+2147 
-2161 KSDAKDQATAALNTA
+2161 
-2176 VENAKKAID
+2176 
-2185 QDSNLTDEQKQAAK
+2185 
-2199 DQIDSDAKTAQDAID
+2199 
-2214 NAKTDDEVNT
+2214 
-2224 AVDNGQLSIDKDV
+2224 
-2237 ANAAIDNAVA
+2237 
-2247 GKKAEI
+2247 
-2253 SNSPLT
+2253 
-2259 DEEKTA
+2259 
-2265 LNNEVDQK
+2265 
-2273 ANTAKKAINAA
+2273 
-2284 TTPETVT
+2284 
-2291 SAQDNC
+2291 
-2297 IKNINETSVP
+2297 
-2307 TQSAAKE
+2307 
-2314 AAKKAVAEAAEAK
+2314 
-2327 NNAIDSSNLTDEEKA
+2327 
-2342 TLKQKVTDAQNA
+2342 
-2354 ADQAIDNATTNA
+2354 
-2366 AVTEAQTNGVN
+2366 
-2377 TINGIEVPTK
+2377 
-2387 SDAKD
+2387 
-2392 QATAELN
+2392 
-2399 TAVENAKKAIDQDSN
+2399 
-2414 LTDEQKQAAKD
+2414 
-2425 QIDSDAKTAQ
+2425 
-2435 EAINNAKTNDD
+2435 
-2446 VKKAADNGTLAID
+2446 
-2459 KDVANA
+2459 
-2465 AIDNALA
+2465 
-2472 GKKSEISN
+2472 
-2480 SSLTDEEKATLN
+2480 
-2492 NEVDQKANIAKDAI
+2492 
-2506 NTATTPE
+2506 
-2513 AVTTSQD
+2513 
-2520 KGIKD
+2520 
-2525 INKTSVPTESAA
+2525 
-2537 KQAAKEAVAKAADEK
+2537 
-2552 NAAIDASNLTDEEK
+2552 
-2566 ATLKQKVTEAQNAA
+2566 
-2580 DQAIDNATTNAAV
+2580 
-2593 TEAKDNG
+2593 
-2600 VTAIDHIKVPTTSAN
+2600 
-2615 KEKAITDLNTAVDE
+2615 
-2629 AKEAIDQDSNLTD
+2629 
-2642 EEKQAAK
+2642 
-2649 DQIDSDA
+2649 
-2656 KTAQDAINNAKTN
+2656 
-2669 DDVKKAAADGTLA
+2669 
-2682 IDKDVANTAIDNAVA
+2682 
-2697 GKKSEIS
+2697 
-2704 NLPLTDEEKTALNNE
+2704 
-2719 VDQKANIA
+2719 
-2727 KEAINTATTPEAVTS
+2727 
-2742 AQESGIKNINDTSVP
+2742 
-2757 AESAAKQAAKKA
+2757 
-2769 VAKAADEKNA
+2769 
-2779 AIDASNLTDEEKA
+2779 
-2792 TLKQKVTEAQNAADQ
+2792 
-2807 AIDNA
+2807 
-2812 TTNAA
+2812 
-2817 VTEAKNNGVS
+2817 
-2827 AIDHIKV
+2827 
-2834 PTTSANKEKAITD
+2834 
-2847 LNNEVE
+2847 
-2853 KAKQAIDQDSNLTD
+2853 
-2867 EEKQAVKSQIDT
+2867 
-2879 EAKTAQD
+2879 
-2886 AINSAKTDNEVN
+2886 
-2898 NAVNS
+2898 
-2903 GKVSIDKDVANAAID
+2903 AID

-2956 NATTVEEVTTAQNSG
+2956 NATTVEEVTTAQING
-2971 VDAINKIEVPT
+2971 VDEITNTEIPT
-2982 TSTVKDDAIKA
+2982 TSSAKDKA
-2993 IDKALQNKTDEINNA
+2993 IAAINDALQKKSDEINNA
-3008 SNINPQEKTDLINQA
+3008 SNINTQEKTDLIKQA
-3023 TEAANVAKNNINN
+3023 TEAANTAKDNINN

-3041 DVDTAQTNGEKAIAD
+3041 AVDTAQTNGEKAIAD

-3071 LVNKALDAKTA
+3071 LINKALDAKTD

-3178 DQATEVATTAKNNV
+3178 DQATEAATTAKNNV
-3192 ENATTNDAARDAANA
+3192 ENATTNDAVRDAANA
-3207 GIDNIKGIRFTSLE
+3207 GIDNIKGISFTSLE
-3221 DAKKVANTAID
+3221 DAKNAANTAID

-3291 ANVTVPSLAQAKQDA
+3291 ANVTVPSLDQVKQDA

-3325 NLSAKE
+3325 NLSTEE

-3345 AIAKINDAA
+3345 AIAKINDVA
-3354 TTTNDAVTAIR
+3354 TTTNDAVTATR

-3489 DEKNALKDKVQAEYS
+3489 DEKNSLKDKVQAEYS

-3518 VTAAKENGIA
+3518 VTTAKENGIA

-3536 TMSAAK
+3536 TKSAAK
-3542 EQATTDLKTA
+3542 EQATTDLNTA

-3620 AVAGK
+3620 AAAGK

-3635 DEEKTALNNEVDQK
+3635 DEEKTALNNKVAQK

-3759 IPTKSPAKEQATT
+3759 VPTKSPAKDQATT

-3783 AIDQDNNLTDEEK
+3783 AIDQDSNLTDEEK

-3810 QEAIDNAKTA
+3810 QEVIDNAKTA
-3820 DEVKTAVDNGQL
+3820 DEVKTAVDNGHL
-3832 AIDKDVANTA
+3832 AIDKDVANAA

-3886 TIPAVDDAKNT
+3886 TIPAVEDAKNT

-3918 QTIDDALANKIKEI
+3918 QTIDDALANKTKEI
-3932 NDATNLSDKQKQDL
+3932 NDATNLSNKQKQDL
-3946 IDQANEE
+3946 IDEANEE
-3953 AVKAKE
+3953 AAKAKE

-3997 QLIDDVLKQKED
+3997 QLIDDVLKQKEA
-4009 EINNASHLTNQEKQ
+4009 EINNASHLTDQEKQ
-4023 DLINQAQNAA
+4023 DLIHQVQNAA

-4085 KTKEINDQTHLS
+4085 KTKEINEQTHLS
-4097 DQEKKDLINQI
+4097 DQEKNDLIKQI

-4131 EKDGIDAIVDTK
+4131 EKEGIDAIVDTK
-4143 VPGLEDRKQNAIKSL
+4143 VPGLEDHKQNAIKSL
-4158 DEAKSTKLAQIDEAT
+4158 DEAKSTKLAQIDEAG

-4238 EVRDAKK
+4238 EVREAKK
-4245 EEINNANNLNQDEK
+4245 EEINNANNLSQDEK

-4275 AINGAKDDQTAKNAE
+4275 AINGAKDDQTAKDAE

-4330 SNLDSATKQELIN
+4330 SNLDSATKQDLIN
-4343 RANAEADT
+4343 RANVEADT

-4369 QAGIDKILGIEVP
+4369 QAGVDKILGIEVP

-4403 AEINNASQLTS
+4403 TEINNASQLTS

-4426 IADNAKNAINN
+4426 IADDAKNAINN
-4437 ATTNQSVEETKNA
+4437 ATTNQSVEEAKNA

-4457 INVPTISATKDEAIK
+4457 INVPTTSATKDEAIK

-4481 VNEINN
+4481 INEINN

-4493 DEKANLIDEAN
+4493 EEKANLIDEAN

-4564 NNADNLSDSQKQ
+4564 NNAQNLSDSQKQ

-4618 SSLDEAKKASTKV
+4618 PSLDDAKKASTKV

-4671 IAKATTNDAVKDA
+4671 ISKATTNDAVKDA

-4786 ITAVEQ
+4786 ITAIEQ

-4833 TTDATVKDAETA
+4833 TTDVTVKDAETV

-4876 TAEINAAQNLTDA
+4876 TAEINAAQNLTDT

-4910 AATTNDAAELAAKN
+4910 AATTNDTAELAAKN

-5019 DNSSNHQTNTETP
+5019 DTSSNHQTNTETP

>member
-24 IRKLNIGVASVLL
+24 IRKLNVGVASVLL
-37 GITFSIYGGGQVVA
+37 GITFSIYGGGQAVA
-51 HADTANASDQVDTI
+51 HADTGNARGQVAARDA
-65 DTGDNSLADKSEV
+65 GDNSLATKSEV
-78 TLSSATS
+78 ALSSAN
-85 STSQSSTSATSANSA
+85 QSSTSATSANGA
-100 VQSQLSANSQPAATA
+100 VQSQSSANSQPAATA
-115 SESAVASSA
+115 NTPVSDSAVASNA
-124 AVEATKDQSTAENQP
+124 AVEATKNQSTAENQP
-139 SASQEVQTPAQTQP
+139 SPSQKVQTPAQP
-153 VAQENGSE
+153 VAQENGSS
-161 DTSLDATRQ
+161 DASLNTTRQ
-170 VLKTIANRNSVPA
+170 VLHTIANRN
-183 AIHLMSFAAVPT
+183 LMLVAKSFAAVPASD
-195 SVETTT
+195 SVETST

-217 SKVAATALAAEAE
+217 SKVATTALAAETE
-230 DPNAVTVSDAKGF
+230 DPNAVTVSTAQDF
-243 INAIQNGTATTI
+243 INAIQKGTANTI
-255 NVAKDL
+255 NVASDL
-261 NLAEQRD
+261 NLG
-268 SKYTEINIKNKRN
+268 NIKSSTNYTLNISNKRDL
-281 IVIQSDNPEEKRTI
+281 VIQSADGDKKTI
-295 DFSGYSFDMN
+295 DLNGYSFRMSSD
-305 TQNSVTFKDLNI
+305 NSVTFKDLTMYGRNWFGAI
-317 YARSY
+317 ENASSY
-322 WGLVYNAGGYTFNN
+322 TFDNVDYTGSELVYTTRSAT
-336 VNFTGSQLIYT
+336 V
-347 KPSINSTLTFKNNIT
+347 TFKNNVT
-362 ANSVSSYVG
+362 AHAVDKYTS
-371 PLDGKTR
+371 PLDGEEYKT
-378 DTQQSGGQ
+378 QPGQ
-386 QILQFEGGTNQIIF
+386 QVLQFTTGTNQIIF
-400 DENSNVTLT
+400 DEGSNVTLET
-409 TEDANALEIDG
+409 DNGNVIQNQGDAT
-420 GITTIDVKDGANVAI
+420 ITVKNGANVTLNPHASTVSFENAGTVSKVARGIYSAGGAI
-435 NPHSKGNPENRNG
+435 NIEQGGNLVINLSQNSGDPYLPG
-448 IGTGYVARAIAANAK
+448 AI
-463 MTINIDPNST
+463 
-473 LTINTEKVD
+473 
-482 GDKDVAGALYLN
+482 YLN
-494 SDAALNVNGKLVI
+494 SGAVINDNGNIKINVNGAPY
-507 NSNGTPSA
+507 NGAKYT
-515 NKSNGVPVYING
+515 PVYLNG
-527 SAKINVGN
+527 DSTIKVGN
-535 GGSFSLD
+535 GASFEI
-542 ATNLGNYSSS
+542 AAENLGDFNSS
-552 LISINGTGTVKL
+552 LFTVNGKGTVTL
-564 DPHSS
+564 EPHST
-569 FKISGDGTGAVTAI
+569 FKITGDGTGAVTAVG
-583 NLSSGSTFTSDQPDS
+583 LGSGSTFTSDQPDA
-598 FTIDLSANTSN
+598 FTIDLSANTS
-609 DKSLIKNG
+609 DGKALIKNG
-617 TINFSRVKTVTD
+617 TIKFSRVKTVTTD
-629 GNESQPLGKID
+629 GTTSEPLGKID

-655 AQDKNTVKQVAD
+655 AQDENTVKQVAD
-667 GLTNKSLIS
+667 GLTNKSLIN
-676 LVKAGEDVTLSNL
+676 LVQAGEDVTLSNL

-701 ASSGSNNPV
+701 ASSGSDNPI

-731 YTNAN
+731 YTNTN
-736 GTVTSNNVDYAAQTA
+736 GTVTSDNVDYAAQTG

-761 SKLASKLTDDA
+761 SKLASSLTDDT

-781 FVESA
+781 FVEGS

-792 ALRALNTTTLQELV
+792 ALRALNTATLQELV
-806 DDAPTEEAK
+806 DAAPAEKAK

-848 VDVDNAVTA
+848 VDVDDAVTA
-857 IQTAQKALTG
+857 IQNAQKALIG
-867 KETNKTELQDA
+867 EPTNKTELQDA

-887 SDNYTNSDADLQKAY
+887 NDNYTNADSNLQKAY

-939 DAKKAASK
+939 DAKKTASK
-947 EALQKAVDEAP
+947 EALQKAVNEAP

-966 YYNGSDEA
+966 YYNGSAEA
-974 KTAYDKAVSAGQT
+974 KAAYDNAITAGQT
-987 VLADPDATAT
+987 VLANPDATAT
-997 QITDALNAINTAKG
+997 QITDALTAINTAKG
-1011 NLKGEATDKSV
+1011 NLKGEATDKSA
-1022 LQKVVDNSATVKESN
+1022 LQTAVDNSATVKESN

-1043 ETQKT
+1043 QTQKT
-1048 AYDSAVTSAQTVLN
+1048 AYDKAVTAAQTVLD

-1091 EAANKAALEGAV
+1091 EAANKAALEAAVKDAPNVRNTPAYYNGSKETQTAYNNAITAGQKVLGNPDATATQITDALNAINTAKGNLKGEATDKSALQTAVDNSATVKESNNYTNADQTQKTAYDKAVTAAQTVLDKTNATQAEVNQALQDLETANNNLNGDAKTEAANKAALEAAV

-1123 TAYNNAINAGQAVLN
+1123 TAYNNAINAGQAVLD
-1138 QANPSASEVK
+1138 QANPAASEVK

-1159 NLKGEATNT
+1159 NLKGVATNT
-1168 EALETALTN
+1168 EALETALTS
-1177 ANNAKQTG
+1177 ANKAKETG
-1185 NYTNADQANQ
+1185 NYTNADQAKQ

-1201 ITVGQEI
+1201 ITAGQEI
-1208 LKNTKATQADVDNA
+1208 LKNTNATQAQVNSA
-1222 AKVITD
+1222 AKAITE
-1228 AINGLN
+1228 AISGLN
-1234 GDTNLANAKNAATED
+1234 GNANLEDAKDAATEA
-1249 IQKALDTKTTEIT
+1249 IQKALDSKTTQIT

-1272 DQLIADAKKAAEDAN
+1272 EQLIADAKKAAENAN

-1292 ATNANAVNT
+1292 ATDPNAVNT
-1301 AKTEGI
+1301 AKAEGI
-1307 TKINNVKIP
+1307 TNINKVTVP
-1316 SLDDA
+1316 SLDG
-1321 KTNAAKEIDQAL
+1321 AKEAANKAIDQAL
-1333 TDKTKEITDAENI
+1333 DTKTKEINNAENI

-1354 IKEATDAATTAKDA
+1354 IKEATDAANTAKDA
-1368 IEKSTTNDEA
+1368 IKKSTTNDEA

-1395 SVTDSQNAAKD
+1395 SVTDSQNAAKE
-1406 AIDDALNAK
+1406 AIDNALNAK

-1444 KEAIDKATTAD
+1444 KEAIDKATAAD
-1455 AIKTAQDEGT
+1455 AIKTARDEGT

-1478 AKTKAAANIDQA
+1478 AKKAANKAVDDA
-1490 LTDKTK
+1490 LTAQT
-1496 EINAANN
+1496 EVINKADNLSDTEKKDL
-1503 IDQATKDQLIKAATD
+1503 IDQATAEANKAKENIET
-1518 AATTAKDAIEKATTN
+1518 ATTNNEAAQAGQAGVDAIKKIVPTSLDTVKSDANKAIDDALTKKLEEINSANDLTTDEKTALTQEANTAADKAKEEITNATTN
-1533 DAATK
+1533 DAVIEA
-1538 AGQDGVDAIN
+1538 QNNGV
-1548 NVKIPS
+1548 
-1554 VTDSQ
+1554 T
-1559 NAAKEAIDNAL
+1559 AID
-1570 NAKTKEINDA
+1570 
-1580 NNINQTTKDQL
+1580 
-1591 IKAATDAANN
+1591 
-1601 AKEAIDQAT
+1601 
-1610 TNAAV
+1610 
-1615 TKAQTNGV
+1615 
-1623 NAINGIKVPTESAV
+1623 GIKVPTESAV
-1637 KEAAKKAVVDAATAK
+1637 KEAAKQAVADAATAK
-1652 NNAIDSS
+1652 NKAIDAS
-1659 NLTAEEKAALKQKVT
+1659 NLTDEEKADLKQKVT

-1684 DNATSNAA
+1684 DNATTNAA
-1692 VTEAQNSGVN
+1692 VTEAQNKGVN
-1702 AIDGIKVPTTSTT
+1702 TINGIKVPTTSAT

-1724 KAVDEA
+1724 TTVDDA
-1730 KKAIDQDNNLTN
+1730 KKAIDQDN
-1742 EEKQTVKDQIDSDA
+1742 
-1756 KNAQDTINNAK
+1756 
-1767 TNDDVK
+1767 
-1773 KAAADGT
+1773 
-1780 LAIDKDVAN
+1780 
-1789 AAIDNAAAGKKEEI
+1789 
-1803 SNSSLTDEEKTALN
+1803 
-1817 NEVDQKAQDAKEAIN
+1817 
-1832 NATTPEAVTTA
+1832 
-1843 QENGI
+1843 
-1848 KNINDIDV
+1848 
-1856 PTESAAKQA
+1856 
-1865 AKEAVANAANEK
+1865 
-1877 NAAIDSSNLT
+1877 
-1887 AEEKAALKQDVT
+1887 
-1899 EAQNAANT
+1899 
-1907 AIDNATT
+1907 
-1914 NADVTEAKDNGISAI
+1914 
-1929 DGIKVPTTSAN
+1929 
-1940 KEKAITDLNN
+1940 
-1950 EVENAK
+1950 
-1956 KAIDQDS
+1956 

-1981 KTAQEAI
+1981 KTAQDAI
-1988 NNAKTDNEVNNA
+1988 NNAKTNDDVKKAADNGTLA
-2000 VNSGKVSIDKDVA
+2000 IDKDVA
-2013 NAAIDNAVAGKKSE
+2013 NAAIDNAVAGKKAE
-2027 ISNLPLTDEEKTALN
+2027 ISNSSLTDEEKAALN

-2049 QDAKEAINNATTPE
+2049 QAAKEAVNAATTPE
-2063 AVTTAQENG
+2063 AVTSAQG
-2072 IKNINE
+2072 SGVKNIND
-2078 TSVPTQSAAK
+2078 TSVPAESDAKQAAK
-2088 EAAKKAVAEAAEA
+2088 RAVAEAADA

-2107 SSNLTAEEKAALK
+2107 ASNLTDEEKAALK
-2120 QKVTEAQTAADQAID
+2120 QKVTDAQNAADQAID

-2147 TNGVNAINGIEVPN
+2147 NKGVSAIDGIEIPN
-2161 KSDAKDQATAALNTA
+2161 KSDAKEKAVTDLNTA

-2199 DQIDSDAKTAQDAID
+2199 DQIDSDAKTAQDAI
-2214 NAKTDDEVNT
+2214 
-2224 AVDNGQLSIDKDV
+2224 
-2237 ANAAIDNAVA
+2237 
-2247 GKKAEI
+2247 
-2253 SNSPLT
+2253 
-2259 DEEKTA
+2259 
-2265 LNNEVDQK
+2265 
-2273 ANTAKKAINAA
+2273 
-2284 TTPETVT
+2284 
-2291 SAQDNC
+2291 
-2297 IKNINETSVP
+2297 
-2307 TQSAAKE
+2307 
-2314 AAKKAVAEAAEAK
+2314 
-2327 NNAIDSSNLTDEEKA
+2327 
-2342 TLKQKVTDAQNA
+2342 
-2354 ADQAIDNATTNA
+2354 
-2366 AVTEAQTNGVN
+2366 
-2377 TINGIEVPTK
+2377 
-2387 SDAKD
+2387 
-2392 QATAELN
+2392 
-2399 TAVENAKKAIDQDSN
+2399 
-2414 LTDEQKQAAKD
+2414 
-2425 QIDSDAKTAQ
+2425 
-2435 EAINNAKTNDD
+2435 NNAKTNDD
-2446 VKKAADNGTLAID
+2446 VKKAVDDGTLAID

-2465 AIDNALA
+2465 AIDNAA
-2472 GKKSEISN
+2472 
-2480 SSLTDEEKATLN
+2480 
-2492 NEVDQKANIAKDAI
+2492 
-2506 NTATTPE
+2506 
-2513 AVTTSQD
+2513 
-2520 KGIKD
+2520 
-2525 INKTSVPTESAA
+2525 
-2537 KQAAKEAVAKAADEK
+2537 
-2552 NAAIDASNLTDEEK
+2552 
-2566 ATLKQKVTEAQNAA
+2566 
-2580 DQAIDNATTNAAV
+2580 
-2593 TEAKDNG
+2593 
-2600 VTAIDHIKVPTTSAN
+2600 
-2615 KEKAITDLNTAVDE
+2615 
-2629 AKEAIDQDSNLTD
+2629 
-2642 EEKQAAK
+2642 
-2649 DQIDSDA
+2649 
-2656 KTAQDAINNAKTN
+2656 
-2669 DDVKKAAADGTLA
+2669 
-2682 IDKDVANTAIDNAVA
+2682 
-2697 GKKSEIS
+2697 
-2704 NLPLTDEEKTALNNE
+2704 
-2719 VDQKANIA
+2719 
-2727 KEAINTATTPEAVTS
+2727 
-2742 AQESGIKNINDTSVP
+2742 
-2757 AESAAKQAAKKA
+2757 
-2769 VAKAADEKNA
+2769 
-2779 AIDASNLTDEEKA
+2779 
-2792 TLKQKVTEAQNAADQ
+2792 
-2807 AIDNA
+2807 
-2812 TTNAA
+2812 
-2817 VTEAKNNGVS
+2817 
-2827 AIDHIKV
+2827 
-2834 PTTSANKEKAITD
+2834 
-2847 LNNEVE
+2847 
-2853 KAKQAIDQDSNLTD
+2853 
-2867 EEKQAVKSQIDT
+2867 
-2879 EAKTAQD
+2879 
-2886 AINSAKTDNEVN
+2886 
-2898 NAVNS
+2898 
-2903 GKVSIDKDVANAAID
+2903 
-2918 NAVAGKLKEIQDPL
+2918 AGKLKEIQDPL
-2932 TTDEKQAYTDLINSE
+2932 TTEEKQAYTDLINSE

-2956 NATTVEEVTTAQNSG
+2956 NATTVEEVTAAQTNG
-2971 VDAINKIEVPT
+2971 VNEITNTEIPT
-2982 TSTVKDDAIKA
+2982 TSSAKEKA
-2993 IDKALQNKTDEINNA
+2993 IAAINDALQTKTDEINNA
-3008 SNINPQEKTDLINQA
+3008 SNINTQEKTDLINQA
-3023 TEAANVAKNNINN
+3023 TEAANAAKNNINN

-3041 DVDTAQTNGEKAIAD
+3041 DVDTAQIKGEKAIAD

-3071 LVNKALDAKTA
+3071 LINKALDAKTN

-3091 QDEKQSLINDATNAA
+3091 QDEKQGLINDATNAA
-3106 TEAINNIN
+3106 TEAINNVN
-3114 ESQTNDD
+3114 QAQTNDD

-3132 IENVTIPTLDDAKK
+3132 IENVTIPTLDDVKK
-3146 NANQAIDDALNS
+3146 NANQAIDDALNA

-3178 DQATEVATTAKNNV
+3178 DRANEAAATAKNNV
-3192 ENATTNDAARDAANA
+3192 ENAATNDGVRDAANV
-3207 GIDNIKGIRFTSLE
+3207 GIDNIKGITFTSLE
-3221 DAKKVANTAID
+3221 DAKNAANTAID

-3253 QDLINQASEAAKNAK
+3253 QDLINQASEVAKNAK
-3268 DNINNATTNDAVTD
+3268 DNINNATTNDAVTE

-3291 ANVTVPSLAQAKQDA
+3291 ANVTVPSLDQVKQDA

-3325 NLSAKE
+3325 NLSAEE
-3331 QKELSDQVDKIAND
+3331 QKELTDQVDKIAND

-3354 TTTNDAVTAIR
+3354 TTTNDAVNATR
-3365 DDAIKQITDLF
+3365 DEAIKQITDLF

-3384 TDALNAI
+3384 TDAINAI

-3404 AVHLTD
+3404 AAHLTD

-3419 TNKAA
+3419 TNKVA
-3424 DEATKAIN
+3424 DEAMKEIK
-3432 AAQTNDEVK
+3432 AAQTNDAVK
-3441 SAETAGLDII
+3441 SAETAGLDNI

-3463 QEAIEE
+3463 QEAIGE

-3518 VTAAKENGIA
+3518 VTTAKENGIA

-3536 TMSAAK
+3536 TKSPAK
-3542 EQATTDLKTA
+3542 EQATSDLKTA
-3552 VDDAKKAIDQDSNL
+3552 VDEAKNAIDQDSNL

-3592 KTDDEVNS
+3592 KTDDEVS
-3600 AVDNGKLAIDKDI
+3600 GAVDNGNLAIDKDV

-3625 KAEIAKSPLT
+3625 KEEISKSPLT
-3635 DEEKTALNNEVDQK
+3635 DEEKAALNSEVDQK
-3649 AQDAKEAINDATTPE
+3649 AQDAKEAINNAITPE
-3664 AVTTAQEN
+3664 AVTTAQDN
-3672 GIKKINDTEVP
+3672 GIKNINDTEVP
-3683 TESAAK
+3683 TESTAK
-3689 EAAKKAVA
+3689 EAAKKAIT
-3697 EAAET
+3697 EAAEA
-3702 KNNAIDSSNLTNEEK
+3702 KNNAIDSSNLTDEEK
-3717 TALKQEVTDAQNAAN
+3717 AALKQEVTDAQNAAN

-3759 IPTKSPAKEQATT
+3759 IPTKSPAKDQATT
-3772 DLNDAVDDAKK
+3772 DLNDAVNDAKK
-3783 AIDQDNNLTDEEK
+3783 AIDQDNNLTDAEK

-3810 QEAIDNAKTA
+3810 QEAIDNAKTD

-3832 AIDKDVANTA
+3832 AIDKDVANAA

-3861 DEAKALNDLVD
+3861 DEANALNDLVD

-3886 TIPAVDDAKNT
+3886 TIPAVEDAKNT

-3953 AVKAKE
+3953 AAKAKE

-3997 QLIDDVLKQKED
+3997 QVIDDVLKQKED
-4009 EINNASHLTNQEKQ
+4009 EINNASHLTEQEKQ

-4033 DEAKDKINQAT
+4033 NEAKDKINQAT
-4044 TNDDVATERDAGAE
+4044 TNDDVATERDTGAE

-4097 DQEKKDLINQI
+4097 DQEKNDLIKQI

-4143 VPGLEDRKQNAIKSL
+4143 VPGLEDRKQNAIKTL

-4223 PSLNEKKQDSIDALN
+4223 PSLDEKKQDSIDALN
-4238 EVRDAKK
+4238 EVREAKK
-4245 EEINNANNLNQDEK
+4245 EEINNANNLSQDEK

-4275 AINGAKDDQTAKNAE
+4275 AIDGAKDDQTAKDAE

-4298 DVKVPSLDEV
+4298 DVKVPSLDEA
-4308 KTNAKQAIADA
+4308 KTNAKQAVADA

-4369 QAGIDKILGIEVP
+4369 QAGVDKILGIEVP

-4403 AEINNASQLTS
+4403 TEINNASQLTS

-4437 ATTNQSVEETKNA
+4437 ATTNQSVEEAKNA

-4457 INVPTISATKDEAIK
+4457 INVPTTSATKDEAIK

-4493 DEKANLIDEAN
+4493 EEKANLIDEAN

-4522 VATATTDGINAI
+4522 VATATTDGIDAI

-4548 AKNLIDD
+4548 AKNMIDD

-4564 NNADNLSDSQKQ
+4564 NNAQNLSDKQKQ

-4618 SSLDEAKKASTKV
+4618 PSLDNAKKASTKV

-4643 NAATNLSNTEKDAL
+4643 NAATNLSNAEKDAL

-4684 ETDGV
+4684 ETDGI

-4721 IDNANNLSETTKQD
+4721 INNANNLSETTKQD

-4756 SAEINAARDN
+4756 SAEINTARDN

-4786 ITAVEQ
+4786 ITAIEQ

-4805 NLTETQKEALKNQ
+4805 NLTEAQKEALKNQ

-4851 NVTIPTLDAAKSDAK
+4851 NVTIPTLEAAKSDAK
-4866 QAIADALTAK
+4866 QAITDALTAK

-4895 DQAQTEAAAANKNID
+4895 DQAQTEAAAANKKID
-4910 AATTNDAAELAAKN
+4910 AATTNDAVELAAKN

-4993 SAIGEAEAAGI
+4993 SAISEAEAAGI
-5004 AAIENIKVSNASTES
+5004 AAIENIKVSNAPTES

-5032 TEGNSA
+5032 TEGNST

-5060 GSHGTNLTIGQ
+5060 GSHGTNLTTGQ

-5080 SKETLPQ
+5080 SKEALPQ

-5108 LFGLSGLGKKRD
+5108 LFGLSGLGKKKRD

>member
-24 IRKLNIGVASVLL
+24 IRKLNVGVASVLL

-51 HADTANASDQVDTI
+51 HADTNDASDQVATSG
-65 DTGDNSLADKSEV
+65 TGDNSLANKSEV
-78 TLSSATS
+78 TLSSAAS
-85 STSQSSTSATSANSA
+85 SANQSSTSATSANSA
-100 VQSQLSANSQPAATA
+100 VQSQASANSQTAATA
-115 SESAVASSA
+115 NTPASDDAVASTA
-124 AVEATKDQSTAENQP
+124 TVEATKDQSTTEKQP
-139 SASQEVQTPAQTQP
+139 SASQEVQTPTQAQP
-153 VAQENGSE
+153 VAQENGSS
-161 DTSLDATRQ
+161 DASLNATRQ
-170 VLKTIANRNSVPA
+170 VLDTITNRNSMPVENY
-183 AIHLMSFAAVPT
+183 LTSFAAAPT
-195 SVETTT
+195 S
-201 LNLFT
+201 
-206 NQETNANALAE
+206 ASA
-217 SKVAATALAAEAE
+217 VAASDATAEAE
-230 DPNAVTVSDAKGF
+230 DSNAITVSNAQELMDALGS
-243 INAIQNGTATTI
+243 GTATTI
-255 NVAKDL
+255 NIA
-261 NLAEQRD
+261 NN
-268 SKYTEINIKNKRN
+268 INMGDIKTGENINVDITNKRN
-281 IVIQSDNPEEKRTI
+281 ITIQSSGATKNTV
-295 DFSGYSFDMN
+295 DFNGYSFKMN
-305 TQNSVTFKDLNI
+305 SNDYGVTFKNI
-317 YARSY
+317 TLYGRSY
-322 WGLVYNAGGYTFNN
+322 FGIIRNAGSYTFDN
-336 VNFTGSQLIYT
+336 VDYTGSQLVYT
-347 KPSINSTLTFKNNIT
+347 EAGYNSTVNFNGTVN
-362 ANSVSSYVG
+362 ANSVASYVG
-371 PLDGKTR
+371 LNGTTYKTQGGGN
-378 DTQQSGGQ
+378 QQV
-386 QILQFEGGTNQIIF
+386 LQFRSGTNTINFNENSTVNLVTTNANVIENGGGTTSI
-400 DENSNVTLT
+400 NV
-409 TEDANALEIDG
+409 
-420 GITTIDVKDGANVAI
+420 KKGANVI
-435 NPHSKGNPENRNG
+435 LEPHTQTGMEQFFSVDG
-448 IGTGYVARAIAANAK
+448 IARGIASNA
-463 MTINIDPNST
+463 TTN
-473 LTINTEKVD
+473 LTIDEGANLNISL
-482 GDKDVAGALYLN
+482 KDNPDDAYHSSALYLN
-494 SDAALNVNGKLVI
+494 SGATINNNGNLTI
-507 NSNGTPSA
+507 TSDGTPYYKASGIDA
-515 NKSNGVPVYING
+515 PIYING
-527 SAKINVGN
+527 DAVINVGN
-535 GGSFSLD
+535 TGNLTLA
-542 ATNLGNYSSS
+542 ATNLGTYNGD
-552 LISINGTGTVKL
+552 LMKINGTGTVKL
-564 DPHSS
+564 DPHST
-569 FKISGDGTGAVTAI
+569 FKISADGTGALTAI
-583 NLSSGSTFTSDQPDS
+583 NLSSGSTFTSDQPKE
-598 FTIDLSANTSN
+598 FTIDLSANTN
-609 DKSLIKNG
+609 DSKALIKNG
-617 TINFSRVKTVTD
+617 MIEFTRVKNTNVD
-629 GNESQPLGKID
+629 EDYQNPLGMMN
-640 VTYDRNGNATSYTIT
+640 VTYDRNGKVTNYTISSQNEGT
-655 AQDKNTVKQVAD
+655 TTEVANHLESD
-667 GLTNKSLIS
+667 RSN
-676 LVKAGEDVTLSNL
+676 VRFVAAGEDVTLSEV
-689 HLSKNNVLTGTV
+689 HLSKDNKLTGIISAPEEGNSPIYIWV
-701 ASSGSNNPV
+701 EINGSPVELGNN
-710 YVTVTVG
+710 
-717 GVSTNVPV
+717 S
-725 AGNYTV
+725 YTV
-731 YTNAN
+731 YTDNN
-736 GTVTSNNVDYAAQTA
+736 GNITSSVLKAAGRTGN
-751 STGGNFSIDL
+751 TGGQFEIDL
-761 SKLASKLTDDA
+761 SSMADQLTNDAMISVVATRYFVDSKTIEE
-772 QVTVTATKD
+772 TVAELRKVDTA
-781 FVESA
+781 
-786 QTESVA
+786 
-792 ALRALNTTTLQELV
+792 TLQELV
-806 DDAPTEEAK
+806 DAASAEEQK
-815 PSYYNATAEAQKAY
+815 PSYYNATEEAQMAY
-829 TDAISTG
+829 NNAIAAG
-836 KTILAN
+836 QDILDN
-842 PNNYDQ
+842 PTSYDQ
-848 VDVDNAVTA
+848 SDVDGAVSV
-857 IQTAQKALTG
+857 IQLALTALTG
-867 KETNKTELQDA
+867 KETDKTALQTA
-878 IDQASTVES
+878 VDQASSVES
-887 SDNYTNSDADLQKAY
+887 SDNYTNADTRLQDNYQA
-902 TDAISAGQTVL
+902 AIKAGQGIL
-913 SNDNA
+913 SKENA

-974 KTAYDKAVSAGQT
+974 KKAYDEAITAGQK
-987 VLADPDATAT
+987 VLDDSDATAT
-997 QITDALNAINTAKG
+997 QITAALDAINTAKG
-1011 NLKGEATDKSV
+1011 NLKGEATDKSA
-1022 LQKVVDNSATVKESN
+1022 LQKAVDNSATVKESN

-1048 AYDSAVTSAQTVLN
+1048 AYDNAVTAAQTVLD

-1091 EAANKAALEGAV
+1091 EAANKAALEAAV
-1103 KDAPNVRNTP
+1103 KDAPNVRNTS

-1123 TAYNNAINAGQAVLN
+1123 TAYNNAITAGQAVLN
-1138 QANPSASEVK
+1138 EANPSASDVK

-1177 ANNAKQTG
+1177 ANNAKNTG

-1201 ITVGQEI
+1201 ITAGQEI
-1208 LKNTKATQADVDNA
+1208 LKNTNATQADVDNA
-1222 AKVITD
+1222 AKAITD

-1234 GDTNLANAKNAATED
+1234 GDTNLTNAKNAATED

-1287 TAINQ
+1287 NAINQ
-1292 ATNANAVNT
+1292 ATNADAVNT

-1307 TKINNVKIP
+1307 T
-1316 SLDDA
+1316 
-1321 KTNAAKEIDQAL
+1321 
-1333 TDKTKEITDAENI
+1333 
-1346 DQTTKDQL
+1346 
-1354 IKEATDAATTAKDA
+1354 
-1368 IEKSTTNDEA
+1368 
-1378 TKAGQAGVD
+1378 
-1387 AINNVKVP
+1387 
-1395 SVTDSQNAAKD
+1395 
-1406 AIDDALNAK
+1406 
-1415 TKEINDAN
+1415 
-1423 NIDQTTKDQ
+1423 
-1432 LIKEATDAANNA
+1432 
-1444 KEAIDKATTAD
+1444 
-1455 AIKTAQDEGT
+1455 
-1465 TNINNVTVPSLED
+1465 NINNVTVPSLDD
-1478 AKTKAAANIDQA
+1478 AKKAANKAVDDA
-1490 LTDKTK
+1490 LTAQT
-1496 EINAANN
+1496 EVINKADNLSDTEKKDL
-1503 IDQATKDQLIKAATD
+1503 IDQATAEANKAKENIET
-1518 AATTAKDAIEKATTN
+1518 ATTNNEATQAGQAGVDAIKKIVPTSLDTVKSDANKAIDDALTKKLEEINSANDLTTDEKTTLTQEANTAADKAKEEITNATTN
-1533 DAATK
+1533 DAVIEA
-1538 AGQDGVDAIN
+1538 QNNGV
-1548 NVKIPS
+1548 
-1554 VTDSQ
+1554 T
-1559 NAAKEAIDNAL
+1559 AID
-1570 NAKTKEINDA
+1570 
-1580 NNINQTTKDQL
+1580 
-1591 IKAATDAANN
+1591 
-1601 AKEAIDQAT
+1601 
-1610 TNAAV
+1610 
-1615 TKAQTNGV
+1615 
-1623 NAINGIKVPTESAV
+1623 GIKVPTESAA
-1637 KEAAKKAVVDAATAK
+1637 KEAAKKAVADAATAK
-1652 NNAIDSS
+1652 NNAIDAS
-1659 NLTAEEKAALKQKVT
+1659 NLTNEEKAALKQKVT
-1674 EAQNAADQAI
+1674 DAQNAADQAI
-1684 DNATSNAA
+1684 DNATTNAA
-1692 VTEAQNSGVN
+1692 VTEAQTNGVN
-1702 AIDGIKVPTTSTT
+1702 AINGIEVPNKSDA
-1715 KEQAITDLN
+1715 KEKAVTDLN
-1724 KAVDEA
+1724 
-1730 KKAIDQDNNLTN
+1730 
-1742 EEKQTVKDQIDSDA
+1742 
-1756 KNAQDTINNAK
+1756 
-1767 TNDDVK
+1767 
-1773 KAAADGT
+1773 
-1780 LAIDKDVAN
+1780 
-1789 AAIDNAAAGKKEEI
+1789 
-1803 SNSSLTDEEKTALN
+1803 TA
-1817 NEVDQKAQDAKEAIN
+1817 
-1832 NATTPEAVTTA
+1832 
-1843 QENGI
+1843 
-1848 KNINDIDV
+1848 
-1856 PTESAAKQA
+1856 
-1865 AKEAVANAANEK
+1865 
-1877 NAAIDSSNLT
+1877 
-1887 AEEKAALKQDVT
+1887 
-1899 EAQNAANT
+1899 
-1907 AIDNATT
+1907 
-1914 NADVTEAKDNGISAI
+1914 
-1929 DGIKVPTTSAN
+1929 
-1940 KEKAITDLNN
+1940 
-1950 EVENAK
+1950 VENAK

-1969 KQAAKDQIDSDA
+1969 KQVAKDQIDSDA

-1988 NNAKTDNEVNNA
+1988 NNAKTNDDVKKAANDGTLA
-2000 VNSGKVSIDKDVA
+2000 IDKDVA
-2013 NAAIDNAVAGKKSE
+2013 NAAIDNAVAGKKAE
-2027 ISNLPLTDEEKTALN
+2027 ISNSPLTDEEKTALN

-2049 QDAKEAINNATTPE
+2049 NVAKEAINAATTPE
-2063 AVTTAQENG
+2063 AVTSAQENG
-2072 IKNINE
+2072 IKNINDTE
-2078 TSVPTQSAAK
+2078 VPTESAAK
-2088 EAAKKAVAEAAEA
+2088 QTAKEAVAKAAEA

-2107 SSNLTAEEKAALK
+2107 SSNLTDEEKAALK

-2147 TNGVNAINGIEVPN
+2147 TNGVNAINGIEVPTTSAN
-2161 KSDAKDQATAALNTA
+2161 KEKATTDLNTA
-2176 VENAKKAID
+2176 VDEAKKAID

-2199 DQIDSDAKTAQDAID
+2199 DQIDSDAKTAQDAIN
-2214 NAKTDDEVNT
+2214 NAKTD
-2224 AVDNGQLSIDKDV
+2224 
-2237 ANAAIDNAVA
+2237 
-2247 GKKAEI
+2247 
-2253 SNSPLT
+2253 
-2259 DEEKTA
+2259 
-2265 LNNEVDQK
+2265 
-2273 ANTAKKAINAA
+2273 
-2284 TTPETVT
+2284 
-2291 SAQDNC
+2291 
-2297 IKNINETSVP
+2297 
-2307 TQSAAKE
+2307 
-2314 AAKKAVAEAAEAK
+2314 
-2327 NNAIDSSNLTDEEKA
+2327 
-2342 TLKQKVTDAQNA
+2342 
-2354 ADQAIDNATTNA
+2354 
-2366 AVTEAQTNGVN
+2366 
-2377 TINGIEVPTK
+2377 
-2387 SDAKD
+2387 
-2392 QATAELN
+2392 
-2399 TAVENAKKAIDQDSN
+2399 
-2414 LTDEQKQAAKD
+2414 
-2425 QIDSDAKTAQ
+2425 
-2435 EAINNAKTNDD
+2435 ND
-2446 VKKAADNGTLAID
+2446 
-2459 KDVANA
+2459 
-2465 AIDNALA
+2465 
-2472 GKKSEISN
+2472 
-2480 SSLTDEEKATLN
+2480 
-2492 NEVDQKANIAKDAI
+2492 
-2506 NTATTPE
+2506 
-2513 AVTTSQD
+2513 
-2520 KGIKD
+2520 
-2525 INKTSVPTESAA
+2525 
-2537 KQAAKEAVAKAADEK
+2537 
-2552 NAAIDASNLTDEEK
+2552 
-2566 ATLKQKVTEAQNAA
+2566 
-2580 DQAIDNATTNAAV
+2580 
-2593 TEAKDNG
+2593 
-2600 VTAIDHIKVPTTSAN
+2600 
-2615 KEKAITDLNTAVDE
+2615 
-2629 AKEAIDQDSNLTD
+2629 
-2642 EEKQAAK
+2642 
-2649 DQIDSDA
+2649 
-2656 KTAQDAINNAKTN
+2656 
-2669 DDVKKAAADGTLA
+2669 
-2682 IDKDVANTAIDNAVA
+2682 
-2697 GKKSEIS
+2697 
-2704 NLPLTDEEKTALNNE
+2704 
-2719 VDQKANIA
+2719 
-2727 KEAINTATTPEAVTS
+2727 
-2742 AQESGIKNINDTSVP
+2742 
-2757 AESAAKQAAKKA
+2757 
-2769 VAKAADEKNA
+2769 
-2779 AIDASNLTDEEKA
+2779 
-2792 TLKQKVTEAQNAADQ
+2792 
-2807 AIDNA
+2807 
-2812 TTNAA
+2812 
-2817 VTEAKNNGVS
+2817 
-2827 AIDHIKV
+2827 
-2834 PTTSANKEKAITD
+2834 
-2847 LNNEVE
+2847 
-2853 KAKQAIDQDSNLTD
+2853 
-2867 EEKQAVKSQIDT
+2867 
-2879 EAKTAQD
+2879 
-2886 AINSAKTDNEVN
+2886 VN

-2932 TTDEKQAYTDLINSE
+2932 TTEEKQAYTDLINSE
-2947 ANNAKQNIA
+2947 ANNAKQNIT
-2956 NATTVEEVTTAQNSG
+2956 NATTVEEVTTAQTNG
-2971 VDAINKIEVPT
+2971 VNEITNTEIPT
-2982 TSTVKDDAIKA
+2982 TSSAKDKA
-2993 IDKALQNKTDEINNA
+2993 IAAINDALQKKTDEINNA
-3008 SNINPQEKTDLINQA
+3008 SNINAQEKTDLINQA
-3023 TEAANVAKNNINN
+3023 TEAANAAKNNINN
-3036 ATTNA
+3036 ATTNV

-3071 LVNKALDAKTA
+3071 LINKALDAKTA

-3178 DQATEVATTAKNNV
+3178 DQATEAATTAKNNV
-3192 ENATTNDAARDAANA
+3192 EKATTNDAARDAANA
-3207 GIDNIKGIRFTSLE
+3207 GIDNIKGITFTSLE
-3221 DAKKVANTAID
+3221 DAKKAANTAID
-3232 NALQVKTDEINNA
+3232 NALQVKTNEINNA

-3253 QDLINQASEAAKNAK
+3253 QDLINQANEVAKNAK

-3291 ANVTVPSLAQAKQDA
+3291 ANVTVPSLDQIKQDA

-3314 DAKNKQISAAS
+3314 DAKNKQIAAAS
-3325 NLSAKE
+3325 NLSAEE
-3331 QKELSDQVDKIAND
+3331 QKALTDQVDKIAND

-3354 TTTNDAVTAIR
+3354 TTTNDAVTATR

-3384 TDALNAI
+3384 TDAINAI

-3404 AVHLTD
+3404 AAHLTD

-3424 DEATKAIN
+3424 DEATKAIKS
-3432 AAQTNDEVK
+3432 AQTNDEVK
-3441 SAETAGLDII
+3441 SAETAGLDNI

-3518 VTAAKENGIA
+3518 VTTAKENGIA

-3536 TMSAAK
+3536 TKSAAK
-3542 EQATTDLKTA
+3542 EQATTDLNTA

-3625 KAEIAKSPLT
+3625 KDEIAKSPLT

-3649 AQDAKEAINDATTPE
+3649 AQDAKEAINNATTPE
-3664 AVTTAQEN
+3664 AVTTAQDN
-3672 GIKKINDTEVP
+3672 GIKNINDTEVP
-3683 TESAAK
+3683 TESTAK
-3689 EAAKKAVA
+3689 EAAKKAIA
-3697 EAAET
+3697 EAAEA
-3702 KNNAIDSSNLTNEEK
+3702 KNNAIDSSNLTDEEK
-3717 TALKQEVTDAQNAAN
+3717 TALKQKVTDAQNAAN

-3759 IPTKSPAKEQATT
+3759 VPTKSPAKEQATT
-3772 DLNDAVDDAKK
+3772 DLNDAVDEAKK

-3810 QEAIDNAKTA
+3810 QEAIDNAKTD

-3832 AIDKDVANTA
+3832 AIDKDVANAA

-3861 DEAKALNDLVD
+3861 DEANALNDLVD

-3886 TIPAVDDAKNT
+3886 TIPAVEDAKNT

-3918 QTIDDALANKIKEI
+3918 QTIDDALANKTKEI

-3953 AVKAKE
+3953 ATKAKE

-3997 QLIDDVLKQKED
+3997 QVIDDVLKQKED
-4009 EINNASHLTNQEKQ
+4009 EINNASHLTDQEKQ
-4023 DLINQAQNAA
+4023 DLINQAQKAA

-4097 DQEKKDLINQI
+4097 DQEKNDLIKQI

-4158 DEAKSTKLAQIDEAT
+4158 DEAKSTKLAQIDEAG

-4238 EVRDAKK
+4238 EVREAKK
-4245 EEINNANNLNQDEK
+4245 EEINNANNLSQDEK

-4308 KTNAKQAIADA
+4308 KNNAKQAIADA

-4330 SNLDSATKQELIN
+4330 LNLDSATKQDLIN

-4369 QAGIDKILGIEVP
+4369 QAGVDKILGIEVP

-4403 AEINNASQLTS
+4403 TEINNASQLTS

-4426 IADNAKNAINN
+4426 IADNAKDAINS
-4437 ATTNQSVEETKNA
+4437 ATTNQSVEEAKNA

-4493 DEKANLIDEAN
+4493 DEKANLIDQAN

-4564 NNADNLSDSQKQ
+4564 NNAQNLSDSQKQ

-4618 SSLDEAKKASTKV
+4618 PSLDEAKKASTKV

-4993 SAIGEAEAAGI
+4993 SAISEAEAAGI
-5004 AAIENIKVSNASTES
+5004 AAIENIKVSNAPTES
-5019 DNSSNHQTNTETP
+5019 DNPSNNQTNTETP
-5032 TEGNSA
+5032 TEGNST
-5038 SQDNN
+5038 SQNNN

-5060 GSHGTNLTIGQ
+5060 GSHGTNLTTGQ

>member
-1 MVSKNNKKLI
+1 MAL
-11 AEKNRRNEKQRFA
+11 
-24 IRKLNIGVASVLL
+24 RKLNSG
-37 GITFSIYGGGQVVA
+37 
-51 HADTANASDQVDTI
+51 
-65 DTGDNSLADKSEV
+65 SLA
-78 TLSSATS
+78 
-85 STSQSSTSATSANSA
+85 N
-100 VQSQLSANSQPAATA
+100 
-115 SESAVASSA
+115 
-124 AVEATKDQSTAENQP
+124 
-139 SASQEVQTPAQTQP
+139 
-153 VAQENGSE
+153 
-161 DTSLDATRQ
+161 
-170 VLKTIANRNSVPA
+170 
-183 AIHLMSFAAVPT
+183 HLMLFAAVRG
-195 SVETTT
+195 SGVAT
-201 LNLFT
+201 LN
-206 NQETNANALAE
+206 
-217 SKVAATALAAEAE
+217 EAE
-230 DPNAVTVSDAKGF
+230 DPNAVTVNDAKGF

-261 NLAEQRD
+261 NLAEQTD
-268 SKYTEINIKNKRN
+268 SKYTEIKIKNKRD

-295 DFSGYSFDMN
+295 DFSGYSFDMD

-322 WGLVYNAGGYTFNN
+322 WGLVYNAGGYTFDN

-347 KPSINSTLTFKNNIT
+347 KPWINSTLTFKNNIT

-378 DTQQSGGQ
+378 DTQQNGGQ

-420 GITTIDVKDGANVAI
+420 GTTTIDVKDGANVAI
-435 NPHSKGNPENRNG
+435 NPHSKGDPESRNG
-448 IGTGYVARAIAANAK
+448 IGTGDVARAIAANAK

-552 LISINGTGTVKL
+552 LISINGKGSVKL

-569 FKISGDGTGAVTAI
+569 FKISGDGTGALTAI

-598 FTIDLSANTSN
+598 FTIDLSANTSTG
-609 DKSLIKNG
+609 KSLIKNG
-617 TINFSRVKTVTD
+617 AINFTRVKAVTD

-640 VTYDRNGNATSYTIT
+640 VTYDRNGNAKSYIIT
-655 AQDKNTVKQVAD
+655 AQDENTVKQVGE
-667 GLTNKSLIS
+667 GLTNKNLID

-701 ASSGSNNPV
+701 ASSGSNNPI

-725 AGNYTV
+725 LDHYTV
-731 YTNAN
+731 YTNTN
-736 GTVTSNNVDYAAQTA
+736 GIVTSNNIDYAAQTA

-761 SKLASKLTDDA
+761 SKLASSLTDDT
-772 QVTVTATKD
+772 QVKVTATKD
-781 FVESA
+781 FVEGA

-806 DDAPTEEAK
+806 DAALAEKAK

-842 PNNYDQ
+842 QNNYDQ

-857 IQTAQKALTG
+857 IQKAQKALTG
-867 KETNKTELQDA
+867 EPTNKTELQQA
-878 IDQASTVES
+878 VDQASSVEA
-887 SDNYTNSDADLQKAY
+887 SDNYTNADSNLQKAY

-924 NALTTINNAKDALNG
+924 NVLTTINNAKDALNG

-947 EALQKAVDEAP
+947 AALQKAVDEAP

-966 YYNGSDEA
+966 YYNGSTEA
-974 KTAYDKAVSAGQT
+974 KTAYDDAITAGQT
-987 VLADPDATAT
+987 VLDNPAATAT

-1011 NLKGEATDKSV
+1011 NLKGEATDKSA
-1022 LQKVVDNSATVKESN
+1022 LQTAVDNSTTVKESN

-1043 ETQKT
+1043 QTQKT
-1048 AYDSAVTSAQTVLN
+1048 AYDKAVTDAQTVLD

-1085 NGDAKT
+1085 NGNAKT
-1091 EAANKAALEGAV
+1091 EAANKAALEAAV

-1118 SEEAQ
+1118 SEEAKK
-1123 TAYNNAINAGQAVLN
+1123 TYNDAINAGQAVLD

-1148 NALDAINAAKD
+1148 NALNAINAAKD
-1159 NLKGEATNT
+1159 NLKGEATST
-1168 EALETALTN
+1168 EALKTALTN
-1177 ANNAKQTG
+1177 ANDAKETG

-1201 ITVGQEI
+1201 INAGQDL
-1208 LKNTKATQADVDNA
+1208 LKNTNATQAEVDSA
-1222 AKVITD
+1222 AKAITA
-1228 AINGLN
+1228 AINGMN
-1234 GDTNLANAKNAATED
+1234 GDTNLAKAKTAATED
-1249 IQKALDTKTTEIT
+1249 IQKALDTKTTQIT
-1262 DATNIDQATK
+1262 DANNIDQTTK

-1292 ATNANAVNT
+1292 ATDPNAVNT

-1307 TKINNVKIP
+1307 ANINKVTVP
-1316 SLDDA
+1316 SLEDA
-1321 KTNAAKEIDQAL
+1321 KTKAAKEIDQAL
-1333 TDKTKEITDAENI
+1333 TDKTKAITDAENI

-1354 IKEATDAATTAKDA
+1354 IKEATDAANTAKDA

-1395 SVTDSQNAAKD
+1395 SVTDSQNAAKEV
-1406 AIDDALNAK
+1406 IDNALNSK
-1415 TKEINDAN
+1415 TKEINAAT

-1444 KEAIDKATTAD
+1444 KEAIDKASTAE

-1465 TNINNVTVPSLED
+1465 TKINNVTVPSLED
-1478 AKTKAAANIDQA
+1478 AKKAATKAVDDALAAQ
-1490 LTDKTK
+1490 T
-1496 EINAANN
+1496 EVINKANN
-1503 IDQATKDQLIKAATD
+1503 LSDAEKKDLIDQATAEANKAKENIET
-1518 AATTAKDAIEKATTN
+1518 ATTNNEAAQAAQAGVDAIKKIVPTSLDTVKSDANKAIDDALTKKLEKINSANDLTADEKTALTQEANTVADKAKEEITNATTN
-1533 DAATK
+1533 DAVIEA
-1538 AGQDGVDAIN
+1538 QNNGV
-1548 NVKIPS
+1548 
-1554 VTDSQ
+1554 T
-1559 NAAKEAIDNAL
+1559 AID
-1570 NAKTKEINDA
+1570 D
-1580 NNINQTTKDQL
+1580 
-1591 IKAATDAANN
+1591 
-1601 AKEAIDQAT
+1601 
-1610 TNAAV
+1610 
-1615 TKAQTNGV
+1615 
-1623 NAINGIKVPTESAV
+1623 IKVPTESAV
-1637 KEAAKKAVVDAATAK
+1637 KEAAKKAVADAATAKNNAIDASNLTDEEKAALKQKVTDAQNAADQEIDKATTNAAVTEAQTNGVNAINGIEVTTSTAKEAAKKVVAEAATAKNNAIDASNLTAEEKAALKQKVTEAQDSADQAIDKATTDAAVTEAQTNGVNAINGIEVTTSTAKEAAKKVVADAATAKNNAIDASNLTAEEKAALKQKVTEAQKAADQAIDNATTDAAVTEAQTNGVTTIDDIKVPTESAVKEAAKQAVADAATAK

-1674 EAQNAADQAI
+1674 DAQTVADQAI
-1684 DNATSNAA
+1684 DKATTNAA
-1692 VTEAQNSGVN
+1692 VIEAQTNGVN
-1702 AIDGIKVPTTSTT
+1702 AIDDIK
-1715 KEQAITDLN
+1715 
-1724 KAVDEA
+1724 
-1730 KKAIDQDNNLTN
+1730 
-1742 EEKQTVKDQIDSDA
+1742 
-1756 KNAQDTINNAK
+1756 
-1767 TNDDVK
+1767 
-1773 KAAADGT
+1773 
-1780 LAIDKDVAN
+1780 
-1789 AAIDNAAAGKKEEI
+1789 
-1803 SNSSLTDEEKTALN
+1803 
-1817 NEVDQKAQDAKEAIN
+1817 
-1832 NATTPEAVTTA
+1832 
-1843 QENGI
+1843 
-1848 KNINDIDV
+1848 V

-1865 AKEAVANAANEK
+1865 AKEAVADAA
-1877 NAAIDSSNLT
+1877 T
-1887 AEEKAALKQDVT
+1887 
-1899 EAQNAANT
+1899 
-1907 AIDNATT
+1907 
-1914 NADVTEAKDNGISAI
+1914 
-1929 DGIKVPTTSAN
+1929 
-1940 KEKAITDLNN
+1940 
-1950 EVENAK
+1950 
-1956 KAIDQDS
+1956 
-1963 NLTDEQ
+1963 
-1969 KQAAKDQIDSDA
+1969 
-1981 KTAQEAI
+1981 
-1988 NNAKTDNEVNNA
+1988 
-2000 VNSGKVSIDKDVA
+2000 
-2013 NAAIDNAVAGKKSE
+2013 
-2027 ISNLPLTDEEKTALN
+2027 
-2042 NEVDQKA
+2042 
-2049 QDAKEAINNATTPE
+2049 
-2063 AVTTAQENG
+2063 
-2072 IKNINE
+2072 
-2078 TSVPTQSAAK
+2078 
-2088 EAAKKAVAEAAEA
+2088 A

-2120 QKVTEAQTAADQAID
+2120 QKVTDAQTVADQAID
-2135 NATTNAAVTEAQ
+2135 KATTNAAVTEAQ
-2147 TNGVNAINGIEVPN
+2147 TNGVNAINGIKVPTTSAT
-2161 KSDAKDQATAALNTA
+2161 KEQAITDLNTA
-2176 VENAKKAID
+2176 VDDAKKAID
-2185 QDSNLTDEQKQAAK
+2185 QDNNLTNEQKQAAK
-2199 DQIDSDAKTAQDAID
+2199 DQINSDAKTAQDAIN
-2214 NAKTDDEVNT
+2214 NAKTNDDVKKAAADGT
-2224 AVDNGQLSIDKDV
+2224 LAIDKDV

-2265 LNNEVDQK
+2265 LNNEVAQK
-2273 ANTAKKAINAA
+2273 ANSAREAINNA
-2284 TTPETVT
+2284 TTPEAVAT
-2291 SAQDNC
+2291 AQEDGV
-2297 IKNINETSVP
+2297 KNITDTEVP
-2307 TQSAAKE
+2307 SESAAKQ
-2314 AAKKAVAEAAEAK
+2314 AAKKAVAKAADEK
-2327 NNAIDSSNLTDEEKA
+2327 NTAIDSSNLTDEEKA
-2342 TLKQKVTDAQNA
+2342 ALKQKVTDAQNA
-2354 ADQAIDNATTNA
+2354 ADQAIDNAKTNA
-2366 AVTEAQTNGVN
+2366 AVTEAKDKGIKN
-2377 TINGIEVPTK
+2377 INDIDVPSK
-2387 SDAKD
+2387 SDAKEKAVTD
-2392 QATAELN
+2392 LN

-2435 EAINNAKTNDD
+2435 EAINNAKTDND
-2446 VKKAADNGTLAID
+2446 
-2459 KDVANA
+2459 
-2465 AIDNALA
+2465 
-2472 GKKSEISN
+2472 
-2480 SSLTDEEKATLN
+2480 
-2492 NEVDQKANIAKDAI
+2492 
-2506 NTATTPE
+2506 
-2513 AVTTSQD
+2513 
-2520 KGIKD
+2520 
-2525 INKTSVPTESAA
+2525 
-2537 KQAAKEAVAKAADEK
+2537 
-2552 NAAIDASNLTDEEK
+2552 
-2566 ATLKQKVTEAQNAA
+2566 
-2580 DQAIDNATTNAAV
+2580 
-2593 TEAKDNG
+2593 
-2600 VTAIDHIKVPTTSAN
+2600 
-2615 KEKAITDLNTAVDE
+2615 
-2629 AKEAIDQDSNLTD
+2629 
-2642 EEKQAAK
+2642 
-2649 DQIDSDA
+2649 
-2656 KTAQDAINNAKTN
+2656 
-2669 DDVKKAAADGTLA
+2669 
-2682 IDKDVANTAIDNAVA
+2682 
-2697 GKKSEIS
+2697 
-2704 NLPLTDEEKTALNNE
+2704 
-2719 VDQKANIA
+2719 
-2727 KEAINTATTPEAVTS
+2727 
-2742 AQESGIKNINDTSVP
+2742 
-2757 AESAAKQAAKKA
+2757 
-2769 VAKAADEKNA
+2769 
-2779 AIDASNLTDEEKA
+2779 
-2792 TLKQKVTEAQNAADQ
+2792 
-2807 AIDNA
+2807 
-2812 TTNAA
+2812 
-2817 VTEAKNNGVS
+2817 
-2827 AIDHIKV
+2827 
-2834 PTTSANKEKAITD
+2834 
-2847 LNNEVE
+2847 
-2853 KAKQAIDQDSNLTD
+2853 
-2867 EEKQAVKSQIDT
+2867 
-2879 EAKTAQD
+2879 
-2886 AINSAKTDNEVN
+2886 VN

-2932 TTDEKQAYTDLINSE
+2932 TTEEKQAYTDLINSE

-2956 NATTVEEVTTAQNSG
+2956 NATTVEEVTTAQTNG
-2971 VDAINKIEVPT
+2971 VNEINNTGIPT
-2982 TSTVKDDAIKA
+2982 TSSAKEKA
-2993 IDKALQNKTDEINNA
+2993 IAAINDALQTKTDEINNA
-3008 SNINPQEKTDLINQA
+3008 SNINTQEKTDLINQA
-3023 TEAANVAKNNINN
+3023 TEAANAAKNNINN
-3036 ATTNA
+3036 ATTNT

-3071 LVNKALDAKTA
+3071 LINKALDAKTD

-3091 QDEKQSLINDATNAA
+3091 QDEKQGLINTATNAA
-3106 TEAINNIN
+3106 TEAINNVN
-3114 ESQTNDD
+3114 QAQTNDD

-3132 IENVTIPTLDDAKK
+3132 IENITIPTLDEAKK

-3168 LNDTEKQKLV
+3168 LNETEKQKLV
-3178 DQATEVATTAKNNV
+3178 DQANEAAATAKNNV
-3192 ENATTNDAARDAANA
+3192 EKATTNDDARDAANA
-3207 GIDNIKGIRFTSLE
+3207 GIDNIKGITFTSLE
-3221 DAKKVANTAID
+3221 DAKNAANTAID

-3245 SNLSTEEK
+3245 SNLSTDEK
-3253 QDLINQASEAAKNAK
+3253 QDLINQATEVAKNAK
-3268 DNINNATTNDAVTD
+3268 DNINNATTNDAVTE

-3291 ANVTVPSLAQAKQDA
+3291 ANVTVPSLDQVKQD
-3306 INAIKQVQ
+3306 AIKQVQ

-3325 NLSAKE
+3325 NLSAEE
-3331 QKELSDQVDKIAND
+3331 QKELTDQVDKIAND

-3354 TTTNDAVTAIR
+3354 TTTNDAVNATR

-3384 TDALNAI
+3384 TDAINAI

-3404 AVHLTD
+3404 AAHLTD

-3424 DEATKAIN
+3424 DEATKAIK

-3441 SAETAGLDII
+3441 SAETAGLDNI

-3489 DEKNALKDKVQAEYS
+3489 DEKNALKDKVQVEYS

-3518 VTAAKENGIA
+3518 VTTAKEDGIT

-3536 TMSAAK
+3536 TKSPTK
-3542 EQATTDLKTA
+3542 EQATSDLTTA
-3552 VDDAKKAIDQDSNL
+3552 VDEAKNAIDQDSNL

-3575 DQIDSDAKKAQE
+3575 DQIDSDAQ
-3587 AIDNA
+3587 
-3592 KTDDEVNS
+3592 
-3600 AVDNGKLAIDKDI
+3600 
-3613 ANAAIDN
+3613 
-3620 AVAGK
+3620 
-3625 KAEIAKSPLT
+3625 
-3635 DEEKTALNNEVDQK
+3635 
-3649 AQDAKEAINDATTPE
+3649 
-3664 AVTTAQEN
+3664 
-3672 GIKKINDTEVP
+3672 
-3683 TESAAK
+3683 
-3689 EAAKKAVA
+3689 
-3697 EAAET
+3697 
-3702 KNNAIDSSNLTNEEK
+3702 
-3717 TALKQEVTDAQNAAN
+3717 
-3732 TAIDNATTNAAVTE
+3732 
-3746 AEDNGIKAINGIE
+3746 
-3759 IPTKSPAKEQATT
+3759 
-3772 DLNDAVDDAKK
+3772 
-3783 AIDQDNNLTDEEK
+3783 
-3796 QAAKDQIDSDAKKA
+3796 KA

-3832 AIDKDVANTA
+3832 AIDKDVANAAIDNAVAGKKAEISKSPLTDEEKTALNNEVDQKAQDAKEAINNATTPEAVTTAQENGIKNITNTEVPTESTAKEAAKKAIAEAAEAKNNAIDSSNLTDEEKAALKQEVTDAQNAADKAIDNATTNAAVTEAEDNGIKAINGIEIPAKSPAKEQATTDLNDAVDDAKKAIDQDSNLTDAEKQAAKDQIDSDAKKAQEAIDNAKTDDEVKTAVDNGQLAIDKDVANAA

-3861 DEAKALNDLVD
+3861 DEANALNDLVD
-3872 QEAKAAKKAIDSAT
+3872 QEAKVAKNAIDSAT
-3886 TIPAVDDAKNT
+3886 TIPAVEDAKNT

-3946 IDQANEE
+3946 IDQAN
-3953 AVKAKE
+3953 
-3959 NIKNATSNE
+3959 
-3968 AVNKATTDGVDAIA
+3968 
-3982 NVTVPSLDDAKKDAS
+3982 
-3997 QLIDDVLKQKED
+3997 
-4009 EINNASHLTNQEKQ
+4009 
-4023 DLINQAQNAA
+4023 
-4033 DEAKDKINQAT
+4033 
-4044 TNDDVATERDAGAE
+4044 
-4058 KIANIV
+4058 
-4064 VPSLEDAKDKATKA
+4064 
-4078 IDDALAD
+4078 
-4085 KTKEINDQTHLS
+4085 
-4097 DQEKKDLINQI
+4097 
-4108 TDIADKAKDKIN
+4108 
-4120 NDSNDAEVAKD
+4120 
-4131 EKDGIDAIVDTK
+4131 
-4143 VPGLEDRKQNAIKSL
+4143 
-4158 DEAKSTKLAQIDEAT
+4158 
-4173 HLTADEKANLTQQV
+4173 
-4187 DAEYNKALDNINKAT
+4187 
-4202 TNDDADKASADG
+4202 
-4214 VEAILNIAV
+4214 
-4223 PSLNEKKQDSIDALN
+4223 
-4238 EVRDAKK
+4238 
-4245 EEINNANNLNQDEK
+4245 
-4259 DELTKQVD
+4259 
-4267 QIADNAIN
+4267 
-4275 AINGAKDDQTAKNAE
+4275 
-4290 NKGIQDIL
+4290 
-4298 DVKVPSLDEV
+4298 
-4308 KTNAKQAIADA
+4308 
-4319 LESKTNEINAA
+4319 
-4330 SNLDSATKQELIN
+4330 
-4343 RANAEADT
+4343 
-4351 AIEKIDQA
+4351 
-4359 TSNDQALAAS
+4359 
-4369 QAGIDKILGIEVP
+4369 
-4382 TLADAKQS
+4382 
-4390 AIDAINDALKQKE
+4390 
-4403 AEINNASQLTS
+4403 
-4414 DEKQNLINQVNS
+4414 
-4426 IADNAKNAINN
+4426 
-4437 ATTNQSVEETKNA
+4437 
-4450 GIEKINA
+4450 
-4457 INVPTISATKDEAIK
+4457 
-4472 AIDDALTNK
+4472 
-4481 VNEINN
+4481 
-4487 ATNITA
+4487 
-4493 DEKANLIDEAN
+4493 

-4522 VATATTDGINAI
+4522 VATATTDGIDAI

-4548 AKNLIDD
+4548 AKDLIDD

-4618 SSLDEAKKASTKV
+4618 PSLDEAKKASTKV

-4643 NAATNLSNTEKDAL
+4643 NAATNLSNAEKDAL

-4766 GVQAILDITVPT
+4766 GIQAILDITVPT

-4851 NVTIPTLDAAKSDAK
+4851 NVTITTLDAAKSDAK

-4993 SAIGEAEAAGI
+4993 SAISEAEAAGI
-5004 AAIENIKVSNASTES
+5004 AAIENIKVSNAPTES
-5019 DNSSNHQTNTETP
+5019 DNPSNNQTNTETP
-5032 TEGNSA
+5032 TESNST
-5038 SQDNN
+5038 SQNNN

-5053 NTQADLT
+5053 NTQTDLT
-5060 GSHGTNLTIGQ
+5060 GSHGTNLTTGQ

>member
-1 MVSKNNKKLI
+1 MKYKKM
-11 AEKNRRNEKQRFA
+11 RDEKQRFS
-24 IRKLNIGVASVLL
+24 IRKFSVGAASVLIGL
-37 GITFSIYGGGQVVA
+37 SFSLYNGQQAFADTVDNGNKSVVA
-51 HADTANASDQVDTI
+51 NAQDKEQTDNKQNTDTNPQNNEDKTNNNQTQNTVTADLDHSTVGASYKADTTNASEA
-65 DTGDNSLADKSEV
+65 NKSSDKSDEKQAATTETAKTEEAATKEV
-78 TLSSATS
+78 EAKNTANDDVAKKTEEAAAKTDTKVDVNKTVVENVKTEAATPNVETRNIETQTAKTDEEKVETAVDNTS
-85 STSQSSTSATSANSA
+85 SDLKNAVENANTEVSTNTFNVNKA
-100 VQSQLSANSQPAATA
+100 VRNALFLSAN
-115 SESAVASSA
+115 
-124 AVEATKDQSTAENQP
+124 N
-139 SASQEVQTPAQTQP
+139 
-153 VAQENGSE
+153 
-161 DTSLDATRQ
+161 
-170 VLKTIANRNSVPA
+170 
-183 AIHLMSFAAVPT
+183 
-195 SVETTT
+195 
-201 LNLFT
+201 
-206 NQETNANALAE
+206 LAE
-217 SKVAATALAAEAE
+217 RKVAAIALPAEAE

-243 INAIQNGTATTI
+243 IDAIQNGTATTI
-255 NVAKDL
+255 NVARDL
-261 NLAEQRD
+261 NLADQTD
-268 SKYTEINIKNKRN
+268 KKYTEINIKNKRN

-305 TQNSVTFKDLNI
+305 TENSVTFKDLNI

-378 DTQQSGGQ
+378 DTQQNGGQ

-420 GITTIDVKDGANVAI
+420 GTTTIDVKDGANVAI
-435 NPHSKGNPENRNG
+435 NPHSKGNPESRNG

-482 GDKDVAGALYLN
+482 DDKDVAGALYLN

-515 NKSNGVPVYING
+515 SKSNGVPVYING
-527 SAKINVGN
+527 SANINVGN
-535 GGSFSLD
+535 GGSFVLD
-542 ATNLGNYSSS
+542 ATNLGDYSSS
-552 LISINGTGTVKL
+552 LISVNGKGTVKL
-564 DPHSS
+564 DPHST

-609 DKSLIKNG
+609 GKSLIKNG

-655 AQDKNTVKQVAD
+655 AQDKNTVNQVAE
-667 GLTNKSLIS
+667 GLANKSLIS

-701 ASSGSNNPV
+701 ASSGSDNPI

-725 AGNYTV
+725 VGHYTV
-731 YTNAN
+731 YTKTNK
-736 GTVTSNNVDYAAQTA
+736 TVTSNNVDYAAQTA

-761 SKLASKLTDDA
+761 SKLASSLTNDA

-786 QTESVA
+786 QTKSVA
-792 ALRALNTTTLQELV
+792 ALRALNTTTLKELV
-806 DDAPTEEAK
+806 DAAPAEEAK
-815 PSYYNATAEAQKAY
+815 PSYYNATEEAQKAY
-829 TDAISTG
+829 TDAISKG
-836 KTILAN
+836 NDILAD

-857 IQTAQKALTG
+857 IQNAQKALTG
-867 KETNKTELQDA
+867 KETDKKALQKAVDDA
-878 IDQASTVES
+878 SKVES
-887 SDNYTNSDADLQKAY
+887 SDNYTNADARLQNDYQA
-902 TDAISAGQTVL
+902 AIKAGQGIL
-913 SNDNA
+913 SKENA

-966 YYNGSDEA
+966 YYNGSAEA
-974 KTAYDKAVSAGQT
+974 KTAYDDAISAGQT
-987 VLADPDATAT
+987 VLDNPDATAT

-1011 NLKGEATDKSV
+1011 NLKGEATDKAA
-1022 LQKVVDNSATVKESN
+1022 LQTAVDNSATVKESN

-1043 ETQKT
+1043 QTQKT
-1048 AYDSAVTSAQTVLN
+1048 AYDNAVTAAQTVLD

-1091 EAANKAALEGAV
+1091 EAANKAALEAAV

-1123 TAYNNAINAGQAVLN
+1123 TAYNNAINAGQAVLD
-1138 QANPSASEVK
+1138 QANPAASEVK

-1159 NLKGEATNT
+1159 NLKGVATNT
-1168 EALETALTN
+1168 EALETALTS
-1177 ANNAKQTG
+1177 ANKAKETG
-1185 NYTNADQANQ
+1185 NYTNADQAKQ

-1201 ITVGQEI
+1201 ITAGQEI
-1208 LKNTKATQADVDNA
+1208 LKNTNATQAQVNSA
-1222 AKVITD
+1222 AKAITE
-1228 AINGLN
+1228 AISGLN
-1234 GDTNLANAKNAATED
+1234 GNANLEDAKDAATEA
-1249 IQKALDTKTTEIT
+1249 IQKALDSKTTQIT

-1272 DQLIADAKKAAEDAN
+1272 EQLIADAKKAAENAN

-1292 ATNANAVNT
+1292 ATDPNAVNT
-1301 AKTEGI
+1301 AKAEGI
-1307 TKINNVKIP
+1307 TNINKVTVP
-1316 SLDDA
+1316 SLDG
-1321 KTNAAKEIDQAL
+1321 AKEAANKAIDQAL
-1333 TDKTKEITDAENI
+1333 DTKTKEINNAENI

-1354 IKEATDAATTAKDA
+1354 IKEATDAANTAKDA
-1368 IEKSTTNDEA
+1368 IKKSTTNDEA

-1395 SVTDSQNAAKD
+1395 SVTDSQNAAKE
-1406 AIDDALNAK
+1406 AIDNALNAK

-1444 KEAIDKATTAD
+1444 KEAIDKATAAD
-1455 AIKTAQDEGT
+1455 AIKTARDEGT

-1478 AKTKAAANIDQA
+1478 AKKAANKAVDDA
-1490 LTDKTK
+1490 LTAQT
-1496 EINAANN
+1496 EVINKADNLSDTEKKDL
-1503 IDQATKDQLIKAATD
+1503 IDQATAEANKAKENIET
-1518 AATTAKDAIEKATTN
+1518 ATTNNEAAQAGQAGVDAIKKIVPTSLDTVKSDANKAIEAALTKKLEEINSANALTTDEKTALTQEANTAADKAKEEITNATTN
-1533 DAATK
+1533 D
-1538 AGQDGVDAIN
+1538 VVI
-1548 NVKIPS
+1548 
-1554 VTDSQ
+1554 
-1559 NAAKEAIDNAL
+1559 
-1570 NAKTKEINDA
+1570 
-1580 NNINQTTKDQL
+1580 
-1591 IKAATDAANN
+1591 
-1601 AKEAIDQAT
+1601 
-1610 TNAAV
+1610 
-1615 TKAQTNGV
+1615 KAQTNGV
-1623 NAINGIKVPTESAV
+1623 TAIDDIKVPTESAV
-1637 KEAAKKAVVDAATAK
+1637 KEAAKQAVADAATAK
-1652 NNAIDSS
+1652 NKAIDAS
-1659 NLTAEEKAALKQKVT
+1659 NLTDEEKADLKQKVT

-1684 DNATSNAA
+1684 DNATTNAA
-1692 VTEAQNSGVN
+1692 VTEAQNKGVN
-1702 AIDGIKVPTTSTT
+1702 TINGIKVPTTSAT

-1724 KAVDEA
+1724 TTVDDA
-1730 KKAIDQDNNLTN
+1730 KKAIDQDN
-1742 EEKQTVKDQIDSDA
+1742 
-1756 KNAQDTINNAK
+1756 
-1767 TNDDVK
+1767 
-1773 KAAADGT
+1773 
-1780 LAIDKDVAN
+1780 
-1789 AAIDNAAAGKKEEI
+1789 
-1803 SNSSLTDEEKTALN
+1803 
-1817 NEVDQKAQDAKEAIN
+1817 
-1832 NATTPEAVTTA
+1832 
-1843 QENGI
+1843 
-1848 KNINDIDV
+1848 
-1856 PTESAAKQA
+1856 
-1865 AKEAVANAANEK
+1865 
-1877 NAAIDSSNLT
+1877 
-1887 AEEKAALKQDVT
+1887 
-1899 EAQNAANT
+1899 
-1907 AIDNATT
+1907 
-1914 NADVTEAKDNGISAI
+1914 
-1929 DGIKVPTTSAN
+1929 
-1940 KEKAITDLNN
+1940 
-1950 EVENAK
+1950 
-1956 KAIDQDS
+1956 

-1981 KTAQEAI
+1981 KTAQDAI
-1988 NNAKTDNEVNNA
+1988 NNAKTNDDVKKAADNGTLA
-2000 VNSGKVSIDKDVA
+2000 IDKDVA
-2013 NAAIDNAVAGKKSE
+2013 NAAIDNAVAGKKAE
-2027 ISNLPLTDEEKTALN
+2027 ISNSSLTDEEKAALN

-2049 QDAKEAINNATTPE
+2049 QAAKEAVNAATTPE
-2063 AVTTAQENG
+2063 AVTSAQG
-2072 IKNINE
+2072 SGVKNIND
-2078 TSVPTQSAAK
+2078 TSVPAESDAKQAAK
-2088 EAAKKAVAEAAEA
+2088 RAVAEAADA

-2107 SSNLTAEEKAALK
+2107 ASNLTDEEKAALK
-2120 QKVTEAQTAADQAID
+2120 QKVTDAQNAADQAID

-2147 TNGVNAINGIEVPN
+2147 NKGVSAIDGIEIPN
-2161 KSDAKDQATAALNTA
+2161 KSDAKEKAVTDLNTA

-2199 DQIDSDAKTAQDAID
+2199 DQIDSDAKTAQDAI
-2214 NAKTDDEVNT
+2214 
-2224 AVDNGQLSIDKDV
+2224 
-2237 ANAAIDNAVA
+2237 
-2247 GKKAEI
+2247 
-2253 SNSPLT
+2253 
-2259 DEEKTA
+2259 
-2265 LNNEVDQK
+2265 
-2273 ANTAKKAINAA
+2273 
-2284 TTPETVT
+2284 
-2291 SAQDNC
+2291 
-2297 IKNINETSVP
+2297 
-2307 TQSAAKE
+2307 
-2314 AAKKAVAEAAEAK
+2314 
-2327 NNAIDSSNLTDEEKA
+2327 
-2342 TLKQKVTDAQNA
+2342 
-2354 ADQAIDNATTNA
+2354 
-2366 AVTEAQTNGVN
+2366 
-2377 TINGIEVPTK
+2377 
-2387 SDAKD
+2387 
-2392 QATAELN
+2392 
-2399 TAVENAKKAIDQDSN
+2399 
-2414 LTDEQKQAAKD
+2414 
-2425 QIDSDAKTAQ
+2425 
-2435 EAINNAKTNDD
+2435 NNAKTNDD
-2446 VKKAADNGTLAID
+2446 VKKAVDDGTLAID

-2465 AIDNALA
+2465 AIDNAA
-2472 GKKSEISN
+2472 
-2480 SSLTDEEKATLN
+2480 
-2492 NEVDQKANIAKDAI
+2492 
-2506 NTATTPE
+2506 
-2513 AVTTSQD
+2513 
-2520 KGIKD
+2520 
-2525 INKTSVPTESAA
+2525 
-2537 KQAAKEAVAKAADEK
+2537 
-2552 NAAIDASNLTDEEK
+2552 
-2566 ATLKQKVTEAQNAA
+2566 
-2580 DQAIDNATTNAAV
+2580 
-2593 TEAKDNG
+2593 
-2600 VTAIDHIKVPTTSAN
+2600 
-2615 KEKAITDLNTAVDE
+2615 
-2629 AKEAIDQDSNLTD
+2629 
-2642 EEKQAAK
+2642 
-2649 DQIDSDA
+2649 
-2656 KTAQDAINNAKTN
+2656 
-2669 DDVKKAAADGTLA
+2669 
-2682 IDKDVANTAIDNAVA
+2682 
-2697 GKKSEIS
+2697 
-2704 NLPLTDEEKTALNNE
+2704 
-2719 VDQKANIA
+2719 
-2727 KEAINTATTPEAVTS
+2727 
-2742 AQESGIKNINDTSVP
+2742 
-2757 AESAAKQAAKKA
+2757 
-2769 VAKAADEKNA
+2769 
-2779 AIDASNLTDEEKA
+2779 
-2792 TLKQKVTEAQNAADQ
+2792 
-2807 AIDNA
+2807 
-2812 TTNAA
+2812 
-2817 VTEAKNNGVS
+2817 
-2827 AIDHIKV
+2827 
-2834 PTTSANKEKAITD
+2834 
-2847 LNNEVE
+2847 
-2853 KAKQAIDQDSNLTD
+2853 
-2867 EEKQAVKSQIDT
+2867 
-2879 EAKTAQD
+2879 
-2886 AINSAKTDNEVN
+2886 
-2898 NAVNS
+2898 
-2903 GKVSIDKDVANAAID
+2903 
-2918 NAVAGKLKEIQDPL
+2918 AGKLKEIQDPL
-2932 TTDEKQAYTDLINSE
+2932 TTEEKQAYTDLINSE

-2956 NATTVEEVTTAQNSG
+2956 NATTVEEVTAAQTNG
-2971 VDAINKIEVPT
+2971 VNEITNTEIPT
-2982 TSTVKDDAIKA
+2982 TSSAKDKA
-2993 IDKALQNKTDEINNA
+2993 IAAINDALQKKTDEINSA
-3008 SNINPQEKTDLINQA
+3008 SNLNTQEKADLIKQA
-3023 TEAANVAKNNINN
+3023 TDAANTAKDNINN

-3056 VTVPNLSDVKKESID
+3056 ITVPNLSDVKKESID
-3071 LVNKALDAKTA
+3071 LINKALDAKTN

-3091 QDEKQSLINDATNAA
+3091 QDEKQGLINDATNAA
-3106 TEAINNIN
+3106 TEAINNVN
-3114 ESQTNDD
+3114 QAQTNDD

-3132 IENVTIPTLDDAKK
+3132 IENITIPTLDEAKK

-3168 LNDTEKQKLV
+3168 LNETEKQKLV
-3178 DQATEVATTAKNNV
+3178 DQANEAATTAKNNV
-3192 ENATTNDAARDAANA
+3192 EKATTNDDARDAANA
-3207 GIDNIKGIRFTSLE
+3207 GIDNIKGITFTSLE
-3221 DAKKVANTAID
+3221 DAKNAANTAID

-3253 QDLINQASEAAKNAK
+3253 QDLINQASEVAKNAK
-3268 DNINNATTNDAVTD
+3268 DNINNATTNDAVTE

-3291 ANVTVPSLAQAKQDA
+3291 ANVTVPSLDQVKQDA

-3325 NLSAKE
+3325 NLSAEE
-3331 QKELSDQVDKIAND
+3331 QKELTDQVDKIAND

-3354 TTTNDAVTAIR
+3354 TTTNDAVNATR
-3365 DDAIKQITDLF
+3365 DEAIKQITDLF

-3384 TDALNAI
+3384 TDAINAI

-3404 AVHLTD
+3404 AAHLTD

-3419 TNKAA
+3419 TNKVA
-3424 DEATKAIN
+3424 DEAMKEIK
-3432 AAQTNDEVK
+3432 AAQTNDAVK
-3441 SAETAGLDII
+3441 SAETAGLDNI

-3463 QEAIEE
+3463 QEAIGE

-3518 VTAAKENGIA
+3518 VTTAKENGIA

-3536 TMSAAK
+3536 TKSPAK
-3542 EQATTDLKTA
+3542 EQATSDLKTA
-3552 VDDAKKAIDQDSNL
+3552 VDEAKNAIDQDSNL

-3592 KTDDEVNS
+3592 KTDDEVS
-3600 AVDNGKLAIDKDI
+3600 GAVDNGNLAIDKDV

-3625 KAEIAKSPLT
+3625 KEEISKSPLT
-3635 DEEKTALNNEVDQK
+3635 DEEKAALNSEVDQK
-3649 AQDAKEAINDATTPE
+3649 AQDAKEAINNAITPE
-3664 AVTTAQEN
+3664 AVTTAQDN
-3672 GIKKINDTEVP
+3672 GIKNINDTEVP
-3683 TESAAK
+3683 TESTAK
-3689 EAAKKAVA
+3689 EAAKKAIT
-3697 EAAET
+3697 EAAEA
-3702 KNNAIDSSNLTNEEK
+3702 KNNAIDSSNLTDEEK
-3717 TALKQEVTDAQNAAN
+3717 AALKQEVTDAQNAAN

-3759 IPTKSPAKEQATT
+3759 IPTKSPAKDQATT
-3772 DLNDAVDDAKK
+3772 DLNDAVNDAKK
-3783 AIDQDNNLTDEEK
+3783 AIDQDNNLTDAEK

-3810 QEAIDNAKTA
+3810 QEAIDNAKTD

-3832 AIDKDVANTA
+3832 AIDKDVANAA

-3861 DEAKALNDLVD
+3861 DEANALNDLVD

-3886 TIPAVDDAKNT
+3886 TIPAVEDAKNT

-3953 AVKAKE
+3953 AAKAKE

-3997 QLIDDVLKQKED
+3997 QVIDDVLKQKED
-4009 EINNASHLTNQEKQ
+4009 EINNASHLTEQEKQ

-4033 DEAKDKINQAT
+4033 NEAKDKINQAT
-4044 TNDDVATERDAGAE
+4044 TNDDVATERDTGAE

-4097 DQEKKDLINQI
+4097 DQEKNDLIKQI

-4143 VPGLEDRKQNAIKSL
+4143 VPGLEDRKQNAIKTL

-4223 PSLNEKKQDSIDALN
+4223 PSLDEKKQDSIDALN
-4238 EVRDAKK
+4238 EVREAKK
-4245 EEINNANNLNQDEK
+4245 EEINNANNLSQDEK

-4275 AINGAKDDQTAKNAE
+4275 AIDGAKDDQTAKDAE

-4298 DVKVPSLDEV
+4298 DVKVPSLDEA
-4308 KTNAKQAIADA
+4308 KTNAKQAVADA

-4369 QAGIDKILGIEVP
+4369 QAGVDKILGIEVP

-4403 AEINNASQLTS
+4403 TEINNASQLTS

-4437 ATTNQSVEETKNA
+4437 ATTNQSVEEAKNA

-4457 INVPTISATKDEAIK
+4457 INVPTTSATKDEAIK

-4493 DEKANLIDEAN
+4493 EEKANLIDEAN

-4522 VATATTDGINAI
+4522 VATATTDGIDAI

-4548 AKNLIDD
+4548 AKNMIDD

-4564 NNADNLSDSQKQ
+4564 NNAQNLSDKQKQ

-4618 SSLDEAKKASTKV
+4618 PSLDNAKKASTKV

-4643 NAATNLSNTEKDAL
+4643 NAATNLSNAEKDAL

-4684 ETDGV
+4684 ETDGI

-4721 IDNANNLSETTKQD
+4721 INNANNLSETTKQD

-4756 SAEINAARDN
+4756 SAEINTARDN

-4786 ITAVEQ
+4786 ITAIEQ

-4805 NLTETQKEALKNQ
+4805 NLTEAQKEALKNQ

-4851 NVTIPTLDAAKSDAK
+4851 NVTIPTLEAAKSDAK
-4866 QAIADALTAK
+4866 QAITDALTAK

-4895 DQAQTEAAAANKNID
+4895 DQAQTEAAAANKKID
-4910 AATTNDAAELAAKN
+4910 AATTNDAVELAAKN

-4993 SAIGEAEAAGI
+4993 SAISEAEAAGI
-5004 AAIENIKVSNASTES
+5004 AAIENIKVSNAPTES

-5032 TEGNSA
+5032 TEGNST

-5060 GSHGTNLTIGQ
+5060 GSHGTNLTTGQ

-5080 SKETLPQ
+5080 SKEALPQ

-5108 LFGLSGLGKKRD
+5108 LFGLSGLGKKKRD

>member
-24 IRKLNIGVASVLL
+24 IRKLNVGVASVLL

-51 HADTANASDQVDTI
+51 HADINDASDQIATSG
-65 DTGDNSLADKSEV
+65 TGDNSLANKSEV
-78 TLSSATS
+78 TLSSAAS
-85 STSQSSTSATSANSA
+85 SASQSSTSATSANSA
-100 VQSQLSANSQPAATA
+100 VQSQTSANSQTAATA
-115 SESAVASSA
+115 NTPVSDSAVASSA
-124 AVEATKDQSTAENQP
+124 AVETTKDQSTAENQP
-139 SASQEVQTPAQTQP
+139 SASQEVQTPAQP
-153 VAQENGSE
+153 VAQENGSG
-161 DTSLDATRQ
+161 DASLNVTRQ
-170 VLKTIANRNSVPA
+170 VLTTIANRNSVLGA
-183 AIHLMSFAAVPT
+183 NYLMSFAAVPASD

-206 NQETNANALAE
+206 KQETNANNLAE
-217 SKVAATALAAEAE
+217 SKVATRALAAEAE
-230 DPNAVTVSDAKGF
+230 DPNAVTVSTAQELM
-243 INAIQNGTATTI
+243 NALSSGTATTI
-255 NVAKDL
+255 NIANNINMGDIKTGE
-261 NLAEQRD
+261 N
-268 SKYTEINIKNKRN
+268 INIDITNKRN
-281 IVIQSDNPEEKRTI
+281 ITIQSSGATKNTV
-295 DFSGYSFDMN
+295 DFNGYSFKMN
-305 TQNSVTFKDLNI
+305 SNDYGVTFKNI
-317 YARSY
+317 TLYGRSY
-322 WGLVYNAGGYTFNN
+322 FGIVRNAGSYTFDN
-336 VNFTGSQLIYT
+336 VDYTGSQLIYT
-347 KPSINSTLTFKNNIT
+347 ESGYNSTVNFNGTVN
-362 ANSVSSYVG
+362 ANSVASYVG
-371 PLDGKTR
+371 LNGTTYR
-378 DTQQSGGQ
+378 TQGGGNQ
-386 QILQFEGGTNQIIF
+386 QVLQFRSGTNTINFNEDSTVNLVTTNANVIENGGGTTNI
-400 DENSNVTLT
+400 NV
-409 TEDANALEIDG
+409 
-420 GITTIDVKDGANVAI
+420 KKGANVI
-435 NPHSKGNPENRNG
+435 LEPHTQTGMEQFFSVDG
-448 IGTGYVARAIAANAK
+448 IARGIASNA
-463 MTINIDPNST
+463 TTN
-473 LTINTEKVD
+473 LTIDEGANLNISL
-482 GDKDVAGALYLN
+482 KDNPDDAYHSSALYLN
-494 SDAALNVNGKLVI
+494 SGATIKNNGNLTI
-507 NSNGTPSA
+507 TSDGTPYY
-515 NKSNGVPVYING
+515 KSSGIDAPVYING
-527 SAKINVGN
+527 TAVINVGN
-535 GGSFSLD
+535 TGNLTLT
-542 ATNLGNYSSS
+542 ATNLGTYNGD
-552 LISINGTGTVKL
+552 LMKINGTGTVSL
-564 DPHSS
+564 DPHST
-569 FKISGDGTGAVTAI
+569 FKISADGTGALTAI
-583 NLSSGSTFTSDQPDS
+583 NLSSGSTFTSDQPKE
-598 FTIDLSANTSN
+598 FTIDLSANTN
-609 DKSLIKNG
+609 DSKALIKNG
-617 TINFSRVKTVTD
+617 TIEFTRVKNTNVNEEYQNPLGMMTVIYD
-629 GNESQPLGKID
+629 GNGKVI
-640 VTYDRNGNATSYTIT
+640 SYTISSQNEDT
-655 AQDKNTVKQVAD
+655 TTEVANH
-667 GLTNKSLIS
+667 LESSRNNVRFVAS
-676 LVKAGEDVTLSNL
+676 GEDVTLSDI
-689 HLSKNNVLTGTV
+689 HLSKDNKLTGTV
-701 ASSGSNNPV
+701 SAPAEGNSPIYIWVEINGNPV
-710 YVTVTVG
+710 EL
-717 GVSTNVPV
+717 
-725 AGNYTV
+725 GNNSYIV
-731 YTNAN
+731 YTNNN
-736 GTVTSNNVDYAAQTA
+736 GTIKSDDLKVAG
-751 STGGNFSIDL
+751 STGNTGGQFEIDL
-761 SKLASKLTDDA
+761 SSLAGQLTNDAKISVVATRYFVDSKTIEE
-772 QVTVTATKD
+772 TVA
-781 FVESA
+781 E
-786 QTESVA
+786 
-792 ALRALNTTTLQELV
+792 LRKVDTTTLQELV
-806 DDAPTEEAK
+806 NAAPTEEAK
-815 PSYYNATAEAQKAY
+815 PSYYNATPKAQKAY

-836 KTILAN
+836 QTILDN
-842 PNNYDQ
+842 VKNSTENYDQ
-848 VDVDNAVTA
+848 SDIDAAVTA
-857 IQTAQKALTG
+857 IQNAQKALTG
-867 KETNKTELQDA
+867 EETNKKALQA
-878 IDQASTVES
+878 AVDQASSVES
-887 SDNYTNSDADLQKAY
+887 SDNYTNADSNLQKAY
-902 TDAISAGQTVL
+902 TDAVAAGQTVL
-913 SNDNA
+913 SKENA
-918 TQTEVD
+918 TQTEVN

-966 YYNGSDEA
+966 YYNGSAEA
-974 KTAYDKAVSAGQT
+974 KTAYDNAVTAGQT
-987 VLADPDATAT
+987 VLANPDATAT
-997 QITDALNAINTAKG
+997 QITDALTAINTAKG
-1011 NLKGEATDKSV
+1011 NLKGEATDKAA
-1022 LQKVVDNSATVKESN
+1022 LQKAVANSATVKESN

-1048 AYDSAVTSAQTVLN
+1048 AYDNAVTAAQTVLD
-1062 KTNATQAE
+1062 KANATQAE
-1070 VNQALQDLETANNNL
+1070 VNQALQDLETANSNL

-1091 EAANKAALEGAV
+1091 EAANKAALEAAV

-1138 QANPSASEVK
+1138 EANPSASDVK

-1159 NLKGEATNT
+1159 NLKGVATNT

-1177 ANNAKQTG
+1177 ANNAKETG

-1195 EALNNA
+1195 EALNKA
-1201 ITVGQEI
+1201 ITAGQEI
-1208 LKNTKATQADVDNA
+1208 LKNTNATQAQVDSA
-1222 AKVITD
+1222 AKAITD
-1228 AINGLN
+1228 AISGLN
-1234 GDTNLANAKNAATED
+1234 GDTNLTNAKNAATED

-1262 DATNIDQATK
+1262 NATNIDQAAK

-1292 ATNANAVNT
+1292 ATNADAVNT

-1307 TKINNVKIP
+1307 TNINNVTVP

-1321 KTNAAKEIDQAL
+1321 KTNAVKEIDQAL
-1333 TDKTKEITDAENI
+1333 TDKTKEINNAENI

-1354 IKEATDAATTAKDA
+1354 IKEATDAANTAKDA

-1395 SVTDSQNAAKD
+1395 SVTDSQNAAKEV
-1406 AIDDALNAK
+1406 IDNALNSK
-1415 TKEINDAN
+1415 TKEINAAT

-1444 KEAIDKATTAD
+1444 KEAIDQATTAD
-1455 AIKTAQDEGT
+1455 AIKTARDEGT

-1478 AKTKAAANIDQA
+1478 AKKAATKAVDDA
-1490 LTDKTK
+1490 LTAQT
-1496 EINAANN
+1496 EVINKADNLSDTEKKDL
-1503 IDQATKDQLIKAATD
+1503 IDQATAE
-1518 AATTAKDAIEKATTN
+1518 ATTAKDAIEKAATNNEAAQAGQAGVDAIKKIVPTSLDTVKSDANKAIEAALTKKLEEINSANALTTDEKTALTQEANTAADKAKEEITNATTN
-1533 DAATK
+1533 DAVIEA
-1538 AGQDGVDAIN
+1538 QNNGV
-1548 NVKIPS
+1548 
-1554 VTDSQ
+1554 T
-1559 NAAKEAIDNAL
+1559 AID
-1570 NAKTKEINDA
+1570 
-1580 NNINQTTKDQL
+1580 
-1591 IKAATDAANN
+1591 
-1601 AKEAIDQAT
+1601 
-1610 TNAAV
+1610 
-1615 TKAQTNGV
+1615 
-1623 NAINGIKVPTESAV
+1623 GIKVPTESAV
-1637 KEAAKKAVVDAATAK
+1637 KEAAKKAVADAATVK
-1652 NNAIDSS
+1652 NNAIDAS
-1659 NLTAEEKAALKQKVT
+1659 NLTNEEKTALKQKVT
-1674 EAQNAADQAI
+1674 DAQN
-1684 DNATSNAA
+1684 
-1692 VTEAQNSGVN
+1692 
-1702 AIDGIKVPTTSTT
+1702 
-1715 KEQAITDLN
+1715 
-1724 KAVDEA
+1724 
-1730 KKAIDQDNNLTN
+1730 
-1742 EEKQTVKDQIDSDA
+1742 
-1756 KNAQDTINNAK
+1756 
-1767 TNDDVK
+1767 
-1773 KAAADGT
+1773 
-1780 LAIDKDVAN
+1780 
-1789 AAIDNAAAGKKEEI
+1789 
-1803 SNSSLTDEEKTALN
+1803 
-1817 NEVDQKAQDAKEAIN
+1817 
-1832 NATTPEAVTTA
+1832 
-1843 QENGI
+1843 
-1848 KNINDIDV
+1848 
-1856 PTESAAKQA
+1856 
-1865 AKEAVANAANEK
+1865 
-1877 NAAIDSSNLT
+1877 
-1887 AEEKAALKQDVT
+1887 
-1899 EAQNAANT
+1899 
-1907 AIDNATT
+1907 
-1914 NADVTEAKDNGISAI
+1914 
-1929 DGIKVPTTSAN
+1929 
-1940 KEKAITDLNN
+1940 
-1950 EVENAK
+1950 
-1956 KAIDQDS
+1956 
-1963 NLTDEQ
+1963 
-1969 KQAAKDQIDSDA
+1969 
-1981 KTAQEAI
+1981 
-1988 NNAKTDNEVNNA
+1988 
-2000 VNSGKVSIDKDVA
+2000 
-2013 NAAIDNAVAGKKSE
+2013 
-2027 ISNLPLTDEEKTALN
+2027 
-2042 NEVDQKA
+2042 
-2049 QDAKEAINNATTPE
+2049 
-2063 AVTTAQENG
+2063 
-2072 IKNINE
+2072 
-2078 TSVPTQSAAK
+2078 
-2088 EAAKKAVAEAAEA
+2088 
-2101 KNNAID
+2101 
-2107 SSNLTAEEKAALK
+2107 
-2120 QKVTEAQTAADQAID
+2120 AADQAID

-2147 TNGVNAINGIEVPN
+2147 TNGVNAINGIEVTTSTAKEAAKKAVAEAATAKN
-2161 KSDAKDQATAALNTA
+2161 NAIDASNLTDEEKAALKQKVTEAQNAADQAIDNATTNAAVTEAKDNGISAIDGIKIPTTSANKEKATTDLNTA

-2185 QDSNLTDEQKQAAK
+2185 QDNNLTDEQKQAAK
-2199 DQIDSDAKTAQDAID
+2199 DQIDSDAKTAQDAIN
-2214 NAKTDDEVNT
+2214 NAKTNDDVKK
-2224 AVDNGQLSIDKDV
+2224 AADNGTLAIDKDV

-2273 ANTAKKAINAA
+2273 ANTAK
-2284 TTPETVT
+2284 
-2291 SAQDNC
+2291 
-2297 IKNINETSVP
+2297 
-2307 TQSAAKE
+2307 
-2314 AAKKAVAEAAEAK
+2314 
-2327 NNAIDSSNLTDEEKA
+2327 
-2342 TLKQKVTDAQNA
+2342 
-2354 ADQAIDNATTNA
+2354 
-2366 AVTEAQTNGVN
+2366 
-2377 TINGIEVPTK
+2377 
-2387 SDAKD
+2387 
-2392 QATAELN
+2392 
-2399 TAVENAKKAIDQDSN
+2399 
-2414 LTDEQKQAAKD
+2414 
-2425 QIDSDAKTAQ
+2425 
-2435 EAINNAKTNDD
+2435 
-2446 VKKAADNGTLAID
+2446 
-2459 KDVANA
+2459 
-2465 AIDNALA
+2465 
-2472 GKKSEISN
+2472 
-2480 SSLTDEEKATLN
+2480 
-2492 NEVDQKANIAKDAI
+2492 
-2506 NTATTPE
+2506 
-2513 AVTTSQD
+2513 
-2520 KGIKD
+2520 
-2525 INKTSVPTESAA
+2525 
-2537 KQAAKEAVAKAADEK
+2537 
-2552 NAAIDASNLTDEEK
+2552 
-2566 ATLKQKVTEAQNAA
+2566 
-2580 DQAIDNATTNAAV
+2580 
-2593 TEAKDNG
+2593 
-2600 VTAIDHIKVPTTSAN
+2600 
-2615 KEKAITDLNTAVDE
+2615 
-2629 AKEAIDQDSNLTD
+2629 
-2642 EEKQAAK
+2642 
-2649 DQIDSDA
+2649 
-2656 KTAQDAINNAKTN
+2656 
-2669 DDVKKAAADGTLA
+2669 
-2682 IDKDVANTAIDNAVA
+2682 
-2697 GKKSEIS
+2697 
-2704 NLPLTDEEKTALNNE
+2704 
-2719 VDQKANIA
+2719 
-2727 KEAINTATTPEAVTS
+2727 EAINTATTPEAVTS

-2757 AESAAKQAAKKA
+2757 AESAAKQAAKEA
-2769 VAKAADEKNA
+2769 VTKAADEKNA
-2779 AIDASNLTDEEKA
+2779 AIDSSNLTDEEKA
-2792 TLKQKVTEAQNAADQ
+2792 ALKQEVTDAQTAADQ

-2817 VTEAKNNGVS
+2817 VTEAKDNGVR
-2827 AIDHIKV
+2827 AIDGIEV

-2847 LNNEVE
+2847 LNTAVDE
-2853 KAKQAIDQDSNLTD
+2853 AKKAIDQDSNLTD
-2867 EEKQAVKSQIDT
+2867 EEKQAVKDQIDSD
-2879 EAKTAQD
+2879 AKTAQD
-2886 AINSAKTDNEVN
+2886 AINNAKTDNDVN

-2903 GKVSIDKDVANAAID
+2903 GKVAIDKDVANAAID
-2918 NAVAGKLKEIQDPL
+2918 NAAAGKLKEIQDPL
-2932 TTDEKQAYTDLINSE
+2932 TTEEKQAYTDLINSE

-2956 NATTVEEVTTAQNSG
+2956 NATTVEEVTTAQTNG
-2971 VDAINKIEVPT
+2971 VNEITNTEIPT
-2982 TSTVKDDAIKA
+2982 TSSAKDKA
-2993 IDKALQNKTDEINNA
+2993 IAAINDALQKKTDEINNA
-3008 SNINPQEKTDLINQA
+3008 SNINTQEKTDLINQA
-3023 TEAANVAKNNINN
+3023 TEAANTAKNNINN

-3041 DVDTAQTNGEKAIAD
+3041 AVDTAQTNGEKAIAD

-3178 DQATEVATTAKNNV
+3178 DQATQAATTAKNNV
-3192 ENATTNDAARDAANA
+3192 ENATTNDGVRDAANA
-3207 GIDNIKGIRFTSLE
+3207 GIDNIKGITFTSLE
-3221 DAKKVANTAID
+3221 DAKKAANTAID

-3245 SNLSTEEK
+3245 SNLSADEK
-3253 QDLINQASEAAKNAK
+3253 QDLIKQATDAANTAK
-3268 DNINNATTNDAVTD
+3268 DKINNATTNDAVTE

-3291 ANVTVPSLAQAKQDA
+3291 ANVTVPSLDQVKQDA

-3314 DAKNKQISAAS
+3314 DAKNKQIAAAS
-3325 NLSAKE
+3325 NLSAEE
-3331 QKELSDQVDKIAND
+3331 QKALTDQVDKIAND

-3354 TTTNDAVTAIR
+3354 TTTNDAVTATR

-3384 TDALNAI
+3384 TDAINAI

-3404 AVHLTD
+3404 AAHLTD

-3424 DEATKAIN
+3424 DEATKAIKS
-3432 AAQTNDEVK
+3432 AQTNDEVK
-3441 SAETAGLDII
+3441 SAETAGLDSI

-3518 VTAAKENGIA
+3518 VTTAKENGIA

-3536 TMSAAK
+3536 TKSAAK
-3542 EQATTDLKTA
+3542 EQATTDLNTV

-3566 TDEEKQAAK
+3566 TNEEKQAAK

-3625 KAEIAKSPLT
+3625 KDEIAKSPLT

-3649 AQDAKEAINDATTPE
+3649 AQDAKEAVNNATTPE
-3664 AVTTAQEN
+3664 AVTTAQDN
-3672 GIKKINDTEVP
+3672 GIKNINDTEVP
-3683 TESAAK
+3683 TESTAK
-3689 EAAKKAVA
+3689 EAAKKAIA
-3697 EAAET
+3697 EAAEA
-3702 KNNAIDSSNLTNEEK
+3702 KNNAIDSSNLTDEEK
-3717 TALKQEVTDAQNAAN
+3717 TALKQGVTDAQNAAN

-3759 IPTKSPAKEQATT
+3759 VPTKSPAKEQATT

-3810 QEAIDNAKTA
+3810 QEAIDNAKTD

-3832 AIDKDVANTA
+3832 AIDKDIANAA

-3861 DEAKALNDLVD
+3861 DEANALNDLVD
-3872 QEAKAAKKAIDSAT
+3872 QEAKAAKNAIDSAT
-3886 TIPAVDDAKNT
+3886 TIPAVEDAKNT

-3918 QTIDDALANKIKEI
+3918 QTIDDALANKTKEI

-3953 AVKAKE
+3953 AAKAKE

-3997 QLIDDVLKQKED
+3997 QVIDDVLKQKED
-4009 EINNASHLTNQEKQ
+4009 EINNASHLTDQEKQ
-4023 DLINQAQNAA
+4023 DLIKQAQNAA

-4097 DQEKKDLINQI
+4097 DQEKNDLIKQI

-4158 DEAKSTKLAQIDEAT
+4158 DEAKSTKLAQIDEAG

-4238 EVRDAKK
+4238 EVREAKK
-4245 EEINNANNLNQDEK
+4245 EEINNANNLSQDEK

-4275 AINGAKDDQTAKNAE
+4275 AINGAKDDQTAKDAE

-4330 SNLDSATKQELIN
+4330 SNLDSATKQDLIN
-4343 RANAEADT
+4343 RANVEADT

-4369 QAGIDKILGIEVP
+4369 QAGVDKILGIEVP

-4403 AEINNASQLTS
+4403 TEINNASQLTS

-4437 ATTNQSVEETKNA
+4437 ATTNQSVEEAKNA

-4457 INVPTISATKDEAIK
+4457 INVPTTSATKDEAIK

-4564 NNADNLSDSQKQ
+4564 NNAQNLSDSQKQ

-4618 SSLDEAKKASTKV
+4618 PSLDEAKKASTKV

-4993 SAIGEAEAAGI
+4993 SAISEAEAAGI
-5004 AAIENIKVSNASTES
+5004 AAIENIKVSNAPTES
-5019 DNSSNHQTNTETP
+5019 DNPSNNQTNTETP
-5032 TEGNSA
+5032 TEGNST
-5038 SQDNN
+5038 SQNNN

-5060 GSHGTNLTIGQ
+5060 GSHGTNLTTGQ

>member
-24 IRKLNIGVASVLL
+24 IRKLNVGVASVLL
-37 GITFSIYGGGQVVA
+37 GITFSIYGGGQVIA
-51 HADTANASDQVDTI
+51 HADTVNTSDQVATSG
-65 DTGDNSLADKSEV
+65 TGDDNLAEKPEV
-78 TLSSATS
+78 ALSGGTSSAN
-85 STSQSSTSATSANSA
+85 QSSTSATNANGTVQSEASANSKTA
-100 VQSQLSANSQPAATA
+100 TPATTSASATA
-115 SESAVASSA
+115 SNAT
-124 AVEATKDQSTAENQP
+124 VEATKDQSTAKIQ
-139 SASQEVQTPAQTQP
+139 SSDGQEVQTSAQAQP
-153 VAQENGSE
+153 VTQENGSS
-161 DTSLDATRQ
+161 DASLNTTRQ
-170 VLKTIANRNSVPA
+170 VLHTIANRNLVLAANNSTSLAAPA
-183 AIHLMSFAAVPT
+183 SGV
-195 SVETTT
+195 VT
-201 LNLFT
+201 LN
-206 NQETNANALAE
+206 
-217 SKVAATALAAEAE
+217 ATTPEAE
-230 DPNAVTVSDAKGF
+230 DPNAVTVRDAQGL
-243 INAIQNGTATTI
+243 IDAIQKEDYTTI
-255 NVAKDL
+255 NIGSDINLNTVATSNWKDSQKISTL
-261 NLAEQRD
+261 
-268 SKYTEINIKNKRN
+268 RN
-281 IVIQSDNPEEKRTI
+281 ITFQSVDPNKKYNV
-295 DFSGYSFDMN
+295 DFGIYSFNMN
-305 TQNSVTFKDLNI
+305 SKDYGVTFKNLNL
-317 YARSY
+317 Y
-322 WGLVYNAGGYTFNN
+322 GLNYFGAIMNAGSYTFDNIN
-336 VNFTGSQLIYT
+336 YTGSQLVYT
-347 KPSINSTLTFKNNIT
+347 DSNFSGTTVKFIGNVT
-362 ANSVSSYVG
+362 ANSVISYVN
-371 PLDGKTR
+371 PTDKKTYSTR
-378 DTQQSGGQ
+378 SNGNQQV
-386 QILQFEGGTNQIIF
+386 LQFSAGNNEVDFEVGSKVTF
-400 DENSNVTLT
+400 TTANSNVI
-409 TEDANALEIDG
+409 EIDKG
-420 GITTIDVKDGANVAI
+420 TTVINVKSDADGSNGAEVTLNPHTQNSPEQFGMTMDGIARGIASNGNTTLNIDKGANLNI
-435 NPHSKGNPENRNG
+435 NLKDDIDDKYHS
-448 IGTGYVARAIAANAK
+448 
-463 MTINIDPNST
+463 
-473 LTINTEKVD
+473 
-482 GDKDVAGALYLN
+482 GALYLN
-494 SDAALNVNGKLVI
+494 SGATINNNGNLTI
-507 NSNGTPSA
+507 ASE
-515 NKSNGVPVYING
+515 GVPYYRASGIDDPVYING
-527 SAKINVGN
+527 DTIINVGN
-535 GGSFSLD
+535 GANFTLE
-542 ATNLGNYSSS
+542 ATNLGTY
-552 LISINGTGTVKL
+552 NGHLMTVSGKGIVKL

-569 FKISGDGTGAVTAI
+569 FKVSGDGTGAVTAI
-583 NLSSGSTFTSDQPDS
+583 NLSSGSTFTSDQPDA
-598 FTIDLSANTSN
+598 FTIDLSANTS
-609 DKSLIKNG
+609 DGKALIKNG
-617 TINFSRVKTVTD
+617 TIKFSRVKTVATD
-629 GNESQPLGKID
+629 GTTSEPLGKID
-640 VTYDRNGNATSYTIT
+640 VTYDKNGNATSYTIT
-655 AQDKNTVKQVAD
+655 AQDENTVKQVAD
-667 GLTNKSLIS
+667 GLTNKSLIN
-676 LVKAGEDVTLSNL
+676 LVQAGEDVTLSNL
-689 HLSKNNVLTGTV
+689 HLSKDNVLTGTV
-701 ASSGSNNPV
+701 ASSGSDNPI
-710 YVTVTVG
+710 YVTVKVG
-717 GVSTNVPV
+717 KGSANVPV
-725 AGNYTV
+725 AGNYTI
-731 YTNAN
+731 YTNTN
-736 GTVTSNNVDYAAQTA
+736 GTVTSDTVDYAAETA

-761 SKLASKLTDDA
+761 SKLASSLTDDA
-772 QVTVTATKD
+772 NVTVTATKD

-786 QTESVA
+786 QTKSVA
-792 ALRALNTTTLQELV
+792 ALRALNTTILQDLV
-806 DDAPTEEAK
+806 DAAPEEENK
-815 PSYYNATAEAQKAY
+815 PSFYNASDKAQKAY
-829 TDAISTG
+829 TKAISTG
-836 KTILAN
+836 KTILDN

-848 VDVDNAVTA
+848 VDVDEAVTA
-857 IQTAQKALTG
+857 IQNAQKALTG
-867 KETNKTELQDA
+867 EPTNKTKLQDA
-878 IDQASTVES
+878 INQASTVES
-887 SDNYTNSDADLQKAY
+887 SDNYTNADSNLQKAY

-924 NALTTINNAKDALNG
+924 NALTTINNAKAALNG

-966 YYNGSDEA
+966 YYNGSAEA
-974 KTAYDKAVSAGQT
+974 KTAYDDAISAGQT
-987 VLADPDATAT
+987 VLDNPDATAT

-1011 NLKGEATDKSV
+1011 NLKGEATDKAA
-1022 LQKVVDNSATVKESN
+1022 LQTAVDNSATVKESN

-1043 ETQKT
+1043 QTQKT
-1048 AYDSAVTSAQTVLN
+1048 AYDNAVTAAQTVLG

-1091 EAANKAALEGAV
+1091 EAANKAALEAAV

-1118 SEEAQ
+1118 SEETQ
-1123 TAYNNAINAGQAVLN
+1123 TAYNNAITAGQTVLN
-1138 QANPSASEVK
+1138 EANPSASEVK

-1159 NLKGEATNT
+1159 NLKGESTNT

-1177 ANNAKQTG
+1177 ANNAKETG

-1201 ITVGQEI
+1201 ITAGQEI
-1208 LKNTKATQADVDNA
+1208 LKNTSATQAQVDSA
-1222 AKVITD
+1222 AKAITD
-1228 AINGLN
+1228 AISGLN
-1234 GDTNLANAKNAATED
+1234 GDTNLTNAKNAATED
-1249 IQKALDTKTTEIT
+1249 IKKTLDTKTTEIT

-1292 ATNANAVNT
+1292 ATDPNAVNT

-1307 TKINNVKIP
+1307 TNINNVTVP

-1333 TDKTKEITDAENI
+1333 TDKTKQINNAENI

-1368 IEKSTTNDEA
+1368 IEKATTNDAA
-1378 TKAGQAGVD
+1378 TKAGQAGVE

-1395 SVTDSQNAAKD
+1395 SVTDSQNAAKEV
-1406 AIDDALNAK
+1406 IDDALNAK
-1415 TKEINDAN
+1415 TKEINDAT

-1432 LIKEATDAANNA
+1432 LIKEATNVANKA
-1444 KEAIDKATTAD
+1444 KEAIDQATTAN

-1478 AKTKAAANIDQA
+1478 AKKAANKAVEDA
-1490 LTDKTK
+1490 LTAQT
-1496 EINAANN
+1496 EVINKANN
-1503 IDQATKDQLIKAATD
+1503 LSDAEKKGLIDQATAEANKAKENIETATTNNEAAQAGQVGVDAIKKIVPTSLDSVKSNANQAIKDALTKKLEEINSANDLTTDEKAALTQEANT
-1518 AATTAKDAIEKATTN
+1518 AADKAKEEITNATTN
-1533 DAATK
+1533 DAVIEAK
-1538 AGQDGVDAIN
+1538 NNGV
-1548 NVKIPS
+1548 
-1554 VTDSQ
+1554 T
-1559 NAAKEAIDNAL
+1559 AID
-1570 NAKTKEINDA
+1570 
-1580 NNINQTTKDQL
+1580 
-1591 IKAATDAANN
+1591 
-1601 AKEAIDQAT
+1601 
-1610 TNAAV
+1610 
-1615 TKAQTNGV
+1615 
-1623 NAINGIKVPTESAV
+1623 GIKVPTESAV
-1637 KEAAKKAVVDAATAK
+1637 KEAAKKAVAEAATAK

-1659 NLTAEEKAALKQKVT
+1659 NLTNEEKTALKQKVT

-1684 DNATSNAA
+1684 DNATTNAA
-1692 VTEAQNSGVN
+1692 VTEAQTNGVN
-1702 AIDGIKVPTTSTT
+1702 AINGIEVTTST
-1715 KEQAITDLN
+1715 
-1724 KAVDEA
+1724 
-1730 KKAIDQDNNLTN
+1730 
-1742 EEKQTVKDQIDSDA
+1742 
-1756 KNAQDTINNAK
+1756 
-1767 TNDDVK
+1767 
-1773 KAAADGT
+1773 
-1780 LAIDKDVAN
+1780 
-1789 AAIDNAAAGKKEEI
+1789 
-1803 SNSSLTDEEKTALN
+1803 
-1817 NEVDQKAQDAKEAIN
+1817 
-1832 NATTPEAVTTA
+1832 
-1843 QENGI
+1843 
-1848 KNINDIDV
+1848 
-1856 PTESAAKQA
+1856 
-1865 AKEAVANAANEK
+1865 
-1877 NAAIDSSNLT
+1877 
-1887 AEEKAALKQDVT
+1887 
-1899 EAQNAANT
+1899 
-1907 AIDNATT
+1907 
-1914 NADVTEAKDNGISAI
+1914 
-1929 DGIKVPTTSAN
+1929 
-1940 KEKAITDLNN
+1940 
-1950 EVENAK
+1950 
-1956 KAIDQDS
+1956 
-1963 NLTDEQ
+1963 
-1969 KQAAKDQIDSDA
+1969 
-1981 KTAQEAI
+1981 
-1988 NNAKTDNEVNNA
+1988 
-2000 VNSGKVSIDKDVA
+2000 
-2013 NAAIDNAVAGKKSE
+2013 
-2027 ISNLPLTDEEKTALN
+2027 
-2042 NEVDQKA
+2042 
-2049 QDAKEAINNATTPE
+2049 
-2063 AVTTAQENG
+2063 
-2072 IKNINE
+2072 
-2078 TSVPTQSAAK
+2078 AK
-2088 EAAKKAVAEAAEA
+2088 EAAKKAVADAATA
-2101 KNNAID
+2101 KNKAID
-2107 SSNLTAEEKAALK
+2107 ASNLTDEEKAALK
-2120 QKVTEAQTAADQAID
+2120 QKVTEAQNAADQAID

-2161 KSDAKDQATAALNTA
+2161 KSDAKEKAITDLNTA
-2176 VENAKKAID
+2176 AENAKKAID

-2199 DQIDSDAKTAQDAID
+2199 DQIDSDAKTAQAAIN
-2214 NAKTDDEVNT
+2214 NAKTNDDVKKAADDGT
-2224 AVDNGQLSIDKDV
+2224 LAIDKDV

-2259 DEEKTA
+2259 DEEKAA
-2265 LNNEVDQK
+2265 LNKEADQK
-2273 ANTAKKAINAA
+2273 AQAAKEAVNNA
-2284 TTPETVT
+2284 TTPKAVST
-2291 SAQDNC
+2291 AQESGV
-2297 IKNINETSVP
+2297 KNINDTSVP
-2307 TQSAAKE
+2307 TESAAKE
-2314 AAKKAVAEAAEAK
+2314 AAKQAVADAATAK
-2327 NNAIDSSNLTDEEKA
+2327 NKAIDTSNLTDEEKA
-2342 TLKQKVTDAQNA
+2342 ALKQKVTEAQNA

-2377 TINGIEVPTK
+2377 AINGIEVPNK
-2387 SDAKD
+2387 SDTKD
-2392 QATAELN
+2392 QATTDLN
-2399 TAVENAKKAIDQDSN
+2399 TAVENAKNAIDQDSN
-2414 LTDEQKQAAKD
+2414 LTDEEKQAAKD

-2446 VKKAADNGTLAID
+2446 VKKAAAAGTLAID

-2465 AIDNALA
+2465 AIDNAA
-2472 GKKSEISN
+2472 
-2480 SSLTDEEKATLN
+2480 
-2492 NEVDQKANIAKDAI
+2492 
-2506 NTATTPE
+2506 
-2513 AVTTSQD
+2513 
-2520 KGIKD
+2520 
-2525 INKTSVPTESAA
+2525 
-2537 KQAAKEAVAKAADEK
+2537 
-2552 NAAIDASNLTDEEK
+2552 
-2566 ATLKQKVTEAQNAA
+2566 
-2580 DQAIDNATTNAAV
+2580 
-2593 TEAKDNG
+2593 
-2600 VTAIDHIKVPTTSAN
+2600 
-2615 KEKAITDLNTAVDE
+2615 
-2629 AKEAIDQDSNLTD
+2629 
-2642 EEKQAAK
+2642 
-2649 DQIDSDA
+2649 
-2656 KTAQDAINNAKTN
+2656 
-2669 DDVKKAAADGTLA
+2669 
-2682 IDKDVANTAIDNAVA
+2682 
-2697 GKKSEIS
+2697 
-2704 NLPLTDEEKTALNNE
+2704 
-2719 VDQKANIA
+2719 
-2727 KEAINTATTPEAVTS
+2727 
-2742 AQESGIKNINDTSVP
+2742 
-2757 AESAAKQAAKKA
+2757 
-2769 VAKAADEKNA
+2769 
-2779 AIDASNLTDEEKA
+2779 
-2792 TLKQKVTEAQNAADQ
+2792 
-2807 AIDNA
+2807 
-2812 TTNAA
+2812 
-2817 VTEAKNNGVS
+2817 
-2827 AIDHIKV
+2827 
-2834 PTTSANKEKAITD
+2834 
-2847 LNNEVE
+2847 
-2853 KAKQAIDQDSNLTD
+2853 
-2867 EEKQAVKSQIDT
+2867 
-2879 EAKTAQD
+2879 
-2886 AINSAKTDNEVN
+2886 
-2898 NAVNS
+2898 
-2903 GKVSIDKDVANAAID
+2903 
-2918 NAVAGKLKEIQDPL
+2918 AGKLKEIQDPL
-2932 TTDEKQAYTDLINSE
+2932 TTEEKQAYTDLINSE
-2947 ANNAKQNIA
+2947 AKNAKQNIA
-2956 NATTVEEVTTAQNSG
+2956 NAITVEEVTTAQTNG
-2971 VDAINKIEVPT
+2971 VNEITNTEIPT
-2982 TSTVKDDAIKA
+2982 TSSAKDKA
-2993 IDKALQNKTDEINNA
+2993 IAAINDALQQKTDEINNA
-3008 SNINPQEKTDLINQA
+3008 SNINTQEKTDLINQA
-3023 TEAANVAKNNINN
+3023 TEAANTAKNNINN

-3041 DVDTAQTNGEKAIAD
+3041 AVDTAQTNGEKAIAD

-3071 LVNKALDAKTA
+3071 LVNKALDAKTD

-3091 QDEKQSLINDATNAA
+3091 QDEKQSLINDATTAA

-3114 ESQTNDD
+3114 QSQTNDD

-3132 IENVTIPTLDDAKK
+3132 IENVTIPSLDDAKK

-3168 LNDTEKQKLV
+3168 LNDTEKQKLI
-3178 DQATEVATTAKNNV
+3178 DHANEAAATAKNNV
-3192 ENATTNDAARDAANA
+3192 ENATTNDGVRDAANV
-3207 GIDNIKGIRFTSLE
+3207 GIDNIKGITFTSLE
-3221 DAKKVANTAID
+3221 DAKNAANTAID
-3232 NALQVKTDEINNA
+3232 NALQAKTAEINNA
-3245 SNLSTEEK
+3245 SNLSTDEK

-3268 DNINNATTNDAVTD
+3268 DNINNATTNDAVTE

-3291 ANVTVPSLAQAKQDA
+3291 ANVTVPSLDQVKQDA

-3314 DAKNKQISAAS
+3314 DAKDKQISAAS
-3325 NLSAKE
+3325 NLSAEE
-3331 QKELSDQVDKIAND
+3331 QKELTDQVDKIAND

-3354 TTTNDAVTAIR
+3354 TTTNDAVTATR

-3384 TDALNAI
+3384 TDAINAI

-3404 AVHLTD
+3404 AAHLTD

-3424 DEATKAIN
+3424 DEATKEIK
-3432 AAQTNDEVK
+3432 AAQTNDAVK
-3441 SAETAGLDII
+3441 SAETAGLDNI

-3463 QEAIEE
+3463 QEAIDE

-3484 ADLTT
+3484 TDLTA
-3489 DEKNALKDKVQAEYS
+3489 DEKNNLKDKVQAAYS

-3518 VTAAKENGIA
+3518 VTTAKENGIA
-3528 AIKDIQIP
+3528 AIKDIEIP
-3536 TMSAAK
+3536 TKSQAK
-3542 EQATTDLKTA
+3542 EQATTDLNTA
-3552 VDDAKKAIDQDSNL
+3552 VDEAKKAIDQDNNL
-3566 TDEEKQAAK
+3566 TDAEKQAAK

-3600 AVDNGKLAIDKDI
+3600 AVDNGKLAIDKDV

-3625 KAEIAKSPLT
+3625 KEEISKSPLT
-3635 DEEKTALNNEVDQK
+3635 DEEKAALNSEVDQK
-3649 AQDAKEAINDATTPE
+3649 AQDAKEAINNATTPE

-3672 GIKKINDTEVP
+3672 GIKNITNTEVP
-3683 TESAAK
+3683 TESTAK
-3689 EAAKKAVA
+3689 EAAKKAIA
-3697 EAAET
+3697 EAAEA
-3702 KNNAIDSSNLTNEEK
+3702 KNNAIDSSNLTDEEK
-3717 TALKQEVTDAQNAAN
+3717 AALKQEVTDAQNAAN

-3772 DLNDAVDDAKK
+3772 DLNTAVDDAKK
-3783 AIDQDNNLTDEEK
+3783 AIDQDNNLTDAEK

-3810 QEAIDNAKTA
+3810 QEAIDNAKTD

-3832 AIDKDVANTA
+3832 AINKDVANAA

-3850 KAEIAKAPLTT
+3850 KDEIAKAPLTT
-3861 DEAKALNDLVD
+3861 DEAKVLNDLVD

-3886 TIPAVDDAKNT
+3886 TIPAVEDAKNT

-3903 DIAVPTTSSTKDQAN
+3903 NIAVPTTSSTKDQAN

-3953 AVKAKE
+3953 AAKAKE

-3997 QLIDDVLKQKED
+3997 QVIDDVLKQKED
-4009 EINNASHLTNQEKQ
+4009 EINNASHLTEQEKK

-4033 DEAKDKINQAT
+4033 NEAKDKINQAT
-4044 TNDDVATERDAGAE
+4044 TNDDVATERDTGAE

-4064 VPSLEDAKDKATKA
+4064 VPSLDDAKDKATKA

-4097 DQEKKDLINQI
+4097 DQEKKDLIKQI

-4238 EVRDAKK
+4238 EVREAKK
-4245 EEINNANNLNQDEK
+4245 EEINNANNLSQDEK

-4275 AINGAKDDQTAKNAE
+4275 AINGAKDDQTAKDAE

-4298 DVKVPSLDEV
+4298 DVKVPSLDDV
-4308 KTNAKQAIADA
+4308 KTNAKQAVADA

-4359 TSNDQALAAS
+4359 TNNDQALAAS
-4369 QAGIDKILGIEVP
+4369 QAGVDKILGIEVP

-4426 IADNAKNAINN
+4426 IANNAKDAINS
-4437 ATTNQSVEETKNA
+4437 ATTNQSVEEAKNA

-4457 INVPTISATKDEAIK
+4457 INVPTTSATKDEAIK

-4493 DEKANLIDEAN
+4493 EEKANLIDEAN

-4522 VATATTDGINAI
+4522 VATATTDGIDAI

-4548 AKNLIDD
+4548 AKNMIDD

-4564 NNADNLSDSQKQ
+4564 NNAQNLSDKQKQ

-4605 EDNGAQAIENVTV
+4605 EDNGAQAIENVTIP
-4618 SSLDEAKKASTKV
+4618 SLDNAKKASTKV

-4643 NAATNLSNTEKDAL
+4643 NAATNLSNAEKDAL

-4684 ETDGV
+4684 ETDGI

-4721 IDNANNLSETTKQD
+4721 INNANNLSETTKQD

-4756 SAEINAARDN
+4756 SAEINTARDN

-4805 NLTETQKEALKNQ
+4805 NLTEAQKEALKNQ

-4845 GINEIL
+4845 GINEVL

-4866 QAIADALTAK
+4866 QAITDALTAK

-4895 DQAQTEAAAANKNID
+4895 DQAQTEAAAANKKID

-4993 SAIGEAEAAGI
+4993 SAISEAEAAGI
-5004 AAIENIKVSNASTES
+5004 AAIENIKVSNAPTES

-5032 TEGNSA
+5032 TEGNST

-5053 NTQADLT
+5053 NTQAGLT
-5060 GSHGTNLTIGQ
+5060 GSHGTNLTTGQ

-5080 SKETLPQ
+5080 SKKALPQ
-5087 TGNETERGLSIAG
+5087 TGNETERGLGIAG

-5108 LFGLSGLGKKRD
+5108 LFGLLGLGKKRD

>member
-420 GITTIDVKDGANVAI
+420 GTTTIDVKDGANVAI

-806 DDAPTEEAK
+806 DAAPTEEAK
-815 PSYYNATAEAQKAY
+815 PSYYNATAEAQKTY

-1091 EAANKAALEGAV
+1091 EAANKAALEAAV

-1118 SEEAQ
+1118 SKKAQ

-1354 IKEATDAATTAKDA
+1354 IKEATDAVTTAKDA

-1432 LIKEATDAANNA
+1432 LIKAATDAANNA

-1503 IDQATKDQLIKAATD
+1503 IDQATKDQLIKEATD

-1610 TNAAV
+1610 TADAIKTAQDEGTTNINNVTVPSLEDAKKAANKAVDDALTAQTEVINKANNLSDAEKKDLIDQATAEANKAKENIETATTNNEAAQAGQDGVDAIKKIVPTSLDTVKSDANKAIDDALTKKLEEINSANDLTTDERNALTQEANTAADKAKEEITKATTNAAVIEAQNTGVTVINDIKIPTESTVKETAKKAVADAVTAKNNAIDSSNLTAEEKAALKQAVTDAQNAADQAIDKATTNAAV
-1615 TKAQTNGV
+1615 TEAQTNGV
-1623 NAINGIKVPTESAV
+1623 NAINGIKVPTESTA
-1637 KEAAKKAVVDAATAK
+1637 KEAAKKAVADAATAK
-1652 NNAIDSS
+1652 NNAIDSSNLTAEEKAALKQAVTDAQNAADQAIDKATTNAAVTEAQTNGVNAINGIKVPTESTAKEAAKKAVADAATAKNTAIDSSNLTAEEKAALKQKVTEAQTAADQAIDRATTNAAVTKAQTNGVNAIDGIKVPTESAVKQAAKEAVANAANEKNAAIDSS

-1684 DNATSNAA
+1684 DNATTNAA

-1702 AIDGIKVPTTSTT
+1702 AINGIEVPTKSEV
-1715 KEQAITDLN
+1715 KDQATTDLN
-1724 KAVDEA
+1724 TAVDEA
-1730 KKAIDQDNNLTN
+1730 KKAIDQDNNLTDA
-1742 EEKQTVKDQIDSDA
+1742 EKQAAKDQIDSDA
-1756 KNAQDTINNAK
+1756 KTAQDAINNAK

-1789 AAIDNAAAGKKEEI
+1789 AA
-1803 SNSSLTDEEKTALN
+1803 L
-1817 NEVDQKAQDAKEAIN
+1817 
-1832 NATTPEAVTTA
+1832 
-1843 QENGI
+1843 
-1848 KNINDIDV
+1848 
-1856 PTESAAKQA
+1856 
-1865 AKEAVANAANEK
+1865 
-1877 NAAIDSSNLT
+1877 
-1887 AEEKAALKQDVT
+1887 
-1899 EAQNAANT
+1899 
-1907 AIDNATT
+1907 
-1914 NADVTEAKDNGISAI
+1914 
-1929 DGIKVPTTSAN
+1929 
-1940 KEKAITDLNN
+1940 
-1950 EVENAK
+1950 
-1956 KAIDQDS
+1956 
-1963 NLTDEQ
+1963 
-1969 KQAAKDQIDSDA
+1969 
-1981 KTAQEAI
+1981 
-1988 NNAKTDNEVNNA
+1988 
-2000 VNSGKVSIDKDVA
+2000 
-2013 NAAIDNAVAGKKSE
+2013 DNAVAGKKAE
-2027 ISNLPLTDEEKTALN
+2027 IAKAPLTDEEKTALN

-2078 TSVPTQSAAK
+2078 TSVPTQS
-2088 EAAKKAVAEAAEA
+2088 AAKKAVAEAAEA

-2237 ANAAIDNAVA
+2237 ANAAIDNAFA

-2273 ANTAKKAINAA
+2273 ANT
-2284 TTPETVT
+2284 
-2291 SAQDNC
+2291 
-2297 IKNINETSVP
+2297 
-2307 TQSAAKE
+2307 
-2314 AAKKAVAEAAEAK
+2314 
-2327 NNAIDSSNLTDEEKA
+2327 
-2342 TLKQKVTDAQNA
+2342 
-2354 ADQAIDNATTNA
+2354 
-2366 AVTEAQTNGVN
+2366 
-2377 TINGIEVPTK
+2377 
-2387 SDAKD
+2387 
-2392 QATAELN
+2392 
-2399 TAVENAKKAIDQDSN
+2399 
-2414 LTDEQKQAAKD
+2414 
-2425 QIDSDAKTAQ
+2425 
-2435 EAINNAKTNDD
+2435 
-2446 VKKAADNGTLAID
+2446 
-2459 KDVANA
+2459 
-2465 AIDNALA
+2465 
-2472 GKKSEISN
+2472 
-2480 SSLTDEEKATLN
+2480 
-2492 NEVDQKANIAKDAI
+2492 
-2506 NTATTPE
+2506 
-2513 AVTTSQD
+2513 
-2520 KGIKD
+2520 
-2525 INKTSVPTESAA
+2525 
-2537 KQAAKEAVAKAADEK
+2537 
-2552 NAAIDASNLTDEEK
+2552 
-2566 ATLKQKVTEAQNAA
+2566 
-2580 DQAIDNATTNAAV
+2580 
-2593 TEAKDNG
+2593 
-2600 VTAIDHIKVPTTSAN
+2600 
-2615 KEKAITDLNTAVDE
+2615 
-2629 AKEAIDQDSNLTD
+2629 
-2642 EEKQAAK
+2642 
-2649 DQIDSDA
+2649 
-2656 KTAQDAINNAKTN
+2656 
-2669 DDVKKAAADGTLA
+2669 
-2682 IDKDVANTAIDNAVA
+2682 
-2697 GKKSEIS
+2697 
-2704 NLPLTDEEKTALNNE
+2704 
-2719 VDQKANIA
+2719 A

-2817 VTEAKNNGVS
+2817 VTEAKDNGVT

-2847 LNNEVE
+2847 LNTAVDDAKKAIDQDNNLTDEQKQAAKDQIDSDAKTAQEAINNAKTNDDVKNAAADGTLAIDKDVANAAIDNAIAGKKSEISNLPLTDEEKTALNNEVDQKANTAKEAINTSTTPEAVATAQENGIKNINDIDVPTESAAKQAAKEAVANTANEKNAAIDSSNLTAEE
-2853 KAKQAIDQDSNLTD
+2853 KAALKQDVTEAQNAANTAIDNATTNADVTEAKDNGISAIDGIKVPTTSANKEKATTDLNTAVDEAKKAIDQDSNLTD
-2867 EEKQAVKSQIDT
+2867 EEKHAVKDQIDSD
-2879 EAKTAQD
+2879 AKTAQD
-2886 AINSAKTDNEVN
+2886 AINNAKTDTEVN

-2903 GKVSIDKDVANAAID
+2903 GKVAIDKEVANAAID

-2956 NATTVEEVTTAQNSG
+2956 NATTVEEVTTAQTNG
-2971 VDAINKIEVPT
+2971 VNEINNTEIPT
-2982 TSTVKDDAIKA
+2982 TSSAKDNAIAA
-2993 IDKALQNKTDEINNA
+2993 INDALQKKTDEINNA
-3008 SNINPQEKTDLINQA
+3008 SNINAQEKTDLINQA
-3023 TEAANVAKNNINN
+3023 NEAANAAKNNINN
-3036 ATTNA
+3036 VTTNA

-3071 LVNKALDAKTA
+3071 LINKALDAKTD

-3106 TEAINNIN
+3106 TEAINNVN
-3114 ESQTNDD
+3114 QAQTNDD

-3132 IENVTIPTLDDAKK
+3132 IENVNIPSLDEAKK
-3146 NANQAIDDALNS
+3146 NANQAIEDALNA

-3178 DQATEVATTAKNNV
+3178 DQANKAAATAKNNV
-3192 ENATTNDAARDAANA
+3192 ENATTNDGVRDAANA
-3207 GIDNIKGIRFTSLE
+3207 GIDNIKGISFTSLE
-3221 DAKKVANTAID
+3221 DAKKAANTAID
-3232 NALQVKTDEINNA
+3232 NALQVKTDEINNS
-3245 SNLSTEEK
+3245 SNLSTDEK
-3253 QDLINQASEAAKNAK
+3253 QDLIAQASEAAKNAK
-3268 DNINNATTNDAVTD
+3268 DNINNATTNDAVTA

-3291 ANVTVPSLAQAKQDA
+3291 ANVIVPSLDQVKQDA

-3325 NLSAKE
+3325 NLSAEE
-3331 QKELSDQVDKIAND
+3331 QKKLTDQVDKIAND

-3432 AAQTNDEVK
+3432 AAQTNDKVK
-3441 SAETAGLDII
+3441 SAETAGLDSI

-3475 AKNSAIDNA
+3475 AKNSEIDNA

-5053 NTQADLT
+5053 NTQSDLT

>member
-1 MVSKNNKKLI
+1 ML
-11 AEKNRRNEKQRFA
+11 
-24 IRKLNIGVASVLL
+24 
-37 GITFSIYGGGQVVA
+37 
-51 HADTANASDQVDTI
+51 
-65 DTGDNSLADKSEV
+65 
-78 TLSSATS
+78 
-85 STSQSSTSATSANSA
+85 
-100 VQSQLSANSQPAATA
+100 
-115 SESAVASSA
+115 
-124 AVEATKDQSTAENQP
+124 
-139 SASQEVQTPAQTQP
+139 
-153 VAQENGSE
+153 
-161 DTSLDATRQ
+161 
-170 VLKTIANRNSVPA
+170 
-183 AIHLMSFAAVPT
+183 FAAVRG
-195 SVETTT
+195 SGVAT
-201 LNLFT
+201 LN
-206 NQETNANALAE
+206 
-217 SKVAATALAAEAE
+217 EAE
-230 DPNAVTVSDAKGF
+230 DPNAVTVNDAKGF

-261 NLAEQRD
+261 NLAEQTD
-268 SKYTEINIKNKRN
+268 SKYTEIKIKNKRD

-295 DFSGYSFDMN
+295 DFSGYSFDMD

-322 WGLVYNAGGYTFNN
+322 WGLVYNAGGYTFDN

-347 KPSINSTLTFKNNIT
+347 KPWINSTLTFKNNIT

-378 DTQQSGGQ
+378 DTQQNGGQ

-420 GITTIDVKDGANVAI
+420 GTTTIDVKDGANVAI
-435 NPHSKGNPENRNG
+435 NPHSKGDPESRNG
-448 IGTGYVARAIAANAK
+448 IGTGDVARAIAANAK

-552 LISINGTGTVKL
+552 LISINGKGSVKL

-569 FKISGDGTGAVTAI
+569 FKISGDGTGALTAI

-598 FTIDLSANTSN
+598 FTIDLSANTSTG
-609 DKSLIKNG
+609 KSLIKNG
-617 TINFSRVKTVTD
+617 AINFTRVKAVTD

-640 VTYDRNGNATSYTIT
+640 VTYDRNGNAKSYIIT
-655 AQDKNTVKQVAD
+655 AQDENTVKQVGE
-667 GLTNKSLIS
+667 GLTNKNLID

-701 ASSGSNNPV
+701 ASSGSNNPI

-725 AGNYTV
+725 LDHYTV
-731 YTNAN
+731 YTNTN
-736 GTVTSNNVDYAAQTA
+736 GIVTSNNIDYAAQTA

-761 SKLASKLTDDA
+761 SKLASSLTDDT
-772 QVTVTATKD
+772 QVKVTATKD
-781 FVESA
+781 FVEGA

-806 DDAPTEEAK
+806 DAALAEKAK

-842 PNNYDQ
+842 QNNYDQ

-857 IQTAQKALTG
+857 IQKAQKALTG
-867 KETNKTELQDA
+867 EPTNKTELQQA
-878 IDQASTVES
+878 VDQASSVEA
-887 SDNYTNSDADLQKAY
+887 SDNYTNADSNLQKAYTDAISAGQTVLSNDNATQTEVDNVLTTINNAKDALNGDAKKAASKAALQKAVDEAPTVKSDDAAYYNGSTEAKTAYDDAITAGQTVLDNPAATATQITDALNAINTAKGNLKGEATDKSALQTAVDNSTTVKESNNYTNADADLQKAY

-966 YYNGSDEA
+966 YYNGSTEA
-974 KTAYDKAVSAGQT
+974 KTAYDDAITAGQT
-987 VLADPDATAT
+987 VLDNPAATAT

-1011 NLKGEATDKSV
+1011 NLKGEATDKSA
-1022 LQKVVDNSATVKESN
+1022 LQTAVDNSTTVKESN

-1043 ETQKT
+1043 QTQKT
-1048 AYDSAVTSAQTVLN
+1048 AYDKAVTDAQTVLD

-1085 NGDAKT
+1085 NGNAKT
-1091 EAANKAALEGAV
+1091 EAANKAALEAAV

-1118 SEEAQ
+1118 SEEAKK
-1123 TAYNNAINAGQAVLN
+1123 TYNDAINAGQAVLD

-1148 NALDAINAAKD
+1148 NALNAINAAKD
-1159 NLKGEATNT
+1159 NLKGEATST
-1168 EALETALTN
+1168 EALKTALTN
-1177 ANNAKQTG
+1177 ANDAKETG

-1201 ITVGQEI
+1201 INAGQDL
-1208 LKNTKATQADVDNA
+1208 LKNTNATQAEVDSA
-1222 AKVITD
+1222 AKAITA
-1228 AINGLN
+1228 AINGMN
-1234 GDTNLANAKNAATED
+1234 GDTNLAKAKTAATED
-1249 IQKALDTKTTEIT
+1249 IQKALDTKTTQIT
-1262 DATNIDQATK
+1262 DANNIDQTTK

-1292 ATNANAVNT
+1292 VTDPNAVNT

-1307 TKINNVKIP
+1307 ANINKVTVP
-1316 SLDDA
+1316 SLEDA
-1321 KTNAAKEIDQAL
+1321 KTKAAKEIDQAL
-1333 TDKTKEITDAENI
+1333 TDKTKAITDAENI

-1354 IKEATDAATTAKDA
+1354 IKEATDAANTAKDA

-1395 SVTDSQNAAKD
+1395 SVTDSQNAAKEV
-1406 AIDDALNAK
+1406 IDNALNSK
-1415 TKEINDAN
+1415 TKEINAAT

-1444 KEAIDKATTAD
+1444 KEAIDKASTAE

-1465 TNINNVTVPSLED
+1465 TKINNVTVPSLED
-1478 AKTKAAANIDQA
+1478 AKKAATKAVDDALAAQ
-1490 LTDKTK
+1490 T
-1496 EINAANN
+1496 EVINKANN
-1503 IDQATKDQLIKAATD
+1503 LSDAEKKDLIDQATAEANKAKENIET
-1518 AATTAKDAIEKATTN
+1518 ATTNNEAAQAAQAGVDAIKKIVPTSLDTVKSDANKAIDDALTKKLEKINSANDLTADEKTALTQEANTVADKAKEEITNATTN
-1533 DAATK
+1533 DAVIEA
-1538 AGQDGVDAIN
+1538 QNNGV
-1548 NVKIPS
+1548 
-1554 VTDSQ
+1554 T
-1559 NAAKEAIDNAL
+1559 AID
-1570 NAKTKEINDA
+1570 D
-1580 NNINQTTKDQL
+1580 
-1591 IKAATDAANN
+1591 
-1601 AKEAIDQAT
+1601 
-1610 TNAAV
+1610 
-1615 TKAQTNGV
+1615 
-1623 NAINGIKVPTESAV
+1623 IKVPTESAV
-1637 KEAAKKAVVDAATAK
+1637 KEAAKKAVADAATAKNNAIDASNLTDEEKAALKQKVTDAQNAADQEIDKATTNAAVTEAQTNGVNAINGIEVTTSTAKEAAKKVVAEAATAKNNAIDASNLTAEEKAALKQKVTEAQDSADQAIDKATTDAAVTEAQTNGVNAINGIEVTTSTAKEAAKKVVAEAATAKNNAIDASNLTAEEKAALKQKVTEAQDSADQAIDKATTDAAVTEAQTNGVNAINGIEVTTSTAKEAAKKVVAEAATAKNNAIDASNLTAEEKAALKQKVTEAQKAADQAIDNATTDAAVTEAQTNGVTTIDDIKVPTESAVKEAAKQAVADAATAK

-1674 EAQNAADQAI
+1674 DAQTVADQAI
-1684 DNATSNAA
+1684 DKATTNAA
-1692 VTEAQNSGVN
+1692 VIEAQTNGVN
-1702 AIDGIKVPTTSTT
+1702 AIDDIK
-1715 KEQAITDLN
+1715 
-1724 KAVDEA
+1724 
-1730 KKAIDQDNNLTN
+1730 
-1742 EEKQTVKDQIDSDA
+1742 
-1756 KNAQDTINNAK
+1756 
-1767 TNDDVK
+1767 
-1773 KAAADGT
+1773 
-1780 LAIDKDVAN
+1780 
-1789 AAIDNAAAGKKEEI
+1789 
-1803 SNSSLTDEEKTALN
+1803 
-1817 NEVDQKAQDAKEAIN
+1817 
-1832 NATTPEAVTTA
+1832 
-1843 QENGI
+1843 
-1848 KNINDIDV
+1848 V

-1865 AKEAVANAANEK
+1865 AKEAVADAA
-1877 NAAIDSSNLT
+1877 T
-1887 AEEKAALKQDVT
+1887 
-1899 EAQNAANT
+1899 
-1907 AIDNATT
+1907 
-1914 NADVTEAKDNGISAI
+1914 
-1929 DGIKVPTTSAN
+1929 
-1940 KEKAITDLNN
+1940 
-1950 EVENAK
+1950 
-1956 KAIDQDS
+1956 
-1963 NLTDEQ
+1963 
-1969 KQAAKDQIDSDA
+1969 
-1981 KTAQEAI
+1981 
-1988 NNAKTDNEVNNA
+1988 
-2000 VNSGKVSIDKDVA
+2000 
-2013 NAAIDNAVAGKKSE
+2013 
-2027 ISNLPLTDEEKTALN
+2027 
-2042 NEVDQKA
+2042 
-2049 QDAKEAINNATTPE
+2049 
-2063 AVTTAQENG
+2063 
-2072 IKNINE
+2072 
-2078 TSVPTQSAAK
+2078 
-2088 EAAKKAVAEAAEA
+2088 A

-2120 QKVTEAQTAADQAID
+2120 QKVTDAQTVADQAID
-2135 NATTNAAVTEAQ
+2135 KATTNAAVIEAQTNGVNAIDDIKVPTESAAKQAAKEAVADAATAKNNAIDSSNLTAEEKAALKQKVTDAQTVADQAIDKATTNAAVTEAQ
-2147 TNGVNAINGIEVPN
+2147 TNGVNAINGIKVPTTSAT
-2161 KSDAKDQATAALNTA
+2161 KEQAITDLNTA
-2176 VENAKKAID
+2176 VDDAKKAID
-2185 QDSNLTDEQKQAAK
+2185 QDNNLTDEQKQAAK
-2199 DQIDSDAKTAQDAID
+2199 DQINSDAKTAQDAIN
-2214 NAKTDDEVNT
+2214 NAKTNDDVKKAAADGT
-2224 AVDNGQLSIDKDV
+2224 LAIDKDV

-2265 LNNEVDQK
+2265 LNNEVAQK
-2273 ANTAKKAINAA
+2273 ANSAREAINNA
-2284 TTPETVT
+2284 TTPEAVAT
-2291 SAQDNC
+2291 AQEDGV
-2297 IKNINETSVP
+2297 KNITDTEVP
-2307 TQSAAKE
+2307 SESAAKQ
-2314 AAKKAVAEAAEAK
+2314 AAKKAVAKAADEK
-2327 NNAIDSSNLTDEEKA
+2327 NTAIDSSNLTDEEKA
-2342 TLKQKVTDAQNA
+2342 ALKQKVTDAQNA
-2354 ADQAIDNATTNA
+2354 ADQAIDNAKTNA
-2366 AVTEAQTNGVN
+2366 AVTEAKDKGIKN
-2377 TINGIEVPTK
+2377 INDIDVPSK
-2387 SDAKD
+2387 SDAKEKAVTD
-2392 QATAELN
+2392 LN

-2435 EAINNAKTNDD
+2435 EAINNAKTDND
-2446 VKKAADNGTLAID
+2446 
-2459 KDVANA
+2459 
-2465 AIDNALA
+2465 
-2472 GKKSEISN
+2472 
-2480 SSLTDEEKATLN
+2480 
-2492 NEVDQKANIAKDAI
+2492 
-2506 NTATTPE
+2506 
-2513 AVTTSQD
+2513 
-2520 KGIKD
+2520 
-2525 INKTSVPTESAA
+2525 
-2537 KQAAKEAVAKAADEK
+2537 
-2552 NAAIDASNLTDEEK
+2552 
-2566 ATLKQKVTEAQNAA
+2566 
-2580 DQAIDNATTNAAV
+2580 
-2593 TEAKDNG
+2593 
-2600 VTAIDHIKVPTTSAN
+2600 
-2615 KEKAITDLNTAVDE
+2615 
-2629 AKEAIDQDSNLTD
+2629 
-2642 EEKQAAK
+2642 
-2649 DQIDSDA
+2649 
-2656 KTAQDAINNAKTN
+2656 
-2669 DDVKKAAADGTLA
+2669 
-2682 IDKDVANTAIDNAVA
+2682 
-2697 GKKSEIS
+2697 
-2704 NLPLTDEEKTALNNE
+2704 
-2719 VDQKANIA
+2719 
-2727 KEAINTATTPEAVTS
+2727 
-2742 AQESGIKNINDTSVP
+2742 
-2757 AESAAKQAAKKA
+2757 
-2769 VAKAADEKNA
+2769 
-2779 AIDASNLTDEEKA
+2779 
-2792 TLKQKVTEAQNAADQ
+2792 
-2807 AIDNA
+2807 
-2812 TTNAA
+2812 
-2817 VTEAKNNGVS
+2817 
-2827 AIDHIKV
+2827 
-2834 PTTSANKEKAITD
+2834 
-2847 LNNEVE
+2847 
-2853 KAKQAIDQDSNLTD
+2853 
-2867 EEKQAVKSQIDT
+2867 
-2879 EAKTAQD
+2879 
-2886 AINSAKTDNEVN
+2886 VN

-2932 TTDEKQAYTDLINSE
+2932 TTEEKQAYTDLINSE

-2956 NATTVEEVTTAQNSG
+2956 NATTVEEVTTAQTNG
-2971 VDAINKIEVPT
+2971 VNEINNTGIPT
-2982 TSTVKDDAIKA
+2982 TSSAKEKA
-2993 IDKALQNKTDEINNA
+2993 IAAINDALQTKTDEINNA
-3008 SNINPQEKTDLINQA
+3008 SNINTQEKTDLINQA
-3023 TEAANVAKNNINN
+3023 TEAANAAKNNINN
-3036 ATTNA
+3036 ATTNT

-3071 LVNKALDAKTA
+3071 LINKALDAKTD

-3091 QDEKQSLINDATNAA
+3091 QDEKQGLINTATNAA
-3106 TEAINNIN
+3106 TEAINNVN
-3114 ESQTNDD
+3114 QAQTNDD

-3132 IENVTIPTLDDAKK
+3132 IENITIPTLDEAKK

-3168 LNDTEKQKLV
+3168 LNETEKQKLV
-3178 DQATEVATTAKNNV
+3178 DQANEAAATAKNNV
-3192 ENATTNDAARDAANA
+3192 EKATTNDDARDAANA
-3207 GIDNIKGIRFTSLE
+3207 GIDNIKGITFTSLE
-3221 DAKKVANTAID
+3221 DAKNAANTAID

-3245 SNLSTEEK
+3245 SNLSTDEK
-3253 QDLINQASEAAKNAK
+3253 QDLINQATEVAKNAK
-3268 DNINNATTNDAVTD
+3268 DNINNATTNDAVTE

-3291 ANVTVPSLAQAKQDA
+3291 ANVTVPSLDQVKQDA

-3325 NLSAKE
+3325 NLSAEE
-3331 QKELSDQVDKIAND
+3331 QKELTDQVDKIAND

-3354 TTTNDAVTAIR
+3354 TTTNDAVNATR

-3384 TDALNAI
+3384 TDAINAI

-3404 AVHLTD
+3404 AAHLTD

-3424 DEATKAIN
+3424 DEATKAIK

-3441 SAETAGLDII
+3441 SAETAGLDNI

-3489 DEKNALKDKVQAEYS
+3489 DEKNALKDKVQVEYS

-3518 VTAAKENGIA
+3518 VTTAKEDGIT

-3536 TMSAAK
+3536 TKSPTK
-3542 EQATTDLKTA
+3542 EQATSDLTTA
-3552 VDDAKKAIDQDSNL
+3552 VDEAKNAIDQDSNL

-3575 DQIDSDAKKAQE
+3575 DQIDSDAQ
-3587 AIDNA
+3587 
-3592 KTDDEVNS
+3592 
-3600 AVDNGKLAIDKDI
+3600 
-3613 ANAAIDN
+3613 
-3620 AVAGK
+3620 
-3625 KAEIAKSPLT
+3625 
-3635 DEEKTALNNEVDQK
+3635 
-3649 AQDAKEAINDATTPE
+3649 
-3664 AVTTAQEN
+3664 
-3672 GIKKINDTEVP
+3672 
-3683 TESAAK
+3683 
-3689 EAAKKAVA
+3689 
-3697 EAAET
+3697 
-3702 KNNAIDSSNLTNEEK
+3702 
-3717 TALKQEVTDAQNAAN
+3717 
-3732 TAIDNATTNAAVTE
+3732 
-3746 AEDNGIKAINGIE
+3746 
-3759 IPTKSPAKEQATT
+3759 
-3772 DLNDAVDDAKK
+3772 
-3783 AIDQDNNLTDEEK
+3783 
-3796 QAAKDQIDSDAKKA
+3796 KA

-3832 AIDKDVANTA
+3832 AIDKDVANAAIDNAVAGKKAEISKSPLTDEEKTALNNEVDQKAQDAKEAINNATTPEAVTTAQENGIKNITNTEVPTESTAKEAAKKAIAEAAEAKNNAIDSSNLTDEEKAALKQEVTDAQNAADKAIDNATTNAAVTEAEDNGIKAINGIEIPAKSPAKEQATTDLNDAVDDAKKAIDQDSNLTDAEKQAAKDQIDSDAKKAQEA

-3861 DEAKALNDLVD
+3861 DEANALNDLVD
-3872 QEAKAAKKAIDSAT
+3872 QEAKVAKNAIDSAT
-3886 TIPAVDDAKNT
+3886 TIPAVEDAKNT

-3946 IDQANEE
+3946 IDQAN
-3953 AVKAKE
+3953 
-3959 NIKNATSNE
+3959 
-3968 AVNKATTDGVDAIA
+3968 
-3982 NVTVPSLDDAKKDAS
+3982 
-3997 QLIDDVLKQKED
+3997 
-4009 EINNASHLTNQEKQ
+4009 
-4023 DLINQAQNAA
+4023 
-4033 DEAKDKINQAT
+4033 
-4044 TNDDVATERDAGAE
+4044 
-4058 KIANIV
+4058 
-4064 VPSLEDAKDKATKA
+4064 
-4078 IDDALAD
+4078 
-4085 KTKEINDQTHLS
+4085 
-4097 DQEKKDLINQI
+4097 
-4108 TDIADKAKDKIN
+4108 
-4120 NDSNDAEVAKD
+4120 
-4131 EKDGIDAIVDTK
+4131 
-4143 VPGLEDRKQNAIKSL
+4143 
-4158 DEAKSTKLAQIDEAT
+4158 
-4173 HLTADEKANLTQQV
+4173 
-4187 DAEYNKALDNINKAT
+4187 
-4202 TNDDADKASADG
+4202 
-4214 VEAILNIAV
+4214 
-4223 PSLNEKKQDSIDALN
+4223 
-4238 EVRDAKK
+4238 
-4245 EEINNANNLNQDEK
+4245 
-4259 DELTKQVD
+4259 
-4267 QIADNAIN
+4267 
-4275 AINGAKDDQTAKNAE
+4275 
-4290 NKGIQDIL
+4290 
-4298 DVKVPSLDEV
+4298 
-4308 KTNAKQAIADA
+4308 
-4319 LESKTNEINAA
+4319 
-4330 SNLDSATKQELIN
+4330 
-4343 RANAEADT
+4343 
-4351 AIEKIDQA
+4351 
-4359 TSNDQALAAS
+4359 
-4369 QAGIDKILGIEVP
+4369 
-4382 TLADAKQS
+4382 
-4390 AIDAINDALKQKE
+4390 
-4403 AEINNASQLTS
+4403 
-4414 DEKQNLINQVNS
+4414 
-4426 IADNAKNAINN
+4426 
-4437 ATTNQSVEETKNA
+4437 
-4450 GIEKINA
+4450 
-4457 INVPTISATKDEAIK
+4457 
-4472 AIDDALTNK
+4472 
-4481 VNEINN
+4481 
-4487 ATNITA
+4487 
-4493 DEKANLIDEAN
+4493 

-4522 VATATTDGINAI
+4522 VATATTDGIDAI

-4548 AKNLIDD
+4548 AKDLIDD
-4555 VLNEKKNEI
+4555 VINEKKNEI

-4618 SSLDEAKKASTKV
+4618 PSLDEAKKASTKV

-4643 NAATNLSNTEKDAL
+4643 NAATNLSNAEKDAL

-4766 GVQAILDITVPT
+4766 GIQAILDITVPT

-4993 SAIGEAEAAGI
+4993 SAISEAEAAGI
-5004 AAIENIKVSNASTES
+5004 AAIENIKVSNAPTES
-5019 DNSSNHQTNTETP
+5019 DNPSNNQTNTETP
-5032 TEGNSA
+5032 TESNST
-5038 SQDNN
+5038 SQNNN

-5053 NTQADLT
+5053 NTQTDLT
-5060 GSHGTNLTIGQ
+5060 GSHGTNLTTGQ

>member
-24 IRKLNIGVASVLL
+24 IRKLNVGVASVLL

-51 HADTANASDQVDTI
+51 HADTANASDQVATS
-65 DTGDNSLADKSEV
+65 DTGDNSLATKSEV
-78 TLSSATS
+78 ALSSAAS
-85 STSQSSTSATSANSA
+85 STNQSSISATSANSA
-100 VQSQLSANSQPAATA
+100 VQSQASANSQTAVTANTPA
-115 SESAVASSA
+115 SDDAVASTA
-124 AVEATKDQSTAENQP
+124 TVEATKDQSTTEKQP
-139 SASQEVQTPAQTQP
+139 SASQEVQTPTQVQP
-153 VAQENGSE
+153 VAQENGSS
-161 DTSLDATRQ
+161 DASLNATRQ
-170 VLKTIANRNSVPA
+170 VLNTIANRNSMPA
-183 AIHLMSFAAVPT
+183 ANYLTSFAAVPT
-195 SVETTT
+195 STSTS
-201 LNLFT
+201 
-206 NQETNANALAE
+206 A
-217 SKVAATALAAEAE
+217 VAASDATAEAE
-230 DPNAVTVSDAKGF
+230 DPNAVNVTTAQELM
-243 INAIQNGTATTI
+243 NALQSGTATTI
-255 NVAKDL
+255 NIA
-261 NLAEQRD
+261 NNINMG
-268 SKYTEINIKNKRN
+268 EIKTGENINVDITNKRN
-281 IVIQSDNPEEKRTI
+281 ITIQSSGETKNTV
-295 DFSGYSFDMN
+295 DFNGYSFKMN
-305 TQNSVTFKDLNI
+305 SNDYGVTFKNI
-317 YARSY
+317 TLYGRSY
-322 WGLVYNAGGYTFNN
+322 FGIVRNAGSYTFDN
-336 VNFTGSQLIYT
+336 VDYTGSQLVYT
-347 KPSINSTLTFKNNIT
+347 EAGYNSTVNFNGTVN
-362 ANSVSSYVG
+362 ANSVASYVG
-371 PLDGKTR
+371 LNGTTYR
-378 DTQQSGGQ
+378 TQGGGNQ
-386 QILQFEGGTNQIIF
+386 QVLQFRSGTNTINFNEDSTVNLVTTNANVIENGGGTTNI
-400 DENSNVTLT
+400 NV
-409 TEDANALEIDG
+409 
-420 GITTIDVKDGANVAI
+420 KKGANVI
-435 NPHSKGNPENRNG
+435 LEPHTQTGMEQFFSVDG
-448 IGTGYVARAIAANAK
+448 IARGIASNA
-463 MTINIDPNST
+463 TTN
-473 LTINTEKVD
+473 LTIDEGANLNISL
-482 GDKDVAGALYLN
+482 KDNPDDAYHSSALYLN
-494 SDAALNVNGKLVI
+494 SGATIKNNGNLTI
-507 NSNGTPSA
+507 TSDGTPYYKASGIDA
-515 NKSNGVPVYING
+515 PIYING
-527 SAKINVGN
+527 DAVINVGN
-535 GGSFSLD
+535 TGNLTLA
-542 ATNLGNYSSS
+542 ATNLGTYNGD
-552 LISINGTGTVKL
+552 LMKINGTGTVKL
-564 DPHSS
+564 DPHST
-569 FKISGDGTGAVTAI
+569 FRISGDGTGAVTAI
-583 NLSSGSTFTSDQPDS
+583 NLSSGSTFTSDQPKE
-598 FTIDLSANTSN
+598 FTIDLSTNTN
-609 DKSLIKNG
+609 DSKALIKNG
-617 TINFSRVKTVTD
+617 MIEFTRVKNTNVD
-629 GNESQPLGKID
+629 EDYQNPLGMMN
-640 VTYDRNGNATSYTIT
+640 VTYDRNGKVTNYTISSQNEGT
-655 AQDKNTVKQVAD
+655 TTEVANHLESD
-667 GLTNKSLIS
+667 RSN
-676 LVKAGEDVTLSNL
+676 VRFVAAGEDVTLSEV
-689 HLSKNNVLTGTV
+689 HLSKDNKLTGIISAPEEGNSPIYIWV
-701 ASSGSNNPV
+701 EINGNPV
-710 YVTVTVG
+710 EL
-717 GVSTNVPV
+717 
-725 AGNYTV
+725 GNNSYTV
-731 YTNAN
+731 YTDNN
-736 GTVTSNNVDYAAQTA
+736 GNITSSVLKAAGRTGN
-751 STGGNFSIDL
+751 TGGQFEIDL
-761 SKLASKLTDDA
+761 SSMADQLTNDAMISIVATRYFVDSKTIEE
-772 QVTVTATKD
+772 TVAELRKVDTAT
-781 FVESA
+781 
-786 QTESVA
+786 
-792 ALRALNTTTLQELV
+792 LQKLV
-806 DDAPTEEAK
+806 DAAPAEEQK
-815 PSYYNATAEAQKAY
+815 PSYYNASEKAQKAY
-829 TDAISTG
+829 TDAIAAG
-836 KTILAN
+836 QEILDS
-842 PNNYDQ
+842 PTSYDQ
-848 VDVDNAVTA
+848 SDVDRAVSV
-857 IQTAQKALTG
+857 IQLALTALTG
-867 KETNKTELQDA
+867 KETDKTALQTA
-878 IDQASTVES
+878 VDQASSVES
-887 SDNYTNSDADLQKAY
+887 SDNYTNADTSLQDDYQA
-902 TDAISAGQTVL
+902 AIKAGQGIL
-913 SNDNA
+913 SKENA

-924 NALTTINNAKDALNG
+924 NALTTINNAKSALNG

-958 TVKSDDAA
+958 TVKSDDVA
-966 YYNGSDEA
+966 YYNGSAEA
-974 KTAYDKAVSAGQT
+974 KAAYDNAITAGQT
-987 VLADPDATAT
+987 VLDDPDATAT

-1011 NLKGEATDKSV
+1011 NLKGEATDKSA
-1022 LQKVVDNSATVKESN
+1022 LQKAVDNSATVKESN

-1048 AYDSAVTSAQTVLN
+1048 AYDNAVTAAQTVLD

-1091 EAANKAALEGAV
+1091 EAANKAALEAAV
-1103 KDAPNVRNTP
+1103 KDAPNVRNTS

-1123 TAYNNAINAGQAVLN
+1123 TAYNNAITAGQAVLN
-1138 QANPSASEVK
+1138 EANPSASDVK

-1177 ANNAKQTG
+1177 ANNVKNTG

-1201 ITVGQEI
+1201 ITAGQEI
-1208 LKNTKATQADVDNA
+1208 LKNTNATQADVDNA
-1222 AKVITD
+1222 AKAITD

-1234 GDTNLANAKNAATED
+1234 GDTNLTNAKNAATED

-1262 DATNIDQATK
+1262 NATNIDQAAK

-1292 ATNANAVNT
+1292 ATNADAVNT

-1307 TKINNVKIP
+1307 TNINNVTVP

-1321 KTNAAKEIDQAL
+1321 KTNAVKEIDQAL
-1333 TDKTKEITDAENI
+1333 TDKTKEINNAENI

-1354 IKEATDAATTAKDA
+1354 IKEATDAANTAKDA

-1444 KEAIDKATTAD
+1444 KEAIDQATTAD
-1455 AIKTAQDEGT
+1455 AIKTARDEGT

-1478 AKTKAAANIDQA
+1478 AKKAANKAVDDA
-1490 LTDKTK
+1490 LTAQT
-1496 EINAANN
+1496 EVINKADNLSDTEKKDL
-1503 IDQATKDQLIKAATD
+1503 IDQATAE
-1518 AATTAKDAIEKATTN
+1518 ATTAKDAIEKATTN
-1533 DAATK
+1533 NEAAQ
-1538 AGQDGVDAIN
+1538 AGQAGVDAIKKIVPTSLDT
-1548 NVKIPS
+1548 VKSDANKAIEAALTKKLEEINS
-1554 VTDSQ
+1554 ANALTTDEKTALTQ
-1559 NAAKEAIDNAL
+1559 EANTAADKAKE
-1570 NAKTKEINDA
+1570 EITN
-1580 NNINQTTKDQL
+1580 
-1591 IKAATDAANN
+1591 
-1601 AKEAIDQAT
+1601 AT
-1610 TNAAV
+1610 TNDAV
-1615 TKAQTNGV
+1615 IEAQNNGV
-1623 NAINGIKVPTESAV
+1623 TAIDGIKVPTESAV
-1637 KEAAKKAVVDAATAK
+1637 KEAAKKAVADAATAK
-1652 NNAIDSS
+1652 NNAIDAS
-1659 NLTAEEKAALKQKVT
+1659 NLTDEEKAALKQKVT
-1674 EAQNAADQAI
+1674 EAQN
-1684 DNATSNAA
+1684 
-1692 VTEAQNSGVN
+1692 
-1702 AIDGIKVPTTSTT
+1702 
-1715 KEQAITDLN
+1715 
-1724 KAVDEA
+1724 
-1730 KKAIDQDNNLTN
+1730 
-1742 EEKQTVKDQIDSDA
+1742 
-1756 KNAQDTINNAK
+1756 
-1767 TNDDVK
+1767 
-1773 KAAADGT
+1773 
-1780 LAIDKDVAN
+1780 
-1789 AAIDNAAAGKKEEI
+1789 
-1803 SNSSLTDEEKTALN
+1803 
-1817 NEVDQKAQDAKEAIN
+1817 
-1832 NATTPEAVTTA
+1832 
-1843 QENGI
+1843 
-1848 KNINDIDV
+1848 
-1856 PTESAAKQA
+1856 
-1865 AKEAVANAANEK
+1865 
-1877 NAAIDSSNLT
+1877 
-1887 AEEKAALKQDVT
+1887 
-1899 EAQNAANT
+1899 
-1907 AIDNATT
+1907 
-1914 NADVTEAKDNGISAI
+1914 
-1929 DGIKVPTTSAN
+1929 
-1940 KEKAITDLNN
+1940 
-1950 EVENAK
+1950 
-1956 KAIDQDS
+1956 
-1963 NLTDEQ
+1963 
-1969 KQAAKDQIDSDA
+1969 
-1981 KTAQEAI
+1981 
-1988 NNAKTDNEVNNA
+1988 
-2000 VNSGKVSIDKDVA
+2000 
-2013 NAAIDNAVAGKKSE
+2013 
-2027 ISNLPLTDEEKTALN
+2027 
-2042 NEVDQKA
+2042 
-2049 QDAKEAINNATTPE
+2049 
-2063 AVTTAQENG
+2063 
-2072 IKNINE
+2072 
-2078 TSVPTQSAAK
+2078 
-2088 EAAKKAVAEAAEA
+2088 
-2101 KNNAID
+2101 
-2107 SSNLTAEEKAALK
+2107 
-2120 QKVTEAQTAADQAID
+2120 AADQAID

-2161 KSDAKDQATAALNTA
+2161 KSDAKDQAT
-2176 VENAKKAID
+2176 
-2185 QDSNLTDEQKQAAK
+2185 TD
-2199 DQIDSDAKTAQDAID
+2199 
-2214 NAKTDDEVNT
+2214 
-2224 AVDNGQLSIDKDV
+2224 
-2237 ANAAIDNAVA
+2237 
-2247 GKKAEI
+2247 
-2253 SNSPLT
+2253 
-2259 DEEKTA
+2259 
-2265 LNNEVDQK
+2265 
-2273 ANTAKKAINAA
+2273 
-2284 TTPETVT
+2284 
-2291 SAQDNC
+2291 
-2297 IKNINETSVP
+2297 
-2307 TQSAAKE
+2307 
-2314 AAKKAVAEAAEAK
+2314 
-2327 NNAIDSSNLTDEEKA
+2327 
-2342 TLKQKVTDAQNA
+2342 
-2354 ADQAIDNATTNA
+2354 
-2366 AVTEAQTNGVN
+2366 
-2377 TINGIEVPTK
+2377 
-2387 SDAKD
+2387 
-2392 QATAELN
+2392 LN

-2465 AIDNALA
+2465 AIDNAVA
-2472 GKKSEISN
+2472 GKKAEISN
-2480 SSLTDEEKATLN
+2480 SPLTDEEKTALN
-2492 NEVDQKANIAKDAI
+2492 NEVDQKANTAKEAI
-2506 NTATTPE
+2506 NAATTPE
-2513 AVTTSQD
+2513 AVTTAQEN
-2520 KGIKD
+2520 GIKNIND
-2525 INKTSVPTESAA
+2525 IDVPTESAA
-2537 KQAAKEAVAKAADEK
+2537 KQAAKEAVTKAADEK
-2552 NAAIDASNLTDEEK
+2552 NAAIDSSNLTDEEK
-2566 ATLKQKVTEAQNAA
+2566 AALKQEVTDAQTAA

-2600 VTAIDHIKVPTTSAN
+2600 VREIDGIEVPTTSAN

-2629 AKEAIDQDSNLTD
+2629 AKKAIDQDSNLTD
-2642 EEKQAAK
+2642 EEKQAVK

-2656 KTAQDAINNAKTN
+2656 KTAQDAINNAKTDN
-2669 DDVKKAAADGTLA
+2669 D
-2682 IDKDVANTAIDNAVA
+2682 
-2697 GKKSEIS
+2697 
-2704 NLPLTDEEKTALNNE
+2704 
-2719 VDQKANIA
+2719 
-2727 KEAINTATTPEAVTS
+2727 
-2742 AQESGIKNINDTSVP
+2742 
-2757 AESAAKQAAKKA
+2757 
-2769 VAKAADEKNA
+2769 
-2779 AIDASNLTDEEKA
+2779 
-2792 TLKQKVTEAQNAADQ
+2792 
-2807 AIDNA
+2807 
-2812 TTNAA
+2812 
-2817 VTEAKNNGVS
+2817 
-2827 AIDHIKV
+2827 
-2834 PTTSANKEKAITD
+2834 
-2847 LNNEVE
+2847 
-2853 KAKQAIDQDSNLTD
+2853 
-2867 EEKQAVKSQIDT
+2867 
-2879 EAKTAQD
+2879 
-2886 AINSAKTDNEVN
+2886 VN

-2903 GKVSIDKDVANAAID
+2903 GKVAIDKDVANAAID
-2918 NAVAGKLKEIQDPL
+2918 NAAAGKLKEIQDPL
-2932 TTDEKQAYTDLINSE
+2932 TTEEKQAYTDLINSE

-2956 NATTVEEVTTAQNSG
+2956 NATTVEEVTTAQTNG
-2971 VDAINKIEVPT
+2971 VNEITNTEIPT
-2982 TSTVKDDAIKA
+2982 TSSAKDKA
-2993 IDKALQNKTDEINNA
+2993 IAAINDALQKKTDEINNA
-3008 SNINPQEKTDLINQA
+3008 SNINTQEKTDLINQA
-3023 TEAANVAKNNINN
+3023 TEAANTAKNNINN

-3041 DVDTAQTNGEKAIAD
+3041 AVDTAQTNGEKAIAD

-3178 DQATEVATTAKNNV
+3178 DQATQAATTAKNNV
-3192 ENATTNDAARDAANA
+3192 ENATTNDGVRDAANA
-3207 GIDNIKGIRFTSLE
+3207 GIDNIKGITFTSLE
-3221 DAKKVANTAID
+3221 DAKKAANTAID

-3245 SNLSTEEK
+3245 SNLSADEK
-3253 QDLINQASEAAKNAK
+3253 QDLIKQATDAANTAK
-3268 DNINNATTNDAVTD
+3268 DKINNATTNDAVTE

-3291 ANVTVPSLAQAKQDA
+3291 ANVTVPSLDQVKQDA

-3314 DAKNKQISAAS
+3314 DAKNKQVSNAS
-3325 NLSAKE
+3325 NLSAEE
-3331 QKELSDQVDKIAND
+3331 QKELTDQVDKIAND

-3354 TTTNDAVTAIR
+3354 TTTNDAVTATR

-3384 TDALNAI
+3384 TDAINAI
-3391 ESAKNAKLNDINN
+3391 ESAKNAKLDDINN
-3404 AVHLTD
+3404 AAHLTD

-3424 DEATKAIN
+3424 DEATKAIKS
-3432 AAQTNDEVK
+3432 AQTNDEVK
-3441 SAETAGLDII
+3441 SAETAGLDSI

-3518 VTAAKENGIA
+3518 VTTAKENGIV

-3536 TMSAAK
+3536 TKSAAK
-3542 EQATTDLKTA
+3542 EQATTDLNTA

-3566 TDEEKQAAK
+3566 TNEEKQAAK

-3620 AVAGK
+3620 ALAGK
-3625 KAEIAKSPLT
+3625 KDEIAKSPLT

-3649 AQDAKEAINDATTPE
+3649 AQDAKEAVNNATTPE
-3664 AVTTAQEN
+3664 AVTTAQDN
-3672 GIKKINDTEVP
+3672 GIKNINDTEVP
-3683 TESAAK
+3683 TESTAK
-3689 EAAKKAVA
+3689 EAAKKAIA
-3697 EAAET
+3697 EAAEA
-3702 KNNAIDSSNLTNEEK
+3702 KNNAIDSSNLTDEEK

-3759 IPTKSPAKEQATT
+3759 VPTKSPAKEQATT

-3810 QEAIDNAKTA
+3810 QEAIDNAKTD

-3832 AIDKDVANTA
+3832 AIDKDVANAA

-3861 DEAKALNDLVD
+3861 DEANALNDLVD
-3872 QEAKAAKKAIDSAT
+3872 QEAKAAKNAIDSAT
-3886 TIPAVDDAKNT
+3886 TIPAVEDAKNT

-3918 QTIDDALANKIKEI
+3918 QTIDDALANKTKEI

-3953 AVKAKE
+3953 AAKAKE

-3997 QLIDDVLKQKED
+3997 QVIDDVLKQKED
-4009 EINNASHLTNQEKQ
+4009 EINNASHLTDQEKQ

-4097 DQEKKDLINQI
+4097 DQEKNDLIKQI

-4238 EVRDAKK
+4238 EVREAKK
-4245 EEINNANNLNQDEK
+4245 EEINNANNLSQDEK

-4275 AINGAKDDQTAKNAE
+4275 AINGAKDDQTAKDAE

-4308 KTNAKQAIADA
+4308 KNNAKQAIADA

-4330 SNLDSATKQELIN
+4330 SNLDSATKQDLIN
-4343 RANAEADT
+4343 RANTEADT

-4369 QAGIDKILGIEVP
+4369 QAGVDKILGIEVP

-4403 AEINNASQLTS
+4403 TEINNASQLTS

-4437 ATTNQSVEETKNA
+4437 ATTNQSVEEAKNA

-4457 INVPTISATKDEAIK
+4457 INVPTTSATKDEAIK

-4564 NNADNLSDSQKQ
+4564 NNAQNLSDSQKQ

-4618 SSLDEAKKASTKV
+4618 PSLDEAKKASTKV

-4721 IDNANNLSETTKQD
+4721 IDNANNLSKTTKQD

-4942 QAKKNVD
+4942 QAEKNVD

-4993 SAIGEAEAAGI
+4993 SAISEAEAAGI
-5004 AAIENIKVSNASTES
+5004 AAIENIKVSNAPTES
-5019 DNSSNHQTNTETP
+5019 DNPSNNQTNTETP
-5032 TEGNSA
+5032 TEGNST
-5038 SQDNN
+5038 SQNNN

-5060 GSHGTNLTIGQ
+5060 GSHGTNLTTGQ

>member
-1 MVSKNNKKLI
+1 ML
-11 AEKNRRNEKQRFA
+11 
-24 IRKLNIGVASVLL
+24 
-37 GITFSIYGGGQVVA
+37 
-51 HADTANASDQVDTI
+51 
-65 DTGDNSLADKSEV
+65 
-78 TLSSATS
+78 
-85 STSQSSTSATSANSA
+85 
-100 VQSQLSANSQPAATA
+100 
-115 SESAVASSA
+115 
-124 AVEATKDQSTAENQP
+124 
-139 SASQEVQTPAQTQP
+139 
-153 VAQENGSE
+153 
-161 DTSLDATRQ
+161 
-170 VLKTIANRNSVPA
+170 
-183 AIHLMSFAAVPT
+183 FAAVRG
-195 SVETTT
+195 SGVAT
-201 LNLFT
+201 LN
-206 NQETNANALAE
+206 
-217 SKVAATALAAEAE
+217 EAE
-230 DPNAVTVSDAKGF
+230 DPNAVTVNDAKGF

-261 NLAEQRD
+261 NLAEQTD
-268 SKYTEINIKNKRN
+268 SKYTEIKIKNKRD

-295 DFSGYSFDMN
+295 DFSGYSFDMD

-322 WGLVYNAGGYTFNN
+322 WGLVYNAGGYTFDN

-347 KPSINSTLTFKNNIT
+347 KPWINSTLTFKNNIT

-378 DTQQSGGQ
+378 DTQQNGGQ

-420 GITTIDVKDGANVAI
+420 GTTTIDVKDGANVAI
-435 NPHSKGNPENRNG
+435 NPHSKGDPESRNG
-448 IGTGYVARAIAANAK
+448 IGTGDVARAIAANAK

-552 LISINGTGTVKL
+552 LISINGKGSVKL

-569 FKISGDGTGAVTAI
+569 FKISGDGTGALTAI

-598 FTIDLSANTSN
+598 FTIDLSANTSTG
-609 DKSLIKNG
+609 KSLIKNG
-617 TINFSRVKTVTD
+617 AINFTRVKAVTD

-640 VTYDRNGNATSYTIT
+640 VTYDRNGNAKSYIIT
-655 AQDKNTVKQVAD
+655 AQDENTVKQVGE
-667 GLTNKSLIS
+667 GLTNKNLID

-701 ASSGSNNPV
+701 ASSGSNNPI

-725 AGNYTV
+725 LDHYTV
-731 YTNAN
+731 YTNTN
-736 GTVTSNNVDYAAQTA
+736 GIVTSNNIDYAAQTA

-761 SKLASKLTDDA
+761 SKLASSLTDDT
-772 QVTVTATKD
+772 QVKVTATKD
-781 FVESA
+781 FVEGA

-806 DDAPTEEAK
+806 DAALAEKAK

-842 PNNYDQ
+842 QNNYDQ

-857 IQTAQKALTG
+857 IQKAQKALTG
-867 KETNKTELQDA
+867 EPTNKTELQQA
-878 IDQASTVES
+878 VDQASSVEA
-887 SDNYTNSDADLQKAY
+887 SDNYTNADSNLQKAY

-924 NALTTINNAKDALNG
+924 NVLTTINNAKDALNG

-947 EALQKAVDEAP
+947 AALQKAVDEAP

-966 YYNGSDEA
+966 YYNGSTEA
-974 KTAYDKAVSAGQT
+974 KTAYDDAITAGQT
-987 VLADPDATAT
+987 VLDNPAATAT

-1011 NLKGEATDKSV
+1011 NLKGEATDKSA
-1022 LQKVVDNSATVKESN
+1022 LQTAVDNSTTVKESN

-1043 ETQKT
+1043 QTQKT
-1048 AYDSAVTSAQTVLN
+1048 AYDKAVTDAQTVLD

-1085 NGDAKT
+1085 NGNAKT
-1091 EAANKAALEGAV
+1091 EAANKAALEAAV

-1118 SEEAQ
+1118 SEEAKK
-1123 TAYNNAINAGQAVLN
+1123 TYNDAINAGQAVLD

-1148 NALDAINAAKD
+1148 NALNAINAAKD
-1159 NLKGEATNT
+1159 NLKGEATST
-1168 EALETALTN
+1168 EALKTALTN
-1177 ANNAKQTG
+1177 ANDAKETG

-1201 ITVGQEI
+1201 INAGQDL
-1208 LKNTKATQADVDNA
+1208 LKNTNATQAEVDSA
-1222 AKVITD
+1222 AKAITA
-1228 AINGLN
+1228 AINGMN
-1234 GDTNLANAKNAATED
+1234 GDTNLAKAKTAATED
-1249 IQKALDTKTTEIT
+1249 IQKALDTKTTQIT
-1262 DATNIDQATK
+1262 DANNIDQTTK

-1292 ATNANAVNT
+1292 ATDPNAVNT

-1307 TKINNVKIP
+1307 ANINKVTVP
-1316 SLDDA
+1316 SLEDA
-1321 KTNAAKEIDQAL
+1321 KTKAAKEIDQAL
-1333 TDKTKEITDAENI
+1333 TDKTKAITDAENI

-1354 IKEATDAATTAKDA
+1354 IKEATDAANTAKDA

-1395 SVTDSQNAAKD
+1395 SVTDSQNAAKEV
-1406 AIDDALNAK
+1406 IDNALNSK
-1415 TKEINDAN
+1415 TKEINAAT

-1444 KEAIDKATTAD
+1444 KEAIDKASTAE

-1465 TNINNVTVPSLED
+1465 TKINNVTVPSLED
-1478 AKTKAAANIDQA
+1478 AKKAATKAVDDALAAQ
-1490 LTDKTK
+1490 T
-1496 EINAANN
+1496 EVINKANN
-1503 IDQATKDQLIKAATD
+1503 LSDAEKKDLIDQATAEANKAKENIET
-1518 AATTAKDAIEKATTN
+1518 ATTNNEAAQAGVDAIKKIVPTSLDTVKSDANKAIDDALTKKLEKINSANDLTADEKTALTQEANTVADKAKEEITNATTN
-1533 DAATK
+1533 DAVIEA
-1538 AGQDGVDAIN
+1538 QNNGV
-1548 NVKIPS
+1548 
-1554 VTDSQ
+1554 T
-1559 NAAKEAIDNAL
+1559 AID
-1570 NAKTKEINDA
+1570 D
-1580 NNINQTTKDQL
+1580 
-1591 IKAATDAANN
+1591 
-1601 AKEAIDQAT
+1601 
-1610 TNAAV
+1610 
-1615 TKAQTNGV
+1615 
-1623 NAINGIKVPTESAV
+1623 IKVPTESAV
-1637 KEAAKKAVVDAATAK
+1637 KEAAKKAVADAATAKNNAIDASNLTDEEKAALKQKVTDAQNAADQEIDKATTDAAVTEAQTNGVNAINGIEVTTSTAKEAAKKVVAEAATAKNNAIDASNLTAEEKAALKQKVTEAQDSADQAIDKATTDAAVTEAQTNGVNAINGIEVTTSTAKEAAKKVVADAATAKNNAIDASNLTAEEKAALKQKVTEAQKAADQAIDNATTDAAVTEAQTNGVTTIDDIKVPTESAVKEAAKQAVADAATAK

-1674 EAQNAADQAI
+1674 DAQTVADQAI
-1684 DNATSNAA
+1684 DKATTNAA
-1692 VTEAQNSGVN
+1692 VIEAQTNGVN
-1702 AIDGIKVPTTSTT
+1702 AIDDIK
-1715 KEQAITDLN
+1715 
-1724 KAVDEA
+1724 
-1730 KKAIDQDNNLTN
+1730 
-1742 EEKQTVKDQIDSDA
+1742 
-1756 KNAQDTINNAK
+1756 
-1767 TNDDVK
+1767 
-1773 KAAADGT
+1773 
-1780 LAIDKDVAN
+1780 
-1789 AAIDNAAAGKKEEI
+1789 
-1803 SNSSLTDEEKTALN
+1803 
-1817 NEVDQKAQDAKEAIN
+1817 
-1832 NATTPEAVTTA
+1832 
-1843 QENGI
+1843 
-1848 KNINDIDV
+1848 V

-1865 AKEAVANAANEK
+1865 AKEAVADAA
-1877 NAAIDSSNLT
+1877 T
-1887 AEEKAALKQDVT
+1887 
-1899 EAQNAANT
+1899 
-1907 AIDNATT
+1907 
-1914 NADVTEAKDNGISAI
+1914 
-1929 DGIKVPTTSAN
+1929 
-1940 KEKAITDLNN
+1940 
-1950 EVENAK
+1950 
-1956 KAIDQDS
+1956 
-1963 NLTDEQ
+1963 
-1969 KQAAKDQIDSDA
+1969 
-1981 KTAQEAI
+1981 
-1988 NNAKTDNEVNNA
+1988 
-2000 VNSGKVSIDKDVA
+2000 
-2013 NAAIDNAVAGKKSE
+2013 
-2027 ISNLPLTDEEKTALN
+2027 
-2042 NEVDQKA
+2042 
-2049 QDAKEAINNATTPE
+2049 
-2063 AVTTAQENG
+2063 
-2072 IKNINE
+2072 
-2078 TSVPTQSAAK
+2078 
-2088 EAAKKAVAEAAEA
+2088 A

-2120 QKVTEAQTAADQAID
+2120 QKVTDAQTVADQAID
-2135 NATTNAAVTEAQ
+2135 KATTNAAVTEAQ
-2147 TNGVNAINGIEVPN
+2147 TNGVNAINGIKVPTTSAT
-2161 KSDAKDQATAALNTA
+2161 KEQAITDLNTA
-2176 VENAKKAID
+2176 VDDAKKAID
-2185 QDSNLTDEQKQAAK
+2185 QDNNLTNEQKQAAK
-2199 DQIDSDAKTAQDAID
+2199 DQINSDAKTAQDAIN
-2214 NAKTDDEVNT
+2214 NAKTNDDVKKAAADGT
-2224 AVDNGQLSIDKDV
+2224 LAIDKDV

-2265 LNNEVDQK
+2265 LNNEVAQK
-2273 ANTAKKAINAA
+2273 ANSAREAINNA
-2284 TTPETVT
+2284 TTPEAVAT
-2291 SAQDNC
+2291 AQEDGV
-2297 IKNINETSVP
+2297 KNITDTEVP
-2307 TQSAAKE
+2307 SESAAKQ
-2314 AAKKAVAEAAEAK
+2314 AAKKAVAKAADEK
-2327 NNAIDSSNLTDEEKA
+2327 NTAIDSSNLTDEEKA
-2342 TLKQKVTDAQNA
+2342 ALKQKVTDAQNA
-2354 ADQAIDNATTNA
+2354 ADQAIDNAKTNA
-2366 AVTEAQTNGVN
+2366 AVTEAKDKGIKN
-2377 TINGIEVPTK
+2377 INDIDVPSK
-2387 SDAKD
+2387 SDAKEKAVTD
-2392 QATAELN
+2392 LN

-2435 EAINNAKTNDD
+2435 EAINNAKTDND
-2446 VKKAADNGTLAID
+2446 
-2459 KDVANA
+2459 
-2465 AIDNALA
+2465 
-2472 GKKSEISN
+2472 
-2480 SSLTDEEKATLN
+2480 
-2492 NEVDQKANIAKDAI
+2492 
-2506 NTATTPE
+2506 
-2513 AVTTSQD
+2513 
-2520 KGIKD
+2520 
-2525 INKTSVPTESAA
+2525 
-2537 KQAAKEAVAKAADEK
+2537 
-2552 NAAIDASNLTDEEK
+2552 
-2566 ATLKQKVTEAQNAA
+2566 
-2580 DQAIDNATTNAAV
+2580 
-2593 TEAKDNG
+2593 
-2600 VTAIDHIKVPTTSAN
+2600 
-2615 KEKAITDLNTAVDE
+2615 
-2629 AKEAIDQDSNLTD
+2629 
-2642 EEKQAAK
+2642 
-2649 DQIDSDA
+2649 
-2656 KTAQDAINNAKTN
+2656 
-2669 DDVKKAAADGTLA
+2669 
-2682 IDKDVANTAIDNAVA
+2682 
-2697 GKKSEIS
+2697 
-2704 NLPLTDEEKTALNNE
+2704 
-2719 VDQKANIA
+2719 
-2727 KEAINTATTPEAVTS
+2727 
-2742 AQESGIKNINDTSVP
+2742 
-2757 AESAAKQAAKKA
+2757 
-2769 VAKAADEKNA
+2769 
-2779 AIDASNLTDEEKA
+2779 
-2792 TLKQKVTEAQNAADQ
+2792 
-2807 AIDNA
+2807 
-2812 TTNAA
+2812 
-2817 VTEAKNNGVS
+2817 
-2827 AIDHIKV
+2827 
-2834 PTTSANKEKAITD
+2834 
-2847 LNNEVE
+2847 
-2853 KAKQAIDQDSNLTD
+2853 
-2867 EEKQAVKSQIDT
+2867 
-2879 EAKTAQD
+2879 
-2886 AINSAKTDNEVN
+2886 VN

-2932 TTDEKQAYTDLINSE
+2932 TTEEKQAYTDLINSE

-2956 NATTVEEVTTAQNSG
+2956 NATTVEEVTTAQTNG
-2971 VDAINKIEVPT
+2971 VNEINNTGIPT
-2982 TSTVKDDAIKA
+2982 TSSAKEKA
-2993 IDKALQNKTDEINNA
+2993 IAAINDALQTKTDEINNA
-3008 SNINPQEKTDLINQA
+3008 SNINTQEKTDLINQA
-3023 TEAANVAKNNINN
+3023 TEAANAAKNNINN
-3036 ATTNA
+3036 ATTNT

-3071 LVNKALDAKTA
+3071 LINKALDAKTD

-3091 QDEKQSLINDATNAA
+3091 QDEKQGLINTATNAA
-3106 TEAINNIN
+3106 TEAINNVN
-3114 ESQTNDD
+3114 QAQTNDD

-3132 IENVTIPTLDDAKK
+3132 IENITIPTLDEAKK

-3168 LNDTEKQKLV
+3168 LNETEKQKLV
-3178 DQATEVATTAKNNV
+3178 DQANEAAATAKNNV
-3192 ENATTNDAARDAANA
+3192 EKATTNDDARDAANA
-3207 GIDNIKGIRFTSLE
+3207 GIDNIKGITFTSLE
-3221 DAKKVANTAID
+3221 DAKNAANTAID

-3245 SNLSTEEK
+3245 SNLSTDEK
-3253 QDLINQASEAAKNAK
+3253 QDLINQATEVAKNAK
-3268 DNINNATTNDAVTD
+3268 DNINNATTNDAVTE

-3291 ANVTVPSLAQAKQDA
+3291 ANVTVPSLDQVKQDA

-3325 NLSAKE
+3325 NLSAEE
-3331 QKELSDQVDKIAND
+3331 QKKLTDQVDKIAND

-3354 TTTNDAVTAIR
+3354 TTTNDAVNATR

-3384 TDALNAI
+3384 TDAINAI

-3404 AVHLTD
+3404 AAHLTD

-3424 DEATKAIN
+3424 DEATKAIK

-3441 SAETAGLDII
+3441 SAETAGLDNI

-3489 DEKNALKDKVQAEYS
+3489 DEKNALKDKVQVEYS

-3518 VTAAKENGIA
+3518 VTTAKEDGIT

-3536 TMSAAK
+3536 TKSPTK
-3542 EQATTDLKTA
+3542 EQATSDLTTA
-3552 VDDAKKAIDQDSNL
+3552 VDEAKNAIDQDSNL

-3575 DQIDSDAKKAQE
+3575 DQIDSDAQ
-3587 AIDNA
+3587 
-3592 KTDDEVNS
+3592 
-3600 AVDNGKLAIDKDI
+3600 
-3613 ANAAIDN
+3613 
-3620 AVAGK
+3620 
-3625 KAEIAKSPLT
+3625 
-3635 DEEKTALNNEVDQK
+3635 
-3649 AQDAKEAINDATTPE
+3649 
-3664 AVTTAQEN
+3664 
-3672 GIKKINDTEVP
+3672 
-3683 TESAAK
+3683 
-3689 EAAKKAVA
+3689 
-3697 EAAET
+3697 
-3702 KNNAIDSSNLTNEEK
+3702 
-3717 TALKQEVTDAQNAAN
+3717 
-3732 TAIDNATTNAAVTE
+3732 
-3746 AEDNGIKAINGIE
+3746 
-3759 IPTKSPAKEQATT
+3759 
-3772 DLNDAVDDAKK
+3772 
-3783 AIDQDNNLTDEEK
+3783 
-3796 QAAKDQIDSDAKKA
+3796 KA

-3832 AIDKDVANTA
+3832 AIDKDVANAAIDNAVAGKKAEISKSPLTDEEKTALNNEVDQKAQDAKEAINNATTPEAVTTAQENGIKNITNTEVPTESTAKEAAKKAIAEAAEAKNNAIDSSNLTDEEKAALKQEVTDAQNAADKAIDNATTNAAVTEAEDNGIKAINGIEIPAKSPAKEQATTDLNDAVDDAKKAIDQDSNLTDAEKQAAKDQIDSDAKKAQEAIDNAKTDDEVKTAVDNGQLAIDKDVANAA

-3861 DEAKALNDLVD
+3861 DEANALNDLVD
-3872 QEAKAAKKAIDSAT
+3872 QEAKVAKNAIDSAT
-3886 TIPAVDDAKNT
+3886 TIPAIEDAKNT

-3946 IDQANEE
+3946 IDQAN
-3953 AVKAKE
+3953 
-3959 NIKNATSNE
+3959 
-3968 AVNKATTDGVDAIA
+3968 
-3982 NVTVPSLDDAKKDAS
+3982 
-3997 QLIDDVLKQKED
+3997 
-4009 EINNASHLTNQEKQ
+4009 
-4023 DLINQAQNAA
+4023 
-4033 DEAKDKINQAT
+4033 
-4044 TNDDVATERDAGAE
+4044 
-4058 KIANIV
+4058 
-4064 VPSLEDAKDKATKA
+4064 
-4078 IDDALAD
+4078 
-4085 KTKEINDQTHLS
+4085 
-4097 DQEKKDLINQI
+4097 
-4108 TDIADKAKDKIN
+4108 
-4120 NDSNDAEVAKD
+4120 
-4131 EKDGIDAIVDTK
+4131 
-4143 VPGLEDRKQNAIKSL
+4143 
-4158 DEAKSTKLAQIDEAT
+4158 
-4173 HLTADEKANLTQQV
+4173 
-4187 DAEYNKALDNINKAT
+4187 
-4202 TNDDADKASADG
+4202 
-4214 VEAILNIAV
+4214 
-4223 PSLNEKKQDSIDALN
+4223 
-4238 EVRDAKK
+4238 
-4245 EEINNANNLNQDEK
+4245 
-4259 DELTKQVD
+4259 
-4267 QIADNAIN
+4267 
-4275 AINGAKDDQTAKNAE
+4275 
-4290 NKGIQDIL
+4290 
-4298 DVKVPSLDEV
+4298 
-4308 KTNAKQAIADA
+4308 
-4319 LESKTNEINAA
+4319 
-4330 SNLDSATKQELIN
+4330 
-4343 RANAEADT
+4343 
-4351 AIEKIDQA
+4351 
-4359 TSNDQALAAS
+4359 
-4369 QAGIDKILGIEVP
+4369 
-4382 TLADAKQS
+4382 
-4390 AIDAINDALKQKE
+4390 
-4403 AEINNASQLTS
+4403 
-4414 DEKQNLINQVNS
+4414 
-4426 IADNAKNAINN
+4426 
-4437 ATTNQSVEETKNA
+4437 
-4450 GIEKINA
+4450 
-4457 INVPTISATKDEAIK
+4457 
-4472 AIDDALTNK
+4472 
-4481 VNEINN
+4481 
-4487 ATNITA
+4487 
-4493 DEKANLIDEAN
+4493 

-4522 VATATTDGINAI
+4522 VATATTDGIDAI

-4548 AKNLIDD
+4548 AKDLIDD

-4618 SSLDEAKKASTKV
+4618 PSLDEAKKASTKV

-4643 NAATNLSNTEKDAL
+4643 NAATNLSNAEKDAL

-4766 GVQAILDITVPT
+4766 GIQAILDITVPT

-4993 SAIGEAEAAGI
+4993 SAISEAEAAGI
-5004 AAIENIKVSNASTES
+5004 AAIENIKVSNAPTES
-5019 DNSSNHQTNTETP
+5019 DNPSNNQTNTETP
-5032 TEGNSA
+5032 TESNST
-5038 SQDNN
+5038 SQNNN

-5053 NTQADLT
+5053 NTQTDLT
-5060 GSHGTNLTIGQ
+5060 GSHGTNLTTGQ

>member
-1 MVSKNNKKLI
+1 ML
-11 AEKNRRNEKQRFA
+11 
-24 IRKLNIGVASVLL
+24 
-37 GITFSIYGGGQVVA
+37 
-51 HADTANASDQVDTI
+51 
-65 DTGDNSLADKSEV
+65 
-78 TLSSATS
+78 
-85 STSQSSTSATSANSA
+85 
-100 VQSQLSANSQPAATA
+100 
-115 SESAVASSA
+115 
-124 AVEATKDQSTAENQP
+124 
-139 SASQEVQTPAQTQP
+139 
-153 VAQENGSE
+153 
-161 DTSLDATRQ
+161 
-170 VLKTIANRNSVPA
+170 
-183 AIHLMSFAAVPT
+183 FAAVRG
-195 SVETTT
+195 SGVAT
-201 LNLFT
+201 LN
-206 NQETNANALAE
+206 
-217 SKVAATALAAEAE
+217 EAE
-230 DPNAVTVSDAKGF
+230 DPNAVTVNDAKGF

-261 NLAEQRD
+261 NLAEQTD
-268 SKYTEINIKNKRN
+268 SKYTEIKIKNKRD

-295 DFSGYSFDMN
+295 DFSGYSFDMD

-322 WGLVYNAGGYTFNN
+322 WGLVYNAGGYTFDN

-347 KPSINSTLTFKNNIT
+347 KPWINSTLTFKNNIT

-378 DTQQSGGQ
+378 DTQQNGGQ

-420 GITTIDVKDGANVAI
+420 GTTTIDVKDGANVAI
-435 NPHSKGNPENRNG
+435 NPHSKGDPESRNG
-448 IGTGYVARAIAANAK
+448 IGTGDVARAIAANAK

-552 LISINGTGTVKL
+552 LISINGKGSVKL

-569 FKISGDGTGAVTAI
+569 FKISGDGTGALTAI

-598 FTIDLSANTSN
+598 FTIDLSANTSTG
-609 DKSLIKNG
+609 KSLIKNG
-617 TINFSRVKTVTD
+617 AINFTRVKAVTD

-640 VTYDRNGNATSYTIT
+640 VTYDRNGNAKSYIIT
-655 AQDKNTVKQVAD
+655 AQDENTVKQVGE
-667 GLTNKSLIS
+667 GLTNKNLID

-701 ASSGSNNPV
+701 ASSGSNNPI

-725 AGNYTV
+725 LDHYTV
-731 YTNAN
+731 YTNTN
-736 GTVTSNNVDYAAQTA
+736 GIVTSNNIDYAAQTA

-761 SKLASKLTDDA
+761 SKLASSLTDDT
-772 QVTVTATKD
+772 QVKVTATKD
-781 FVESA
+781 FVEGA

-806 DDAPTEEAK
+806 DAALAEKAK

-842 PNNYDQ
+842 QNNYDQ

-857 IQTAQKALTG
+857 IQKAQKALTG
-867 KETNKTELQDA
+867 EPTNKTELQQA
-878 IDQASTVES
+878 VDQASSVEA
-887 SDNYTNSDADLQKAY
+887 SDNYTNADSNLQKAY

-924 NALTTINNAKDALNG
+924 NVLTTINNAKDALNG

-966 YYNGSDEA
+966 YYNGSTEA
-974 KTAYDKAVSAGQT
+974 KTAYDDAITAGQT
-987 VLADPDATAT
+987 VLDNPAATAT

-1011 NLKGEATDKSV
+1011 NLKGEATDKSA
-1022 LQKVVDNSATVKESN
+1022 LQTAVDNSTTVKESN

-1043 ETQKT
+1043 QTQKT
-1048 AYDSAVTSAQTVLN
+1048 AYDKAVTDAQTVLD

-1085 NGDAKT
+1085 NGNAKT
-1091 EAANKAALEGAV
+1091 EAANKAALEAAV

-1118 SEEAQ
+1118 SEEAKK
-1123 TAYNNAINAGQAVLN
+1123 TYNDAINAGQAVLD

-1148 NALDAINAAKD
+1148 NALNAINAAKD
-1159 NLKGEATNT
+1159 NLKGEATST
-1168 EALETALTN
+1168 EALKTALTN
-1177 ANNAKQTG
+1177 ANDAKETG

-1201 ITVGQEI
+1201 INAGQDL
-1208 LKNTKATQADVDNA
+1208 LKNTNATQAEVDSA
-1222 AKVITD
+1222 AKAITA
-1228 AINGLN
+1228 AINGMN
-1234 GDTNLANAKNAATED
+1234 GDTNLAKAKTAATED
-1249 IQKALDTKTTEIT
+1249 IQKALDTKTTQIT
-1262 DATNIDQATK
+1262 DANNIDQTTK

-1292 ATNANAVNT
+1292 ATDPNAVNT

-1307 TKINNVKIP
+1307 ANINKVTVP
-1316 SLDDA
+1316 SLEDA
-1321 KTNAAKEIDQAL
+1321 KTKAAKEIDQAL
-1333 TDKTKEITDAENI
+1333 TDKTKAITDAENI

-1354 IKEATDAATTAKDA
+1354 IKEATDAANTAKDA

-1395 SVTDSQNAAKD
+1395 SVTDSQNAAKEV
-1406 AIDDALNAK
+1406 IDNALNSK
-1415 TKEINDAN
+1415 TKEINAAT

-1444 KEAIDKATTAD
+1444 KEAIDKASTAE

-1465 TNINNVTVPSLED
+1465 TKINNVTVPSLED
-1478 AKTKAAANIDQA
+1478 AKKAATKAVDDALAAQ
-1490 LTDKTK
+1490 T
-1496 EINAANN
+1496 EVINKANN
-1503 IDQATKDQLIKAATD
+1503 LSDAEKKDLIDQATAEANKAKENIET
-1518 AATTAKDAIEKATTN
+1518 ATTNNEAAQAAQAGVDAIKKIVPTSLDTVKSDANKAIDDALTKKLEKINSANDLTADEKTALTQEANTVADKAKEEITNATTN
-1533 DAATK
+1533 DAVIEA
-1538 AGQDGVDAIN
+1538 QNNGV
-1548 NVKIPS
+1548 
-1554 VTDSQ
+1554 T
-1559 NAAKEAIDNAL
+1559 AID
-1570 NAKTKEINDA
+1570 D
-1580 NNINQTTKDQL
+1580 
-1591 IKAATDAANN
+1591 
-1601 AKEAIDQAT
+1601 
-1610 TNAAV
+1610 
-1615 TKAQTNGV
+1615 
-1623 NAINGIKVPTESAV
+1623 IKVPTESAV
-1637 KEAAKKAVVDAATAK
+1637 KEAAKKAVADAATAKNNAIDASNLTDEEKAALKQKVTDAQNAADQEIDKATTNAAVTEAQTNGVNAINGIEVTTSTAKEAAKKVVADAATAKNNAIDASNLTAEEKAALKQKVTEAQKAADQAIDNATTDAAVTEAQTNGVTTIDDIKVPTESAVKEAAKQAVADAATAK

-1674 EAQNAADQAI
+1674 DAQTVADQAI
-1684 DNATSNAA
+1684 D
-1692 VTEAQNSGVN
+1692 
-1702 AIDGIKVPTTSTT
+1702 K
-1715 KEQAITDLN
+1715 
-1724 KAVDEA
+1724 
-1730 KKAIDQDNNLTN
+1730 
-1742 EEKQTVKDQIDSDA
+1742 
-1756 KNAQDTINNAK
+1756 
-1767 TNDDVK
+1767 
-1773 KAAADGT
+1773 
-1780 LAIDKDVAN
+1780 
-1789 AAIDNAAAGKKEEI
+1789 
-1803 SNSSLTDEEKTALN
+1803 
-1817 NEVDQKAQDAKEAIN
+1817 
-1832 NATTPEAVTTA
+1832 
-1843 QENGI
+1843 
-1848 KNINDIDV
+1848 
-1856 PTESAAKQA
+1856 
-1865 AKEAVANAANEK
+1865 
-1877 NAAIDSSNLT
+1877 
-1887 AEEKAALKQDVT
+1887 
-1899 EAQNAANT
+1899 
-1907 AIDNATT
+1907 
-1914 NADVTEAKDNGISAI
+1914 
-1929 DGIKVPTTSAN
+1929 
-1940 KEKAITDLNN
+1940 
-1950 EVENAK
+1950 
-1956 KAIDQDS
+1956 
-1963 NLTDEQ
+1963 
-1969 KQAAKDQIDSDA
+1969 
-1981 KTAQEAI
+1981 
-1988 NNAKTDNEVNNA
+1988 
-2000 VNSGKVSIDKDVA
+2000 
-2013 NAAIDNAVAGKKSE
+2013 
-2027 ISNLPLTDEEKTALN
+2027 
-2042 NEVDQKA
+2042 
-2049 QDAKEAINNATTPE
+2049 
-2063 AVTTAQENG
+2063 
-2072 IKNINE
+2072 
-2078 TSVPTQSAAK
+2078 
-2088 EAAKKAVAEAAEA
+2088 
-2101 KNNAID
+2101 
-2107 SSNLTAEEKAALK
+2107 
-2120 QKVTEAQTAADQAID
+2120 
-2135 NATTNAAVTEAQ
+2135 ATTNAAVTEAQ
-2147 TNGVNAINGIEVPN
+2147 TNGVNAINGIKVPTTSAT
-2161 KSDAKDQATAALNTA
+2161 KEQAITDLNTA
-2176 VENAKKAID
+2176 VDDAKKAID
-2185 QDSNLTDEQKQAAK
+2185 QDNNLTNEQKQAAK
-2199 DQIDSDAKTAQDAID
+2199 DQINSDAKTAQDAIN
-2214 NAKTDDEVNT
+2214 NAKTNDDVKKAAADGT
-2224 AVDNGQLSIDKDV
+2224 LAIDKDV

-2265 LNNEVDQK
+2265 LNNEVAQK
-2273 ANTAKKAINAA
+2273 ANSAREAINNA
-2284 TTPETVT
+2284 TTPEAVAT
-2291 SAQDNC
+2291 AQEDGV
-2297 IKNINETSVP
+2297 KNITDTEVP
-2307 TQSAAKE
+2307 SESAAKQ
-2314 AAKKAVAEAAEAK
+2314 AAKKAVAKAADEK
-2327 NNAIDSSNLTDEEKA
+2327 NTAIDSSNLTDEEKA
-2342 TLKQKVTDAQNA
+2342 ALKQKVTDAQNA
-2354 ADQAIDNATTNA
+2354 ADQAIDNAKTNA
-2366 AVTEAQTNGVN
+2366 AVTEAKDKGIKN
-2377 TINGIEVPTK
+2377 INDIDVPSK
-2387 SDAKD
+2387 SDAKEKAVTD
-2392 QATAELN
+2392 LN

-2435 EAINNAKTNDD
+2435 EAINNAKTDND
-2446 VKKAADNGTLAID
+2446 
-2459 KDVANA
+2459 
-2465 AIDNALA
+2465 
-2472 GKKSEISN
+2472 
-2480 SSLTDEEKATLN
+2480 
-2492 NEVDQKANIAKDAI
+2492 
-2506 NTATTPE
+2506 
-2513 AVTTSQD
+2513 
-2520 KGIKD
+2520 
-2525 INKTSVPTESAA
+2525 
-2537 KQAAKEAVAKAADEK
+2537 
-2552 NAAIDASNLTDEEK
+2552 
-2566 ATLKQKVTEAQNAA
+2566 
-2580 DQAIDNATTNAAV
+2580 
-2593 TEAKDNG
+2593 
-2600 VTAIDHIKVPTTSAN
+2600 
-2615 KEKAITDLNTAVDE
+2615 
-2629 AKEAIDQDSNLTD
+2629 
-2642 EEKQAAK
+2642 
-2649 DQIDSDA
+2649 
-2656 KTAQDAINNAKTN
+2656 
-2669 DDVKKAAADGTLA
+2669 
-2682 IDKDVANTAIDNAVA
+2682 
-2697 GKKSEIS
+2697 
-2704 NLPLTDEEKTALNNE
+2704 
-2719 VDQKANIA
+2719 
-2727 KEAINTATTPEAVTS
+2727 
-2742 AQESGIKNINDTSVP
+2742 
-2757 AESAAKQAAKKA
+2757 
-2769 VAKAADEKNA
+2769 
-2779 AIDASNLTDEEKA
+2779 
-2792 TLKQKVTEAQNAADQ
+2792 
-2807 AIDNA
+2807 
-2812 TTNAA
+2812 
-2817 VTEAKNNGVS
+2817 
-2827 AIDHIKV
+2827 
-2834 PTTSANKEKAITD
+2834 
-2847 LNNEVE
+2847 
-2853 KAKQAIDQDSNLTD
+2853 
-2867 EEKQAVKSQIDT
+2867 
-2879 EAKTAQD
+2879 
-2886 AINSAKTDNEVN
+2886 VN

-2932 TTDEKQAYTDLINSE
+2932 TTEEKQAYTDLINSE

-2956 NATTVEEVTTAQNSG
+2956 NATTVEEVTTAQTNG
-2971 VDAINKIEVPT
+2971 VNEINNTGIPT
-2982 TSTVKDDAIKA
+2982 TSSAKEKA
-2993 IDKALQNKTDEINNA
+2993 IAAINDALQTKTDEINNA
-3008 SNINPQEKTDLINQA
+3008 SNINTQEKTDLINQA
-3023 TEAANVAKNNINN
+3023 TEAANAAKNNINN
-3036 ATTNA
+3036 ATTNT

-3071 LVNKALDAKTA
+3071 LINKALDAKTD

-3091 QDEKQSLINDATNAA
+3091 QDEKQGLINTATNAA
-3106 TEAINNIN
+3106 TEAINNVN
-3114 ESQTNDD
+3114 QAQTNDD

-3132 IENVTIPTLDDAKK
+3132 IENITIPTLDEAKK

-3168 LNDTEKQKLV
+3168 LNETEKQKLV
-3178 DQATEVATTAKNNV
+3178 DQANEAAATAKNNV
-3192 ENATTNDAARDAANA
+3192 EKATTNDDARDAANA
-3207 GIDNIKGIRFTSLE
+3207 GIDNIKGITFTSLE
-3221 DAKKVANTAID
+3221 DAKNAANTAID

-3245 SNLSTEEK
+3245 SNLSTDEK
-3253 QDLINQASEAAKNAK
+3253 QDLINQATEVAKNAK
-3268 DNINNATTNDAVTD
+3268 DNINNATTNDAVTE

-3291 ANVTVPSLAQAKQDA
+3291 ANVTVPSLDQVKQDA

-3325 NLSAKE
+3325 NLSAEE
-3331 QKELSDQVDKIAND
+3331 QKELTDQVDKIAND

-3354 TTTNDAVTAIR
+3354 TTTNDAVNATR

-3384 TDALNAI
+3384 TDAINAI

-3404 AVHLTD
+3404 AAHLTD

-3424 DEATKAIN
+3424 DEATKAIK

-3441 SAETAGLDII
+3441 SAETAGLDNI

-3489 DEKNALKDKVQAEYS
+3489 DEKNALKDKVQVEYS

-3518 VTAAKENGIA
+3518 VTTAKEDGIT

-3536 TMSAAK
+3536 TKSPTK
-3542 EQATTDLKTA
+3542 EQATSDLTTA
-3552 VDDAKKAIDQDSNL
+3552 VDEAKNAIDQDSNL

-3575 DQIDSDAKKAQE
+3575 DQIDSDAQ
-3587 AIDNA
+3587 
-3592 KTDDEVNS
+3592 
-3600 AVDNGKLAIDKDI
+3600 
-3613 ANAAIDN
+3613 
-3620 AVAGK
+3620 
-3625 KAEIAKSPLT
+3625 
-3635 DEEKTALNNEVDQK
+3635 
-3649 AQDAKEAINDATTPE
+3649 
-3664 AVTTAQEN
+3664 
-3672 GIKKINDTEVP
+3672 
-3683 TESAAK
+3683 
-3689 EAAKKAVA
+3689 
-3697 EAAET
+3697 
-3702 KNNAIDSSNLTNEEK
+3702 
-3717 TALKQEVTDAQNAAN
+3717 
-3732 TAIDNATTNAAVTE
+3732 
-3746 AEDNGIKAINGIE
+3746 
-3759 IPTKSPAKEQATT
+3759 
-3772 DLNDAVDDAKK
+3772 
-3783 AIDQDNNLTDEEK
+3783 
-3796 QAAKDQIDSDAKKA
+3796 KA

-3832 AIDKDVANTA
+3832 AIDKDVANAAIDNAVAGKKAEISKSPLTDEEKTALNNEVDQKAQDAKEAINNATTPEAVTTAQENGIKNITNTEVPTESTAKEAAKKAIAEAAEAKNNAIDSSNLTDEEKAALKQEVTDAQNAADKAIDNATTNAAVTEAEDNGIKAINGIEIPAKSPAKEQATTDLNDAVDDAKKAIDQDSNLTDAEKQAAKDQIDSDAKKAQEAIDNAKTDDEVKTAVDNGQLAIDKDVANAA

-3861 DEAKALNDLVD
+3861 DEANALNDLVD
-3872 QEAKAAKKAIDSAT
+3872 QEAKVAKNAIDSAT
-3886 TIPAVDDAKNT
+3886 TIPAVEDAKNT

-3946 IDQANEE
+3946 IDQAN
-3953 AVKAKE
+3953 
-3959 NIKNATSNE
+3959 
-3968 AVNKATTDGVDAIA
+3968 
-3982 NVTVPSLDDAKKDAS
+3982 
-3997 QLIDDVLKQKED
+3997 
-4009 EINNASHLTNQEKQ
+4009 
-4023 DLINQAQNAA
+4023 
-4033 DEAKDKINQAT
+4033 
-4044 TNDDVATERDAGAE
+4044 
-4058 KIANIV
+4058 
-4064 VPSLEDAKDKATKA
+4064 
-4078 IDDALAD
+4078 
-4085 KTKEINDQTHLS
+4085 
-4097 DQEKKDLINQI
+4097 
-4108 TDIADKAKDKIN
+4108 
-4120 NDSNDAEVAKD
+4120 
-4131 EKDGIDAIVDTK
+4131 
-4143 VPGLEDRKQNAIKSL
+4143 
-4158 DEAKSTKLAQIDEAT
+4158 
-4173 HLTADEKANLTQQV
+4173 
-4187 DAEYNKALDNINKAT
+4187 
-4202 TNDDADKASADG
+4202 
-4214 VEAILNIAV
+4214 
-4223 PSLNEKKQDSIDALN
+4223 
-4238 EVRDAKK
+4238 
-4245 EEINNANNLNQDEK
+4245 
-4259 DELTKQVD
+4259 
-4267 QIADNAIN
+4267 
-4275 AINGAKDDQTAKNAE
+4275 
-4290 NKGIQDIL
+4290 
-4298 DVKVPSLDEV
+4298 
-4308 KTNAKQAIADA
+4308 
-4319 LESKTNEINAA
+4319 
-4330 SNLDSATKQELIN
+4330 
-4343 RANAEADT
+4343 
-4351 AIEKIDQA
+4351 
-4359 TSNDQALAAS
+4359 
-4369 QAGIDKILGIEVP
+4369 
-4382 TLADAKQS
+4382 
-4390 AIDAINDALKQKE
+4390 
-4403 AEINNASQLTS
+4403 
-4414 DEKQNLINQVNS
+4414 
-4426 IADNAKNAINN
+4426 
-4437 ATTNQSVEETKNA
+4437 
-4450 GIEKINA
+4450 
-4457 INVPTISATKDEAIK
+4457 
-4472 AIDDALTNK
+4472 
-4481 VNEINN
+4481 
-4487 ATNITA
+4487 
-4493 DEKANLIDEAN
+4493 

-4522 VATATTDGINAI
+4522 VATATTDGIDAI

-4548 AKNLIDD
+4548 AKDLIDD

-4618 SSLDEAKKASTKV
+4618 PSLDEAKKASTKV

-4643 NAATNLSNTEKDAL
+4643 NAATNLSNAEKDAL

-4766 GVQAILDITVPT
+4766 GIQAILDITVPT

-4993 SAIGEAEAAGI
+4993 SAISEAEAAGI
-5004 AAIENIKVSNASTES
+5004 AAIENIKVSNAPTES
-5019 DNSSNHQTNTETP
+5019 DNPSNNQTNTETP
-5032 TEGNSA
+5032 TESNST
-5038 SQDNN
+5038 SQNNN

-5053 NTQADLT
+5053 NTQTDLT
-5060 GSHGTNLTIGQ
+5060 GSHGTNLTTGQ